1 MNLTIST
8 VAIGMM
14 NVSAAEE
21 YSSEAAVETYAEES
35 AQTYAEDTVAP
46 EQVISETDAAYYSS
60 DIGSEVTDTAVVSAE
75 TDTTA
80 STVSADIETTAVPV
94 PGGENQTEMPTEAP
108 TETPTETSTEIPAI
122 SSTEIE
128 TTAETA
134 DSALSTEESSQIAE
148 IENTTEAAST
158 ETEEVSTEE
167 ETSEEESEE
176 ESTEEETTE
185 EETTEESYELAVL
198 SAENYLDINWFEGY
212 KSETNT
218 VTING
223 NGNEPAQQ
231 LILLSNCDPEQLK
244 DINIDINV
252 AGQIDITEKN
262 KISQGTDLTT
272 ILKNVSNA
280 SVVASD
286 ESVAEE
292 DAESKETTSVTA
304 PREYTFRGFG
314 TKDVPFQGKITG
326 IRPSALYVD
335 HTFFCGL
342 SSKATAI
349 LGGSPLQITWQGKGD
364 IPMIADFY
372 QFDDEKTDG
381 HELPITVKGDSNGT
395 MGSLIGTVKSADTI
409 TAPQKLSI
417 KNNIVDYNNAS
428 AVAVATSEGNAG
440 LICNTLESGS
450 ICLDGYSFTNSNYT
464 VTSSAGYDNNNA
476 SAAGNAGGVIGVMK
490 IGTALEIKSGVNL
503 TGATVTSSNGNAG
516 GLVGLIEKDAKITTS
531 NDAAMTLSNPNITGT
546 VSAGGVVGTA
556 EDVVFA
562 DGDMQSAITVSSPTV
577 TSNTTAGGFIGKY
590 TLNAAS
596 FATEGAE
603 PSLLLPNKVE
613 IETPT
618 LTVSNN
624 GVAGGYFGYL
634 NLNGKL
640 TYTICNSD
648 ATAKRSIAPTYENC
662 SAEAIGAIAGK
673 VTSDTIASTLLIQ
686 NVSVNATNSSGTG
699 IQYHGGLIGEVGQT
713 GENTTNNL
721 PVYLRVDSVDIS
733 VINPKAK
740 DEEKK
745 GFGGI
750 TGLLAQGSIVQANNI
765 TMTTSSTT
773 INRGGGLVGY
783 AEKSVINVSG
793 TTNLSGVIYDKD
805 SGKKAKTGWLVGW
818 QESALIY
825 ANGDGNGNGW
835 TYIRGKEN
843 MTDKQAMNDIGNYG
857 QIIRLHSADTSS
869 AEKSKLSSDL
879 ITIDATNHTVSY
891 GYDTAL
897 MVNGDMITLNS
908 TNAFAR
914 LSICWN
920 TRGYFGG
927 VTGITSENFN
937 NNSPR
942 SKNITL
948 SENIDL
954 TGSGIGGLTRDV
966 KINNDNND
974 TYVGTFEGAAHT
986 ITLSIGETFGFKQ
999 NNDLAQEGDNGYGEV
1014 IAANSNN
1021 TEYHSRQGLFAKV
1034 RNATIKNVTIQ
1045 GAINISNAGK
1055 DILAGGIT
1063 AEAEGNSD
1071 EFLRLLGVTVQ
1082 ENLTADCAG
1091 SSIVAVGGFIGGSYS
1106 GEPQF
1111 GELSKTETLN
1121 TGAATIMLKNC
1132 PGENTESKFYA
1143 GGLIGEINYA
1153 GKVKANNV
1161 KISGTIIT
1169 DAKKYA
1175 YVGGLVGI
1183 VRGGSSDST
1192 PNHWMEIRKVTFEK
1206 FKIDAQ
1212 NASNVCGGLFGSIW
1226 ENVGVY
1232 FMGNSDIDDSPDVTK
1247 LNVIDAEINAPNA
1260 TYVGGLAYRSSGIWE
1275 IRTNGINLQKF
1286 TINAGKNVGLL
1297 VCRGAKST
1305 QYVDV
1310 ETVAGSQN
1318 KTGYGALY
1326 LNTTK
1331 YWDNSYKIDQANVS
1345 ITAASANGVFDEFV
1359 AYTTSAPDKIF
1370 DNDAN
1375 GVISIATR
1383 EVTAEDGTTGR
1394 VGVDPANECTT
1405 YRNRTTYGQNQKTNA
1420 YSRYYYDLDQCLTD
1434 VGNNSANN
1442 KIDTPQELLIWS
1454 VYKYACSNI
1463 KKYFV
1468 NENTDTKLGFRVDI
1482 KDTKNWDMSKYSYY
1496 PIKIIESI
1504 IVKVSD
1510 IKLKFNN
1517 ENIETQEK
1525 DNKSTQG
1532 TDEEHTQHYAM
1543 HCGLFLYFQG
1553 NKLTVDNVEFS
1564 GSIGQV
1570 YESNA
1575 GRDSSNNKYAVKGSG
1590 VLVSSFASGSVNING
1605 TKPNDLEISITN
1617 IRLNGLKVTDCKE
1630 SYAPLLINNIGSRYS
1645 KNYIYGYTK
1654 LTVNTV
1660 IVSGYSTETSTAVAS
1675 SLIGNVG
1682 DSKAKSITMTFTH
1695 IILPDKKADG
1705 TDNGGIFSHATLLEQ
1720 FAYASDDNTSGA
1732 TYNFLSSEDWNGNEH
1747 DHNVTY
1753 GYEITKT
1760 TEFEGLQNWYYD
1772 ESTYKMSEGLVY
1784 DDLNNR
1790 YKFDSSSYLP
1800 YVFTKYNAS
1809 ECMHE
1814 IKVNQRVV
1822 DITTGCGTYGHPY
1835 RITKESEM
1843 NILSDYMATGNPSKD
1858 WRVTI
1863 TKEQTKVHAVTEK
1876 DYQSDQDITYQY
1888 DGSTYWEP
1896 VEKTGIGVNEKW
1908 QVISGGV
1915 KLNKDF
1921 MRYYLLNA
1929 YYDIRGTVVQG
1940 NTVADTNEATQ
1951 VADGEDNSA
1960 SNPELILNNF
1970 KGFGTRDNPF
1980 RGVITSTNNTTLVL
1994 KGAETGNG
2002 LIPYSYGSVVKNL
2015 TILYSGSAGKTLTYT
2030 DQDTV
2035 AYVPSAYFGGAIG
2048 CVLGGDNIIDNVTVS
2063 VADVW
2068 KITLDGNKSHLIQ
2081 IGGYVGSI
2089 AGGGVI
2095 FRDMTDRTGLT
2106 ADWIES
2112 VSDISSYANLYVNP
2126 YVGRVLDGY
2135 AFYEK
2140 KSAEKNV
2147 VDSLNNTN
2155 KNYTINTL
2163 KEGACVSA
2171 TDNSITVN
2179 NAQGLLILSAIVNS
2193 GAASGGSSRA
2203 YSKTGDSDGQAI
2215 TAGTKNYAFG
2225 GKYGKV
2231 RNALYSAI
2239 GSGSDD
2245 ATTSIMED
2253 RKVPGADNLPYLIK
2267 AYCGGNKSIFS
2278 SLTAGNLEI
2287 VLSNKADIF
2296 DMTSYQKGYQGI
2308 GARYVSNAV
2317 QGTNGNNNPEGV
2329 IPELKS
2335 FNGNDKTVT
2344 MNMQVS
2350 EYADDDFHAASV
2362 GGIFNVVRV
2371 SDNETLS
2378 NVIIQQSTNSTSTQ
2392 EDADTSEETKTVS
2405 GISLT
2410 YYNSDGE
2417 KASATWT
2424 SNVDVGVGGLAGSLV
2439 GYTDKNANHD
2449 ITVES
2454 IQVNNLSIT
2463 SPASA
2468 GGIFGNT
2475 GKPVALTGNKSN
2487 ATDMA
2492 VLLQPQNS
2500 QIAYGI
2506 SFNQCSYTG
2515 LTITGKYAAG
2525 GFVGYIGNK
2534 DLNPLSA
2541 VTGFETNPTAS
2552 VADSNESANTVIKN
2566 TGESST
2572 ISATDNSSWAGGLF
2586 GYVAT
2591 RMFINMK
2598 DTGEKKSNKVILKNV
2613 NVNAGTAVGGCIGY
2627 INEKCY
2633 GIHNVIVKGAET
2645 TTDTANT
2652 TGSQL
2657 SGGAQIVIIGTSTGT
2672 FYAGGIVGYAKGVGQ
2687 AWTPNWT
2694 YVGGISNSLI
2704 EKVTINDTNKAANK
2718 DYNGSSII
2726 QTNYITGGII
2736 GQTDGGKTRIEGC
2749 TVTASDIY
2757 GSVASGI
2764 TGQTDSQMEFVN
2776 CEVKGTSAISKTN
2789 IKGFSTAGGI
2799 LGFWQGSQTV
2809 TVQGCKMQYLEVEGK
2824 DWGSGA
2830 IIGDAQSNGKGVLC
2844 LFDTS
2849 VQDSTVT
2856 AVGNRGEAGG
2866 RWPTV
2871 GGITGNLRNKIVAS
2885 NLLFSNVTLDGTRGS
2900 LSNSVPMG
2908 LLFGNVT
2915 SDSIAIN
2922 IAGISIQNIPT
2933 ANKNFKLAGGGKTDS
2948 DNDYIAFADY
2958 SGTALSST
2966 TTDNQATDTQGDAK
2980 TSLVGNSNDLLGSA
2994 YKPAD
2999 TIKTDV
3005 ASPYVVTSPKSTLAL
3020 YDNATSSSKYLYGD
3034 GVSWTTSSSDS
3045 SDSSTTEGGDNSDS
3059 SATGSTSSA
3068 TTSFTVKAQEIWN
3081 ERNGDSSIHYT
3092 YKKIASTSFDFN
3104 SMISTYN
3111 TNQTNKAESDFPVV
3125 QISSGNTEKV
3135 SDYLDILTNGGFSA
3149 ANNVNSKDNAHVTA
3163 TAVVYQYKDGKFV
3176 KALNEDNTPVTPA
3189 FKVNT
3194 DTSRKITFSTTTDYD
3209 NERDRFTLLTVTFT
3223 EEGHHYNVFVPVLVR
3238 RMLEMDFMAT
3248 LTYGTD
3254 FNASDYNGLT
3264 THVLESFGSPIT
3276 GYLTYRY
3283 NSDMGTYTEYGWQSY
3298 INVGGIVMDMKK
3310 SIKFAIDK
3318 TNLPKGTQLTLV
3330 DAKDKRVYYYTTTG
3344 EEANNGNVLIALSSF
3359 VDSEGNPY
3367 QEPSISELI
3376 QAKASDQGGNKL
3388 FIKVGENGKPE
3399 NAKDEDGR
3407 KYPEP
3412 TVRIKNETTGKYEYY
3427 RLAVSGETATHSITV
3442 NEAGLKGTGGVSDI
3456 TENYYL
3462 VINVPKNAAND
3473 ILNGSIQTVVE
3484 SVVPHRVHHL
3494 ERGTSKEDLH
3504 SNTQST
3510 YVLSS
3515 GYQQSLTE
3523 STTISELHKEISA
3536 ADSSLLVDV
3545 VDKITFPN
3553 GQAYN
3558 DSDELYLRIVGSL
3571 QKTLNGT
3578 TSGEQFPSGTTGTAE
3593 FYVYN
3598 EGQTAY
3604 YQYTNGSWSPSSEK
3618 SVAVQYTWTSD
3629 GGNMEL
3635 PLGEQTENG
3644 VEPISLQAV
3653 RTAIKGIQN
3662 TNQSTFYV
3670 EVRMTVNIPASGLDV
3685 IPESKFTE
3693 GSGPMDYVKLAYS
3706 SQLSTV
3712 SRSLAYSNNRASCS
3726 NTKTEYYRIEPTGAK
3741 LTYEADTIDQL
3752 GINLLDPQYLDVSKE
3767 HALIDTTAVYSL
3779 ASMKNLDDALKNSTG
3794 IRFTLTLAPKNTASG
3809 STMED
3814 YADALT
3820 NANDYLA
3827 IELKS
3832 KDSGEVTYDN
3842 GKGTWSWTVP
3852 QSTYWSDGN
3861 IKTDSVFDGSVLTQA
3876 IQLKVNVA
3884 NVESSEH
3891 YYSNYKVVLTAE
3903 IIKKD
3908 KDIISGTHQDDN
3920 IIYTL
3925 ARISMDFVDG
3935 PAK

>member
-1 MNLTIST
+1 MYVKDATIN
-8 VAIGMM
+8 A
-14 NVSAAEE
+14 
-21 YSSEAAVETYAEES
+21 
-35 AQTYAEDTVAP
+35 
-46 EQVISETDAAYYSS
+46 
-60 DIGSEVTDTAVVSAE
+60 
-75 TDTTA
+75 
-80 STVSADIETTAVPV
+80 
-94 PGGENQTEMPTEAP
+94 
-108 TETPTETSTEIPAI
+108 
-122 SSTEIE
+122 
-128 TTAETA
+128 
-134 DSALSTEESSQIAE
+134 
-148 IENTTEAAST
+148 ENT
-158 ETEEVSTEE
+158 
-167 ETSEEESEE
+167 
-176 ESTEEETTE
+176 
-185 EETTEESYELAVL
+185 
-198 SAENYLDINWFEGY
+198 
-212 KSETNT
+212 KS
-218 VTING
+218 
-223 NGNEPAQQ
+223 
-231 LILLSNCDPEQLK
+231 L
-244 DINIDINV
+244 
-252 AGQIDITEKN
+252 
-262 KISQGTDLTT
+262 
-272 ILKNVSNA
+272 
-280 SVVASD
+280 
-286 ESVAEE
+286 
-292 DAESKETTSVTA
+292 
-304 PREYTFRGFG
+304 
-314 TKDVPFQGKITG
+314 
-326 IRPSALYVD
+326 
-335 HTFFCGL
+335 
-342 SSKATAI
+342 
-349 LGGSPLQITWQGKGD
+349 
-364 IPMIADFY
+364 
-372 QFDDEKTDG
+372 
-381 HELPITVKGDSNGT
+381 
-395 MGSLIGTVKSADTI
+395 
-409 TAPQKLSI
+409 
-417 KNNIVDYNNAS
+417 
-428 AVAVATSEGNAG
+428 
-440 LICNTLESGS
+440 
-450 ICLDGYSFTNSNYT
+450 
-464 VTSSAGYDNNNA
+464 
-476 SAAGNAGGVIGVMK
+476 
-490 IGTALEIKSGVNL
+490 
-503 TGATVTSSNGNAG
+503 
-516 GLVGLIEKDAKITTS
+516 
-531 NDAAMTLSNPNITGT
+531 
-546 VSAGGVVGTA
+546 
-556 EDVVFA
+556 
-562 DGDMQSAITVSSPTV
+562 
-577 TSNTTAGGFIGKY
+577 
-590 TLNAAS
+590 
-596 FATEGAE
+596 
-603 PSLLLPNKVE
+603 
-613 IETPT
+613 
-618 LTVSNN
+618 
-624 GVAGGYFGYL
+624 
-634 NLNGKL
+634 
-640 TYTICNSD
+640 
-648 ATAKRSIAPTYENC
+648 
-662 SAEAIGAIAGK
+662 
-673 VTSDTIASTLLIQ
+673 
-686 NVSVNATNSSGTG
+686 
-699 IQYHGGLIGEVGQT
+699 
-713 GENTTNNL
+713 
-721 PVYLRVDSVDIS
+721 
-733 VINPKAK
+733 
-740 DEEKK
+740 
-745 GFGGI
+745 
-750 TGLLAQGSIVQANNI
+750 
-765 TMTTSSTT
+765 
-773 INRGGGLVGY
+773 
-783 AEKSVINVSG
+783 
-793 TTNLSGVIYDKD
+793 
-805 SGKKAKTGWLVGW
+805 
-818 QESALIY
+818 
-825 ANGDGNGNGW
+825 
-835 TYIRGKEN
+835 
-843 MTDKQAMNDIGNYG
+843 
-857 QIIRLHSADTSS
+857 
-869 AEKSKLSSDL
+869 
-879 ITIDATNHTVSY
+879 
-891 GYDTAL
+891 
-897 MVNGDMITLNS
+897 
-908 TNAFAR
+908 
-914 LSICWN
+914 
-920 TRGYFGG
+920 
-927 VTGITSENFN
+927 
-937 NNSPR
+937 
-942 SKNITL
+942 
-948 SENIDL
+948 
-954 TGSGIGGLTRDV
+954 
-966 KINNDNND
+966 
-974 TYVGTFEGAAHT
+974 
-986 ITLSIGETFGFKQ
+986 
-999 NNDLAQEGDNGYGEV
+999 
-1014 IAANSNN
+1014 
-1021 TEYHSRQGLFAKV
+1021 
-1034 RNATIKNVTIQ
+1034 
-1045 GAINISNAGK
+1045 
-1055 DILAGGIT
+1055 
-1063 AEAEGNSD
+1063 
-1071 EFLRLLGVTVQ
+1071 
-1082 ENLTADCAG
+1082 
-1091 SSIVAVGGFIGGSYS
+1091 
-1106 GEPQF
+1106 
-1111 GELSKTETLN
+1111 
-1121 TGAATIMLKNC
+1121 
-1132 PGENTESKFYA
+1132 
-1143 GGLIGEINYA
+1143 
-1153 GKVKANNV
+1153 
-1161 KISGTIIT
+1161 
-1169 DAKKYA
+1169 
-1175 YVGGLVGI
+1175 
-1183 VRGGSSDST
+1183 
-1192 PNHWMEIRKVTFEK
+1192 
-1206 FKIDAQ
+1206 
-1212 NASNVCGGLFGSIW
+1212 
-1226 ENVGVY
+1226 
-1232 FMGNSDIDDSPDVTK
+1232 
-1247 LNVIDAEINAPNA
+1247 
-1260 TYVGGLAYRSSGIWE
+1260 GGLAYRIGGMCE
-1275 IRTNGINLQKF
+1275 IKSNGVNLEKLIIKAK
-1286 TINAGKNVGLL
+1286 TDVGLL
-1297 VCRGAKST
+1297 VCRGEKGK
-1305 QYVDV
+1305 
-1310 ETVAGSQN
+1310 EKIAG
-1318 KTGYGALY
+1318 KDDWELGALY
-1326 LNTTK
+1326 LYTTN
-1331 YWDNSYKIDQANVS
+1331 WDNSYRIGNEVN
-1345 ITAASANGVFDEFV
+1345 ITVTNPGVFDEFV
-1359 AYTTSAPDKIF
+1359 AYTTSKAPEIVDSGK
-1370 DNDAN
+1370 N
-1375 GVISIATR
+1375 GVISIAT
-1383 EVTAEDGTTGR
+1383 EDITADGVTSR

-1405 YRNRTTYGQNQKTNA
+1405 YQNRTTYGQNQKTNA

-1434 VGNNSANN
+1434 VGNSSANS
-1442 KIDTPQELLIWS
+1442 KIDTPQELLLYS

-1463 KKYFV
+1463 KNYFV
-1468 NENTDTKLGFRVDI
+1468 SNKNMDTKLDAGSWVNI
-1482 KDTKNWDMSKYSYY
+1482 QNVENLDMSKYSYY
-1496 PIKIIESI
+1496 PIKIEDT
-1504 IVKVSD
+1504 IVNVND

-1517 ENIETQEK
+1517 ENIEKQEK
-1525 DNKSTQG
+1525 NNKSTQG
-1532 TDEEHTQHYAM
+1532 SDTKHTQHYAM

-1553 NKLTVDNVEFS
+1553 SQLIVNNVEFS

-1575 GRDSSNNKYAVKGSG
+1575 GRDSPNNKYAVGSG

-1605 TKPNDLEISITN
+1605 TTPSFLNISINN
-1617 IRLNGLKVTDCKE
+1617 IILKGLKVTDCKE
-1630 SYAPLLINNIGSRYS
+1630 SYAPLLINNIGSRNS
-1645 KNYIYGYTK
+1645 TNYIYGYTT
-1654 LTVNTV
+1654 LNVDTVNV
-1660 IVSGYSTETSTAVAS
+1660 QGYDKNSTAVAS

-1705 TDNGGIFSHATLLEQ
+1705 TDNGGIFSHATLLER

-1747 DHNVTY
+1747 DHKVTY

-1772 ESTYKMSEGLVY
+1772 ESTYKLPEGLVY

-1790 YKFDSSSYLP
+1790 DKFDSSSYLP
-1800 YVFTKYNAS
+1800 YVSTKYNAS

-1863 TKEQTKVHAVTEK
+1863 TTNQTKVHTGAEK
-1876 DYQSDQDITYQY
+1876 DYTSDQDITYQY
-1888 DGSTYWEP
+1888 DGSTYWEQ
-1896 VEKTGIGVNEKW
+1896 VKKTGTGVNEKW

-1940 NTVADTNEATQ
+1940 NTVTDTNEATQ

-2015 TILYSGSAGKTLTYT
+2015 TILYRGSERKTLTYT

-2048 CVLGGDNIIDNVTVS
+2048 CVLGGDNIIDNVTVG
-2063 VADVW
+2063 VADDW

-2215 TAGTKNYAFG
+2215 KAGTKNYAFG

-2239 GSGSDD
+2239 GSRSYD

-2253 RKVPGADNLPYLIK
+2253 RNVPGADNLPYLIK
-2267 AYCGGNKSIFS
+2267 AYCDGNKSIFS

-2287 VLSNKADIF
+2287 VLSNKADTF

-2317 QGTNGNNNPEGV
+2317 QGTNGSNNPEGV

-2335 FNGNDKTVT
+2335 FNGNGKTVT
-2344 MNMQVS
+2344 MSMQVS

-2392 EDADTSEETKTVS
+2392 EDADTSEETKTIA

-2417 KASATWT
+2417 KGDT
-2424 SNVDVGVGGLAGSLV
+2424 SCNNKKEVGLGGFAGSLV
-2439 GYTDKNANHD
+2439 GYTAKNDSRD
-2449 ITVES
+2449 ITVS
-2454 IQVNNLSIT
+2454 GIRVSNLTID
-2463 SPASA
+2463 SPASV
-2468 GGIFGNT
+2468 GGIFGNV
-2475 GKPVALTGNKSN
+2475 GKPAERKNSN
-2487 ATDMA
+2487 IAI
-2492 VLLQPQNS
+2492 LLQPQDS
-2500 QIAYGI
+2500 QMTYGVA
-2506 SFNQCSYTG
+2506 FNNCSYQN
-2515 LTITGKYAAG
+2515 LNVTGKYAAG
-2525 GFVGYIGNK
+2525 GFAGYIGGCDTKSNGN
-2534 DLNPLSA
+2534 LSVNPATTVSGQ
-2541 VTGFETNPTAS
+2541 T
-2552 VADSNESANTVIKN
+2552 SNQISGQN
-2566 TGESST
+2566 ST
-2572 ISATDNSSWAGGLF
+2572 ISATYNASIAGGLF
-2586 GYVAT
+2586 GYVKT
-2591 RMFINMK
+2591 RLFINM
-2598 DTGEKKSNKVILKNV
+2598 TENGETDNSKETILENVGVSAKSI
-2613 NVNAGTAVGGCIGY
+2613 VGGCVGQIA
-2627 INEKCY
+2627 ERTY
-2633 GIHNVIVKGAET
+2633 GINNVIVKIT
-2645 TTDTANT
+2645 LTD
-2652 TGSQL
+2652 S
-2657 SGGAQIVIIGTSTGT
+2657 SKQIMLNEKTIGT
-2672 FYAGGIVGYAKGVGQ
+2672 FYAGGIIGYAKGSKQWWG
-2687 AWTPNWT
+2687 NWK
-2694 YVGGISNSLI
+2694 YVGWISNSSI
-2704 EKVTINDTNKAANK
+2704 ENATINDIDKAANHN
-2718 DYNGSSII
+2718 YEGSSII
-2726 QTNYITGGII
+2726 QTNYIAGGII
-2736 GQTDGGKTRIEGC
+2736 GQTAGGQTRIESC

-2764 TGQTDSQMEFVN
+2764 TGQTDSQMEFIN
-2776 CEVKGTSAISKTN
+2776 CEVNGTSEDSKTN

-2799 LGFWQGSQTV
+2799 LGFWQGRQTV
-2809 TVQGCKMQYLEVEGK
+2809 TIQGCKIQYLEVEGK

-2830 IIGDAQSNGKGVLC
+2830 IIGDAQSNGAGVLY

-2856 AVGNRGEAGG
+2856 AVGNKGDAGG

-2885 NLLFSNVTLDGTRGS
+2885 NLLFSNVTLNGTNGS
-2900 LSNSVPMG
+2900 ISKKVPMG

-2922 IAGISIQNIPT
+2922 IAGISIQNIPDN
-2933 ANKNFKLAGGGKTDS
+2933 NKKFGLSGSGSVSS

-2980 TSLVGNSNDLLGSA
+2980 TSLVGNSNDLLGSV
-2994 YKPAD
+2994 YKPAY

-3020 YDNATSSSKYLYGD
+3020 YDNATASSKYLYGD

-3059 SATGSTSSA
+3059 SSTGSTSSA
-3068 TTSFTVKAQEIWN
+3068 TTSFKVKAQEIWD
-3081 ERNGDSSIHYT
+3081 EKSKDAGDHYT
-3092 YKKIASTSFDFN
+3092 YKSMGNDTSFDFN

-3125 QISSGNTEKV
+3125 QISSGNTDKV

-3149 ANNVNSKDNAHVTA
+3149 ANKVNSAKDIHVTA
-3163 TAVVYQYKDGKFV
+3163 TAVVYQYEDGKFV

-3194 DTSRKITFSTTTDYD
+3194 DTYGKISFSTTTDYD

-3223 EEGHHYNVFVPVLVR
+3223 EANHHYNVFVPVLVR

-3283 NSDMGTYTEYGWQSY
+3283 NSDMGKYTEYGWQSY
-3298 INVGGIVMDMKK
+3298 INVGGTVMDMKK

-3598 EGQTAY
+3598 EGQTTY

-3884 NVESSEH
+3884 NVELNNH

-3903 IIKKD
+3903 IVKD
-3908 KDIISGTHQDDN
+3908 ENAIDGTHQVDN

-3925 ARISMDFVDG
+3925 ARINMEFVDG

>member
-8 VAIGMM
+8 AATGMM

-21 YSSEAAVETYAEES
+21 YSSEAAFETYAEES

-108 TETPTETSTEIPAI
+108 TDTPTETSTEIPAI

-335 HTFFCGL
+335 HTFFGGL
-342 SSKATAI
+342 SSKAIAI

-516 GLVGLIEKDAKITTS
+516 GLVGLIEKGAKITTS

-562 DGDMQSAITVSSPTV
+562 DSDMLSTITVNSPTV
-577 TSNTTAGGFIGKY
+577 TGNGASGATVGGFIGKY

-596 FATEGAE
+596 FTTESAE
-603 PSLLLPNKVE
+603 QSLSLPNNVK

-640 TYTICNSD
+640 TYTIGNSD

-686 NVSVNATNSSGTG
+686 NVRVNATNSSDTG
-699 IQYHGGLIGEVGQT
+699 IQYHGGLIGEIGQT

-733 VINPKAK
+733 VNNPKAN

-765 TMTTSSTT
+765 KMTTSSTT

-869 AEKSKLSSDL
+869 AEKSKLSADL

-891 GYDTAL
+891 GDNTAPT
-897 MVNGDMITLNS
+897 VSENTITLNS
-908 TNAFAR
+908 TDAFAR

-927 VTGITSENFN
+927 IETISQNTTPS
-937 NNSPR
+937 
-942 SKNITL
+942 SKSITL
-948 SENIDL
+948 NSDIDL
-954 TGSGIGGLTRDV
+954 TGSGITGLSRDSYS
-966 KINNDNND
+966 IDD
-974 TYVGTFEGAAHT
+974 TYAGTFNGGGYT
-986 ITLSIGETFGFKQ
+986 ITLASGETFGFKQ
-999 NNDLAQEGDNGYGEV
+999 DNTGILALSGDDGYGEV
-1014 IAANSNN
+1014 ISAGAS
-1021 TEYHSRQGLFAKV
+1021 YHGRQGLFALV
-1034 RNATIKNVTIQ
+1034 GNNANIQ
-1045 GAINISNAGK
+1045 NLIIAGNIWISNAGQ
-1055 DILAGGIT
+1055 DILAGGIAGEAVKDST
-1063 AEAEGNSD
+1063 VNIKGVKVAENIK
-1071 EFLRLLGVTVQ
+1071 
-1082 ENLTADCAG
+1082 ADCEVNQTLVAG
-1091 SSIVAVGGFIGGSYS
+1091 GFFGGCYNGNVNLNFEKYGEKKILNETATKIEIQSSKTTDDTKIFVGGI
-1106 GEPQF
+1106 
-1111 GELSKTETLN
+1111 
-1121 TGAATIMLKNC
+1121 
-1132 PGENTESKFYA
+1132 
-1143 GGLIGEINYA
+1143 IGEFS
-1153 GKVKANNV
+1153 GKNFKV
-1161 KISGTIIT
+1161 SGLRVTGSIKT
-1169 DAKKYA
+1169 DQKEKA
-1175 YVGGLVGI
+1175 YVGGFAGVMKDTQLKKI
-1183 VRGGSSDST
+1183 
-1192 PNHWMEIRKVTFEK
+1192 EIDNVIFDGFEIEAKNVTD
-1206 FKIDAQ
+1206 I
-1212 NASNVCGGLFGSIW
+1212 CGGLISSICNNA
-1226 ENVGVY
+1226 ELY
-1232 FMGNSDIDDSPDVTK
+1232 FKDANDTGNASLYVK
-1247 LNVIDAEINAPNA
+1247 DATINAEN
-1260 TYVGGLAYRSSGIWE
+1260 TKSLGGLAYRIGGMCE
-1275 IRTNGINLQKF
+1275 IKSNGVNLEKLIIKAK
-1286 TINAGKNVGLL
+1286 TDVGLL
-1297 VCRGAKST
+1297 VCRGEKGK
-1305 QYVDV
+1305 
-1310 ETVAGSQN
+1310 EKIAG
-1318 KTGYGALY
+1318 KDDWELGALY
-1326 LNTTK
+1326 LYTTN
-1331 YWDNSYKIDQANVS
+1331 WDNSYRIGNEVN
-1345 ITAASANGVFDEFV
+1345 ITVTNPGVFDEFV
-1359 AYTTSAPDKIF
+1359 AYTTSKAPEIVDSGK
-1370 DNDAN
+1370 N
-1375 GVISIATR
+1375 GVISIAT
-1383 EVTAEDGTTGR
+1383 EDITADGVTSR

-1405 YRNRTTYGQNQKTNA
+1405 YQNRTTYGQNQKTNA

-1434 VGNNSANN
+1434 VGNSSANS
-1442 KIDTPQELLIWS
+1442 KIDTPQELLLYS

-1463 KKYFV
+1463 KNYFV
-1468 NENTDTKLGFRVDI
+1468 SNKNMDTKLDAGSWVNI
-1482 KDTKNWDMSKYSYY
+1482 QNVENLDMSKYSYY
-1496 PIKIIESI
+1496 PIKIEDT
-1504 IVKVSD
+1504 IVNVND

-1517 ENIETQEK
+1517 ENIEKQEK
-1525 DNKSTQG
+1525 NNKSTQG
-1532 TDEEHTQHYAM
+1532 SDTKHTQHYAM

-1553 NKLTVDNVEFS
+1553 SQLIVNNVEFS

-1575 GRDSSNNKYAVKGSG
+1575 GRDSPNNKYAVGSG

-1605 TKPNDLEISITN
+1605 TTPSFLNISINN
-1617 IRLNGLKVTDCKE
+1617 IILKGLKVTDCKE
-1630 SYAPLLINNIGSRYS
+1630 SYAPLLINNIGSRNS
-1645 KNYIYGYTK
+1645 TNYIYGYTT
-1654 LTVNTV
+1654 LNVDTVNV
-1660 IVSGYSTETSTAVAS
+1660 QGYDKNSTAVAS

-1705 TDNGGIFSHATLLEQ
+1705 TDNGGIFSHATLLER

-1747 DHNVTY
+1747 DHKVTY

-1772 ESTYKMSEGLVY
+1772 ESTYKLPEGLVY

-1790 YKFDSSSYLP
+1790 DKFDSSSYLP
-1800 YVFTKYNAS
+1800 YVSTKYNAS

-1863 TKEQTKVHAVTEK
+1863 TTNQTKVHTGAEK
-1876 DYQSDQDITYQY
+1876 DYTSDQDITYQY
-1888 DGSTYWEP
+1888 DGSTYWEQ
-1896 VEKTGIGVNEKW
+1896 VKKTGTGVNEKW

-1940 NTVADTNEATQ
+1940 NTVTDTNEATQ

-2015 TILYSGSAGKTLTYT
+2015 TILYRGSERKTLTYT

-2048 CVLGGDNIIDNVTVS
+2048 CVLGGDNIIDNVTVG
-2063 VADVW
+2063 VADDW

-2215 TAGTKNYAFG
+2215 KAGTKNYAFG

-2239 GSGSDD
+2239 GSRSYD

-2253 RKVPGADNLPYLIK
+2253 RNVPGADNLPYLIK
-2267 AYCGGNKSIFS
+2267 AYCDGNKSIFS

-2287 VLSNKADIF
+2287 VLSNKADTF

-2317 QGTNGNNNPEGV
+2317 QGTNGSNNPEGV

-2335 FNGNDKTVT
+2335 FNGNGKTVT
-2344 MNMQVS
+2344 MSMQVS

-2362 GGIFNVVRV
+2362 GGIFNVLRV
-2371 SDNETLS
+2371 YSNAEITGTIS
-2378 NVIIQQSTNSTSTQ
+2378 NVVIGSSTAQTSTGQ
-2392 EDADTSEETKTVS
+2392 EGAEQTSEQTGQATTQPT
-2405 GISLT
+2405 ISLN
-2410 YYNSDGE
+2410 YYNTDGQ
-2417 KASATWT
+2417 SADIDKTKW
-2424 SNVDVGVGGLAGSLV
+2424 SSIEDVGVGGLAGSLV
-2439 GYTDKNANHD
+2439 GYTGENENRD

-2500 QIAYGI
+2500 QIVYGI
-2506 SFNQCSYTG
+2506 SFNKCSYTG

-2534 DLNPLSA
+2534 DQNPLSA

-2572 ISATDNSSWAGGLF
+2572 ISATDNSSWVGGLF

-2591 RMFINMK
+2591 RMFINMA
-2598 DTGEKKSNKVILKNV
+2598 DTGDKKNNKVILQNV
-2613 NVNAGTAVGGCIGY
+2613 NVSAGLSAGGCIGF
-2627 INEKCY
+2627 IRRMKTTSKIDGTCY

-2657 SGGAQIVIIGTSTGT
+2657 SGGAQIVITGISTGT
-2672 FYAGGIVGYAKGVGQ
+2672 FYAGGIVGYAKGAGQ
-2687 AWTPNWT
+2687 NWT
-2694 YVGGISNSLI
+2694 ENWKYAGGISNSSI
-2704 EKVTINDTNKAANK
+2704 ENVTINDTKKATSH
-2718 DYNGSSII
+2718 DYIDSNAIKN
-2726 QTNYITGGII
+2726 NYIAGGII

-2776 CEVKGTSAISKTN
+2776 CEVKGTSANSKTN

-2809 TVQGCKMQYLEVEGK
+2809 TIQECKMQHLEVEGK

-2830 IIGDAQSNGKGVLC
+2830 IIGDAQSNGKGVLY

-2856 AVGNRGEAGG
+2856 AVGNKDGAGG

-2885 NLLFSNVTLDGTRGS
+2885 NLLFSNVTLDGENGS
-2900 LSNSVPMG
+2900 KSKLTKG

-2958 SGTALSST
+2958 SGTALSSN

-3059 SATGSTSSA
+3059 SATGSTSSTA
-3068 TTSFTVKAQEIWN
+3068 TSFTVKAQEIWN

-3092 YKKIASTSFDFN
+3092 YKKITSTSFDFN

-3194 DTSRKITFSTTTDYD
+3194 DASGKITFSTTTDYD

-3223 EEGHHYNVFVPVLVR
+3223 EKGHHYNVFVPVLVR

-3283 NSDMGTYTEYGWQSY
+3283 NSDMGKYTEYGWQSY
-3298 INVGGIVMDMKK
+3298 INVGGTVMDMKK

-3578 TSGEQFPSGTTGTAE
+3578 TSGEQFPSGTTGTAA

-3598 EGQTAY
+3598 EGQTTY

-3741 LTYEADTIDQL
+3741 LTYEADTIDQV

-3852 QSTYWSDGN
+3852 QSTYWSNGN

-3876 IQLKVNVA
+3876 IQLKVNAA
-3884 NVESSEH
+3884 NVELNNH

>member
-1 MNLTIST
+1 M
-8 VAIGMM
+8 
-14 NVSAAEE
+14 
-21 YSSEAAVETYAEES
+21 
-35 AQTYAEDTVAP
+35 
-46 EQVISETDAAYYSS
+46 
-60 DIGSEVTDTAVVSAE
+60 
-75 TDTTA
+75 
-80 STVSADIETTAVPV
+80 
-94 PGGENQTEMPTEAP
+94 
-108 TETPTETSTEIPAI
+108 
-122 SSTEIE
+122 
-128 TTAETA
+128 
-134 DSALSTEESSQIAE
+134 
-148 IENTTEAAST
+148 
-158 ETEEVSTEE
+158 
-167 ETSEEESEE
+167 
-176 ESTEEETTE
+176 
-185 EETTEESYELAVL
+185 
-198 SAENYLDINWFEGY
+198 
-212 KSETNT
+212 
-218 VTING
+218 
-223 NGNEPAQQ
+223 
-231 LILLSNCDPEQLK
+231 
-244 DINIDINV
+244 
-252 AGQIDITEKN
+252 
-262 KISQGTDLTT
+262 
-272 ILKNVSNA
+272 
-280 SVVASD
+280 
-286 ESVAEE
+286 
-292 DAESKETTSVTA
+292 
-304 PREYTFRGFG
+304 
-314 TKDVPFQGKITG
+314 
-326 IRPSALYVD
+326 
-335 HTFFCGL
+335 
-342 SSKATAI
+342 
-349 LGGSPLQITWQGKGD
+349 
-364 IPMIADFY
+364 
-372 QFDDEKTDG
+372 
-381 HELPITVKGDSNGT
+381 
-395 MGSLIGTVKSADTI
+395 
-409 TAPQKLSI
+409 
-417 KNNIVDYNNAS
+417 
-428 AVAVATSEGNAG
+428 
-440 LICNTLESGS
+440 
-450 ICLDGYSFTNSNYT
+450 
-464 VTSSAGYDNNNA
+464 
-476 SAAGNAGGVIGVMK
+476 
-490 IGTALEIKSGVNL
+490 
-503 TGATVTSSNGNAG
+503 
-516 GLVGLIEKDAKITTS
+516 
-531 NDAAMTLSNPNITGT
+531 
-546 VSAGGVVGTA
+546 
-556 EDVVFA
+556 
-562 DGDMQSAITVSSPTV
+562 
-577 TSNTTAGGFIGKY
+577 
-590 TLNAAS
+590 
-596 FATEGAE
+596 
-603 PSLLLPNKVE
+603 
-613 IETPT
+613 
-618 LTVSNN
+618 
-624 GVAGGYFGYL
+624 

-686 NVSVNATNSSGTG
+686 NVSVNATNLSGTG
-699 IQYHGGLIGEVGQT
+699 IQYHGGLIGEIGQT

-750 TGLLAQGSIVQANNI
+750 TGLLAQGSIVQTNNI
-765 TMTTSSTT
+765 TVTTSDTT

-805 SGKKAKTGWLVGW
+805 SGKNAKTGWLVGW

-843 MTDKQAMNDIGNYG
+843 TTGKQAMNDIGNYG

-891 GYDTAL
+891 GDNTAPT
-897 MVNGDMITLNS
+897 VSENTITLNS
-908 TNAFAR
+908 TDAFAR

-927 VTGITSENFN
+927 IETISQNTTPS
-937 NNSPR
+937 
-942 SKNITL
+942 SKSITL
-948 SENIDL
+948 NSDIDL
-954 TGSGIGGLTRDV
+954 TGSGITGLSRDSYS
-966 KINNDNND
+966 IDD
-974 TYVGTFEGAAHT
+974 TYAGTFNGGGYT
-986 ITLSIGETFGFKQ
+986 ITLASGETFGFKQ
-999 NNDLAQEGDNGYGEV
+999 DNTGILALSGDDCYGEV
-1014 IAANSNN
+1014 ISAGAS
-1021 TEYHSRQGLFAKV
+1021 YHGRQGLFALV
-1034 RNATIKNVTIQ
+1034 GNNANIQ
-1045 GAINISNAGK
+1045 NLIIAGNIWISNAGQ
-1055 DILAGGIT
+1055 DILAGGIAGEAVKDST
-1063 AEAEGNSD
+1063 VNIKGVKVAENIK
-1071 EFLRLLGVTVQ
+1071 
-1082 ENLTADCAG
+1082 ADCEVNQTLVAG
-1091 SSIVAVGGFIGGSYS
+1091 GFFGGCYNGNVNLNFEKYGEKKILNETATKIEIQSSNTTDDTKIFVGGI
-1106 GEPQF
+1106 
-1111 GELSKTETLN
+1111 
-1121 TGAATIMLKNC
+1121 
-1132 PGENTESKFYA
+1132 
-1143 GGLIGEINYA
+1143 IGEFS
-1153 GKVKANNV
+1153 GKNFKV
-1161 KISGTIIT
+1161 SGLRVTGSIKT
-1169 DAKKYA
+1169 DQKKKA
-1175 YVGGLVGI
+1175 YVGGFAGVMKDTQLKKI
-1183 VRGGSSDST
+1183 
-1192 PNHWMEIRKVTFEK
+1192 EIDNVIFDGFE
-1206 FKIDAQ
+1206 IEAQ
-1212 NASNVCGGLFGSIW
+1212 NVTDICGGLISSICNNA
-1226 ENVGVY
+1226 ELY
-1232 FMGNSDIDDSPDVTK
+1232 FKDANDTGNASLYVK
-1247 LNVIDAEINAPNA
+1247 DATINAEN
-1260 TYVGGLAYRSSGIWE
+1260 TKSLGGLAYRIGGMCE
-1275 IRTNGINLQKF
+1275 IKSNGVNLEKLIIKAK
-1286 TINAGKNVGLL
+1286 TDVGLL
-1297 VCRGAKST
+1297 VCRGEKGK
-1305 QYVDV
+1305 
-1310 ETVAGSQN
+1310 EKIAG
-1318 KTGYGALY
+1318 KDDWELGALY
-1326 LNTTK
+1326 LYTTN
-1331 YWDNSYKIDQANVS
+1331 WDNSYRIGNEVN
-1345 ITAASANGVFDEFV
+1345 ITVTNPGVFDEFV
-1359 AYTTSAPDKIF
+1359 AYTTPKAPEIVDSGK
-1370 DNDAN
+1370 N
-1375 GVISIATR
+1375 GVISIAT
-1383 EVTAEDGTTGR
+1383 EDITADGVTSR

-1405 YRNRTTYGQNQKTNA
+1405 YRNRTTYGQNQKNNA

-1504 IVKVSD
+1504 TVKVSD

-1660 IVSGYSTETSTAVAS
+1660 TVRGYSTETSTAVAS

-1682 DSKAKSITMTFTH
+1682 DSKSKSITMTFTH
-1695 IILPDKKADG
+1695 IVLPDKKADR
-1705 TDNGGIFSHATLLEQ
+1705 TDNGGIFSHATLLER

-1772 ESTYKMSEGLVY
+1772 ESTYKLPEGLVY
-1784 DDLNNR
+1784 DNVNN
-1790 YKFDSSSYLP
+1790 KKNFDSSDYLRYVSTP
-1800 YVFTKYNAS
+1800 YDAS
-1809 ECMHE
+1809 ACMHE

-1822 DITTGCGTYGHPY
+1822 DITNGCGTYGHPY

-1863 TKEQTKVHAVTEK
+1863 TREQTDAHTGVGK
-1876 DYQSDQDITYQY
+1876 DYTSDQDITYQY

-1896 VEKTGIGVNEKW
+1896 VKKTGIGVNEKW
-1908 QVISGGV
+1908 EVISDGV

-1940 NTVADTNEATQ
+1940 NTVTDTNEATQ

-1960 SNPELILNNF
+1960 SNSELILNNF

-2015 TILYSGSAGKTLTYT
+2015 TILYSGSERKTLTYT

-2239 GSGSDD
+2239 GSRSDD

-2287 VLSNKADIF
+2287 VLSNKVDTF

-2317 QGTNGNNNPEGV
+2317 QGTNGSNNPEGV

-2335 FNGNDKTVT
+2335 FNGNGKTVT
-2344 MNMQVS
+2344 MSMQVS
-2350 EYADDDFHAASV
+2350 EYADDDFHAAAV

-2371 SDNETLS
+2371 SDNETNETLS

-2417 KASATWT
+2417 KGDT
-2424 SNVDVGVGGLAGSLV
+2424 SCNNKKEVGLGGFAGSLV
-2439 GYTDKNANHD
+2439 GYTAKNDSRD
-2449 ITVES
+2449 ITVS
-2454 IQVNNLSIT
+2454 GIRVSNLTID
-2463 SPASA
+2463 SPASV
-2468 GGIFGNT
+2468 GGIFGNV
-2475 GKPVALTGNKSN
+2475 GKPAERKNSN
-2487 ATDMA
+2487 IAI
-2492 VLLQPQNS
+2492 LLQPQDS
-2500 QIAYGI
+2500 QMTYGVV
-2506 SFNQCSYTG
+2506 FNNCSYQN
-2515 LTITGKYAAG
+2515 LNVTGKYAAG
-2525 GFVGYIGNK
+2525 GFAGYIGGCDTLDTNK
-2534 DLNPLSA
+2534 HLSVNPA
-2541 VTGFETNPTAS
+2541 TVVNGKADDQITGQNA
-2552 VADSNESANTVIKN
+2552 
-2566 TGESST
+2566 T
-2572 ISATDNSSWAGGLF
+2572 ISATDNTSIAGGLF
-2586 GYVAT
+2586 GYVKT
-2591 RMFINMK
+2591 RLFINM
-2598 DTGEKKSNKVILKNV
+2598 TENGETDNSKKTILENV
-2613 NVNAGTAVGGCIGY
+2613 GVSAKSIVGGCVGQIAERTY
-2627 INEKCY
+2627 SIN
-2633 GIHNVIVKGAET
+2633 NVIVKIT
-2645 TTDTANT
+2645 LTD
-2652 TGSQL
+2652 S
-2657 SGGAQIVIIGTSTGT
+2657 SKQIMLNEKTIGT
-2672 FYAGGIVGYAKGVGQ
+2672 FYAGGIIGYAKGSKQWWG
-2687 AWTPNWT
+2687 NWK
-2694 YVGGISNSLI
+2694 YVGWISNSSI
-2704 EKVTINDTNKAANK
+2704 ENATINDIDKAANHN
-2718 DYNGSSII
+2718 YEGSSII
-2726 QTNYITGGII
+2726 QTNYIAGGII

-2776 CEVKGTSAISKTN
+2776 CEVKGTSANSKTN

-2809 TVQGCKMQYLEVEGK
+2809 TIQECKMQYLEVEGK

-2830 IIGDAQSNGKGVLC
+2830 IIGDAQSNGNGVLY

-2856 AVGNRGEAGG
+2856 AVGNKDGAGG

-2885 NLLFSNVTLDGTRGS
+2885 NLLFSNVTLDGENGS
-2900 LSNSVPMG
+2900 KSKLTKG

-2966 TTDNQATDTQGDAK
+2966 TTDNQATDTQGDAE

-3059 SATGSTSSA
+3059 SSTGSTSSA
-3068 TTSFTVKAQEIWN
+3068 TTSFKVKAQEIWN

-3111 TNQTNKAESDFPVV
+3111 TNQTNKVASDFPVV
-3125 QISSGNTEKV
+3125 QISSGNTDKV

-3149 ANNVNSKDNAHVTA
+3149 ANKVNSSNDIHVTA
-3163 TAVVYQYKDGKFV
+3163 TAVVYRYEDGKFV
-3176 KALNEDNTPVTPA
+3176 KALNGDNTPVTPA

-3194 DTSRKITFSTTTDYD
+3194 DASGKITFSTTTDYD
-3209 NERDRFTLLTVTFT
+3209 NERERFTLLTVTFT

-3298 INVGGIVMDMKK
+3298 INVGGTVMDMKK

-3318 TNLPKGTQLTLV
+3318 ENLPAGTQLTLV
-3330 DAKDKRVYYYTTTG
+3330 DAKDKRAYYYTATG
-3344 EEANNGNVLIALSSF
+3344 KEASNGNVLIALSSF
-3359 VDSEGNPY
+3359 ADSQGNPY

-3376 QAKASDQGGNKL
+3376 QAKASTQGNKL

-3399 NAKDEDGR
+3399 NAPSEDEKG
-3407 KYPEP
+3407 YPKP
-3412 TVRIKNETTGKYEYY
+3412 TVRIKNETTSKYEYY

-3884 NVESSEH
+3884 NVELNNH

-3903 IIKKD
+3903 IVKD
-3908 KDIISGTHQDDN
+3908 ENAIDGTHQVDN

-3925 ARISMDFVDG
+3925 ARINMEFVDG

>member
-8 VAIGMM
+8 VATGMM

-108 TETPTETSTEIPAI
+108 TDTPTETSTEIPAI

-128 TTAETA
+128 TTAETT
-134 DSALSTEESSQIAE
+134 DSTPSIEESSQIADV
-148 IENTTEAAST
+148 ENTTEVNET

-185 EETTEESYELAVL
+185 ESYELAVL
-198 SAENYLDINWFEGY
+198 SAEDYLDINWFRNY
-212 KSETNT
+212 KSDTKT
-218 VTING
+218 VEING
-223 NGNEPAQQ
+223 NGNEVAQQ
-231 LILLSNCDPEQLK
+231 LILLSNCKPEQIQG
-244 DINIDINV
+244 INIYINI
-252 AGQIDITEKN
+252 AGDIDITEKN
-262 KISQGTDLTT
+262 KIPQGTDLTT

-314 TKDVPFQGKITG
+314 TKEIPFQGRITG

-349 LGGSPLQITWQGKGD
+349 LGESPLQITWQGKGD

-450 ICLDGYSFTNSNYT
+450 ICLDGYQFPTGAYT
-464 VTSSAGYDNNNA
+464 IESSASYDIKNT

-516 GLVGLIEKDAKITTS
+516 GLVGLIEKGAKITTS

-699 IQYHGGLIGEVGQT
+699 IQYHGGLIGEIGQT

-750 TGLLAQGSIVQANNI
+750 TGLLAQGSIVQTNNI
-765 TMTTSSTT
+765 TVTTSDTT

-805 SGKKAKTGWLVGW
+805 SGKNAKTGWLVGW

-843 MTDKQAMNDIGNYG
+843 TTGKQAMNDIGNYG

-891 GYDTAL
+891 GDNTAPT
-897 MVNGDMITLNS
+897 VSENTITLNS
-908 TNAFAR
+908 TDAFAR

-927 VTGITSENFN
+927 IETISQNTTPS
-937 NNSPR
+937 
-942 SKNITL
+942 SKSITL
-948 SENIDL
+948 NSDIDL
-954 TGSGIGGLTRDV
+954 TGSGITGLSRDSYS
-966 KINNDNND
+966 IDD
-974 TYVGTFEGAAHT
+974 TYAGTFNGGGYT
-986 ITLSIGETFGFKQ
+986 ITLASGETFGFKQ
-999 NNDLAQEGDNGYGEV
+999 DNTGILALSGDDCYGEV
-1014 IAANSNN
+1014 ISAGAS
-1021 TEYHSRQGLFAKV
+1021 YHGRQGLFALV
-1034 RNATIKNVTIQ
+1034 GNNANIQ
-1045 GAINISNAGK
+1045 NLIIAGNIWISNAGQ
-1055 DILAGGIT
+1055 DILAGGIAGEAVKDST
-1063 AEAEGNSD
+1063 VNIKGVKVAENIK
-1071 EFLRLLGVTVQ
+1071 
-1082 ENLTADCAG
+1082 ADCEVNQTLVAG
-1091 SSIVAVGGFIGGSYS
+1091 GFFGGCYNGNVNLNFEKYGEKKILNETATKIEIQSSNTTDDTKIFVGGI
-1106 GEPQF
+1106 
-1111 GELSKTETLN
+1111 
-1121 TGAATIMLKNC
+1121 
-1132 PGENTESKFYA
+1132 
-1143 GGLIGEINYA
+1143 IGEFS
-1153 GKVKANNV
+1153 GKNFKV
-1161 KISGTIIT
+1161 SGLRVTGSIKT
-1169 DAKKYA
+1169 DQKKKA
-1175 YVGGLVGI
+1175 YVGGFAGVMKDTQLKKI
-1183 VRGGSSDST
+1183 
-1192 PNHWMEIRKVTFEK
+1192 EIDNVIFDGFE
-1206 FKIDAQ
+1206 IEAQ
-1212 NASNVCGGLFGSIW
+1212 NVTDICGGLISSICNNA
-1226 ENVGVY
+1226 ELY
-1232 FMGNSDIDDSPDVTK
+1232 FKDANDTGNASLYVK
-1247 LNVIDAEINAPNA
+1247 DATINAEN
-1260 TYVGGLAYRSSGIWE
+1260 TKSLGGLAYRIGGMCE
-1275 IRTNGINLQKF
+1275 IKSNGVNLEKLIIKAK
-1286 TINAGKNVGLL
+1286 TDVGLL
-1297 VCRGAKST
+1297 VCRGEKGK
-1305 QYVDV
+1305 
-1310 ETVAGSQN
+1310 EKIAG
-1318 KTGYGALY
+1318 KDDWELGALY
-1326 LNTTK
+1326 LYTTN
-1331 YWDNSYKIDQANVS
+1331 WDNSYRIGNEVN
-1345 ITAASANGVFDEFV
+1345 ITVTNPGVFDEFV
-1359 AYTTSAPDKIF
+1359 AYTTPKAPEIVDSGK
-1370 DNDAN
+1370 N
-1375 GVISIATR
+1375 GVISIAT
-1383 EVTAEDGTTGR
+1383 EDITADGVTSR

-1434 VGNNSANN
+1434 VGNSSANS
-1442 KIDTPQELLIWS
+1442 KIDTPQELLLYS

-1463 KKYFV
+1463 KNYFV
-1468 NENTDTKLGFRVDI
+1468 SNKNTDTKLDAGSWVNI
-1482 KDTKNWDMSKYSYY
+1482 IQNVESLDMSKYSYY
-1496 PIKIIESI
+1496 PIKIIEVI
-1504 IVKVSD
+1504 PVKVSN

-1525 DNKSTQG
+1525 YNKSTQG

-1553 NKLTVDNVEFS
+1553 SQLIVNNVEFS

-1575 GRDSSNNKYAVKGSG
+1575 GRDSSNKQYAVKGSG
-1590 VLVSSFASGSVNING
+1590 VLVSSFASGNASIDG
-1605 TKPNDLEISITN
+1605 TKSRYLNIRITN
-1617 IRLNGLKVTDCKE
+1617 ITLNGLKVTDCKE

-1645 KNYIYGYTK
+1645 TNYIYGYTK
-1654 LTVNTV
+1654 LTVDTV
-1660 IVSGYSTETSTAVAS
+1660 TVSRYSTETSTAVAS

-1695 IILPDKKADG
+1695 IVLPDKKADG
-1705 TDNGGIFSHATLLEQ
+1705 TDNGGIFSHATLLER

-1732 TYNFLSSEDWNGNEH
+1732 TYNFLSSEDWTGNEH
-1747 DHNVTY
+1747 KHNVTY

-1772 ESTYKMSEGLVY
+1772 ESTYKLPEGLVY
-1784 DDLNNR
+1784 DNVNN
-1790 YKFDSSSYLP
+1790 KKNFDSSDYLRYVSTP
-1800 YVFTKYNAS
+1800 YDAS
-1809 ECMHE
+1809 ACMHE

-1822 DITTGCGTYGHPY
+1822 DITNGCGTYGHPY

-1863 TKEQTKVHAVTEK
+1863 TKNQTEVHTGAEK
-1876 DYQSDQDITYQY
+1876 DYTSDQDITYQY
-1888 DGSTYWEP
+1888 DGSTYWEQ
-1896 VEKTGIGVNEKW
+1896 VEKTGTGVNEKW

-1940 NTVADTNEATQ
+1940 NTVTDTNEATQ

-2015 TILYSGSAGKTLTYT
+2015 TILYRGSERKTLTYT

-2048 CVLGGDNIIDNVTVS
+2048 CVLGGDNIIDNVTVG
-2063 VADVW
+2063 VADDW

-2095 FRDMTDRTGLT
+2095 FRDMMDGTGLT

-2112 VSDISSYANLYVNP
+2112 VSDISSYTNLYVNP

-2163 KEGACVSA
+2163 KEEACVSA

-2179 NAQGLLILSAIVNS
+2179 NAQGLLVLSAIVNS

-2203 YSKTGDSDGQAI
+2203 YSKTGDSDGKAI

-2231 RNALYSAI
+2231 RNVLYSAI
-2239 GSGSDD
+2239 GNVDND
-2245 ATTSIMED
+2245 AITSITED
-2253 RKVPGADNLPYLIK
+2253 RNVPGADNLPYLIK
-2267 AYCGGNKSIFS
+2267 AYCGESTSIFS
-2278 SLTAGNLEI
+2278 SLTADNLEI
-2287 VLSNKADIF
+2287 VLSNKADTF
-2296 DMTSYQKGYQGI
+2296 DMTSYQNGYQGI

-2317 QGTNGNNNPEGV
+2317 RGTNGSNNPEGV
-2329 IPELKS
+2329 IPEVKS
-2335 FNGNDKTVT
+2335 FNGNNKNVTVD
-2344 MNMQVS
+2344 MQVS
-2350 EYADDDFHAASV
+2350 EYADDDYPAASV

-2378 NVIIQQSTNSTSTQ
+2378 NVIIQQSTNSISTQ
-2392 EDADTSEETKTVS
+2392 EDADTSEETKTIA

-2417 KASATWT
+2417 KGDT
-2424 SNVDVGVGGLAGSLV
+2424 SCNNKKEVGLGGFAGSLV
-2439 GYTDKNANHD
+2439 GYTAKNASRD
-2449 ITVES
+2449 ITVS
-2454 IQVNNLSIT
+2454 GIRVSNLTID
-2463 SPASA
+2463 SPASV
-2468 GGIFGNT
+2468 GGIFGNV
-2475 GKPVALTGNKSN
+2475 GKPAERKNSN
-2487 ATDMA
+2487 IAI
-2492 VLLQPQNS
+2492 LLQPQDS
-2500 QIAYGI
+2500 QMTYGVA
-2506 SFNQCSYTG
+2506 FNNCSYQN
-2515 LTITGKYAAG
+2515 LNVTGKYAAG
-2525 GFVGYIGNK
+2525 GFAGYIGGCDTKSNGN
-2534 DLNPLSA
+2534 LSVNPATTVS
-2541 VTGFETNPTAS
+2541 GQTNNQIS
-2552 VADSNESANTVIKN
+2552 GQN
-2566 TGESST
+2566 ST
-2572 ISATDNSSWAGGLF
+2572 ISATYNASIAGGLF
-2586 GYVAT
+2586 GYVKT
-2591 RMFINMK
+2591 RLFINM
-2598 DTGEKKSNKVILKNV
+2598 TENGETDNSKKTILENV
-2613 NVNAGTAVGGCIGY
+2613 GVSAKSIVGGCVGQIAERTY
-2627 INEKCY
+2627 SIN
-2633 GIHNVIVKGAET
+2633 NVIVKIT
-2645 TTDTANT
+2645 LTD
-2652 TGSQL
+2652 S
-2657 SGGAQIVIIGTSTGT
+2657 SKQIMLNEKTIGT
-2672 FYAGGIVGYAKGVGQ
+2672 FYAGGIIGYAKGSKQWWG
-2687 AWTPNWT
+2687 NWK
-2694 YVGGISNSLI
+2694 YVGWISNSSI
-2704 EKVTINDTNKAANK
+2704 ENATINDIDKAANHN
-2718 DYNGSSII
+2718 YEGSSII
-2726 QTNYITGGII
+2726 QTNYIAGGII
-2736 GQTDGGKTRIEGC
+2736 GQTAGGQTRIESC

-2764 TGQTDSQMEFVN
+2764 TGQTDSQMEFIN
-2776 CEVKGTSAISKTN
+2776 CEVNGTSEDSKTN

-2799 LGFWQGSQTV
+2799 LGFWQGRQTV
-2809 TVQGCKMQYLEVEGK
+2809 TIQGCKIQYLEVEGK

-2830 IIGDAQSNGKGVLC
+2830 IIGDAQSNGAGVLY

-2856 AVGNRGEAGG
+2856 AVGNKGDAGG

-2885 NLLFSNVTLDGTRGS
+2885 NLLFSNVTLNGTKGS
-2900 LSNSVPMG
+2900 ISKKVPMG

-2922 IAGISIQNIPT
+2922 IAGISIQNIPDN
-2933 ANKNFKLAGGGKTDS
+2933 NKKFGLSGSGSVSS

-3059 SATGSTSSA
+3059 SATGSTSSV

-3125 QISSGNTEKV
+3125 QISSGNTDKV

-3149 ANNVNSKDNAHVTA
+3149 ANKVNSAKDIHVTA
-3163 TAVVYQYKDGKFV
+3163 TAVVYQYKGGKFV

-3194 DTSRKITFSTTTDYD
+3194 DASGKITFSTTTDYD

-3254 FNASDYNGLT
+3254 FNASDYNGLI

-3283 NSDMGTYTEYGWQSY
+3283 NSDMGKYTEYGWQSY
-3298 INVGGIVMDMKK
+3298 INVGGNVMDMKK

-3318 TNLPKGTQLTLV
+3318 ENLPAGTQLTLV
-3330 DAKDKRVYYYTTTG
+3330 DAKDKRAYYYTATG
-3344 EEANNGNVLIALSSF
+3344 KEASNGNVLIALSSF
-3359 VDSEGNPY
+3359 ADSQGNPY

-3388 FIKVGENGKPE
+3388 FIKVDENGKPE

-3598 EGQTAY
+3598 EGQTTY

-3852 QSTYWSDGN
+3852 QSTYWSNGN

-3876 IQLKVNVA
+3876 IQLKVNAA
-3884 NVESSEH
+3884 NVELNNH

-3903 IIKKD
+3903 IVKD
-3908 KDIISGTHQDDN
+3908 ENAIDGTHQVDN

-3925 ARISMDFVDG
+3925 ARINMEFVDG

>member
-8 VAIGMM
+8 VATGMM

-108 TETPTETSTEIPAI
+108 TDTPTETSTEIPAI

-128 TTAETA
+128 TTAETT
-134 DSALSTEESSQIAE
+134 DSTPSIEESSQIADV
-148 IENTTEAAST
+148 ENTTEVNET

-185 EETTEESYELAVL
+185 ESYELAVL
-198 SAENYLDINWFEGY
+198 SAEDYLDINWFRNY
-212 KSETNT
+212 KSDTKT
-218 VTING
+218 VEING
-223 NGNEPAQQ
+223 NGNEVAQQ
-231 LILLSNCDPEQLK
+231 LILLSNCKPEQIQG
-244 DINIDINV
+244 INIYINI
-252 AGQIDITEKN
+252 AGDIDITEKN
-262 KISQGTDLTT
+262 KIPQGTDLTT

-314 TKDVPFQGKITG
+314 TKEIPFQGRITG

-349 LGGSPLQITWQGKGD
+349 LGESPLQITWQGKGD

-450 ICLDGYSFTNSNYT
+450 ICLDGYQFPTGAYT
-464 VTSSAGYDNNNA
+464 IESSASYDIKNT

-516 GLVGLIEKDAKITTS
+516 GLVGLIEKGAKITTS

-699 IQYHGGLIGEVGQT
+699 IQYHGGLIGEIGQT

-750 TGLLAQGSIVQANNI
+750 TGLLAQGSIVQTNNI
-765 TMTTSSTT
+765 TVTTSDTT

-805 SGKKAKTGWLVGW
+805 SGKNAKTGWLVGW

-843 MTDKQAMNDIGNYG
+843 TTGKQAMNDIGNYG

-891 GYDTAL
+891 GDNTAPT
-897 MVNGDMITLNS
+897 VSENTITLNS
-908 TNAFAR
+908 TDAFAR

-927 VTGITSENFN
+927 IETISQNTTPS
-937 NNSPR
+937 
-942 SKNITL
+942 SKSITL
-948 SENIDL
+948 NSDIDL
-954 TGSGIGGLTRDV
+954 TGSGITGLSRDSYS
-966 KINNDNND
+966 IDD
-974 TYVGTFEGAAHT
+974 TYAGTFNGGGYT
-986 ITLSIGETFGFKQ
+986 ITLASGETFGFKQ
-999 NNDLAQEGDNGYGEV
+999 DNTGILALSGDDCYGEV
-1014 IAANSNN
+1014 ISAGAS
-1021 TEYHSRQGLFAKV
+1021 YHGRQGLFALV
-1034 RNATIKNVTIQ
+1034 GNNANIQ
-1045 GAINISNAGK
+1045 NLIIAGNIWISNAGQ
-1055 DILAGGIT
+1055 DILAGGIAGEAVKDST
-1063 AEAEGNSD
+1063 VNIKGVKVAENIK
-1071 EFLRLLGVTVQ
+1071 
-1082 ENLTADCAG
+1082 ADCEVNQTLVAG
-1091 SSIVAVGGFIGGSYS
+1091 GFFGGCYNGNVNLNFEKYGEKKILNETATKIEIQSSNTTDDTKIFVGGI
-1106 GEPQF
+1106 
-1111 GELSKTETLN
+1111 
-1121 TGAATIMLKNC
+1121 
-1132 PGENTESKFYA
+1132 
-1143 GGLIGEINYA
+1143 IGEFS
-1153 GKVKANNV
+1153 GKNFKV
-1161 KISGTIIT
+1161 SGLRVTGSIKT
-1169 DAKKYA
+1169 DQKKKA
-1175 YVGGLVGI
+1175 YVGGFAGVMKDTQLKKI
-1183 VRGGSSDST
+1183 
-1192 PNHWMEIRKVTFEK
+1192 EIDNVIFDGFE
-1206 FKIDAQ
+1206 IEAQ
-1212 NASNVCGGLFGSIW
+1212 NVTDICGGLISSICNNA
-1226 ENVGVY
+1226 ELY
-1232 FMGNSDIDDSPDVTK
+1232 FKDANDTGNASLYVK
-1247 LNVIDAEINAPNA
+1247 DATINAEN
-1260 TYVGGLAYRSSGIWE
+1260 TKSLGGLAYRIGGMCE
-1275 IRTNGINLQKF
+1275 IKSNGVNLEKLIIKAK
-1286 TINAGKNVGLL
+1286 TDVGLL
-1297 VCRGAKST
+1297 VCRGEKGK
-1305 QYVDV
+1305 
-1310 ETVAGSQN
+1310 EKIAG
-1318 KTGYGALY
+1318 KDDWELGALY
-1326 LNTTK
+1326 LYTTN
-1331 YWDNSYKIDQANVS
+1331 WDNSYRIGNEVN
-1345 ITAASANGVFDEFV
+1345 ITVTNPGVFDEFV
-1359 AYTTSAPDKIF
+1359 AYTTPKAPEIVDSGK
-1370 DNDAN
+1370 N
-1375 GVISIATR
+1375 GVISIAT
-1383 EVTAEDGTTGR
+1383 EDITADGVTSR

-1434 VGNNSANN
+1434 VGNSSANS
-1442 KIDTPQELLIWS
+1442 KIDTPQELLLYS

-1463 KKYFV
+1463 KNYFV
-1468 NENTDTKLGFRVDI
+1468 SNKNTDTKLDAGSWVNI
-1482 KDTKNWDMSKYSYY
+1482 IQNVESLDMSKYSYY
-1496 PIKIIESI
+1496 PIKIIEVI
-1504 IVKVSD
+1504 PVKVSN

-1525 DNKSTQG
+1525 YNKSTQG

-1553 NKLTVDNVEFS
+1553 SQLIVNNVEFS

-1575 GRDSSNNKYAVKGSG
+1575 GRDSSNKQYAVKGSG
-1590 VLVSSFASGSVNING
+1590 VLVSSFASGNASIDG
-1605 TKPNDLEISITN
+1605 TKSRYLNIRITN
-1617 IRLNGLKVTDCKE
+1617 ITLNGLKVTDCKE

-1645 KNYIYGYTK
+1645 TNYIYGYTK
-1654 LTVNTV
+1654 LTVDTV
-1660 IVSGYSTETSTAVAS
+1660 TVSRYSTETSTAVAS

-1695 IILPDKKADG
+1695 IVLPDKKADG
-1705 TDNGGIFSHATLLEQ
+1705 TDNGGIFSHATLLER

-1732 TYNFLSSEDWNGNEH
+1732 TYNFLSSEDWTGNEH
-1747 DHNVTY
+1747 KHNVTY

-1772 ESTYKMSEGLVY
+1772 ESTYKLPEGLVY
-1784 DDLNNR
+1784 DNVNN
-1790 YKFDSSSYLP
+1790 KKNFDSSDYLRYVSTP
-1800 YVFTKYNAS
+1800 YDAS
-1809 ECMHE
+1809 ACMHE

-1822 DITTGCGTYGHPY
+1822 DITNGCGTYGHPY

-1863 TKEQTKVHAVTEK
+1863 TKNQTEVHTGAEK
-1876 DYQSDQDITYQY
+1876 DYTSDQDITYQY
-1888 DGSTYWEP
+1888 DGSTYWEQ
-1896 VEKTGIGVNEKW
+1896 VEKTGTGVNEKW

-1940 NTVADTNEATQ
+1940 NTVTDTNEATQ

-2015 TILYSGSAGKTLTYT
+2015 TILYRGSERKTLTYT

-2048 CVLGGDNIIDNVTVS
+2048 CVLGGDNIIDNVTVG
-2063 VADVW
+2063 VADDW

-2095 FRDMTDRTGLT
+2095 FRDMMDGTGLT

-2112 VSDISSYANLYVNP
+2112 VSDISSYTNLYVNP

-2163 KEGACVSA
+2163 KEEACVSA

-2179 NAQGLLILSAIVNS
+2179 NAQGLLVLSAIVNS

-2203 YSKTGDSDGQAI
+2203 YSKTGDSDGKAI

-2231 RNALYSAI
+2231 RNVLYSAI
-2239 GSGSDD
+2239 GNVDND
-2245 ATTSIMED
+2245 AITSITED
-2253 RKVPGADNLPYLIK
+2253 RNVPGADNLPYLIK
-2267 AYCGGNKSIFS
+2267 AYCGESTSIFS
-2278 SLTAGNLEI
+2278 SLTADNLEI
-2287 VLSNKADIF
+2287 VLSNKADTF
-2296 DMTSYQKGYQGI
+2296 DMTSYQNGYQGI

-2317 QGTNGNNNPEGV
+2317 RGTNGSNNPEGV
-2329 IPELKS
+2329 IPEVKS
-2335 FNGNDKTVT
+2335 FNGNNKNVTVD
-2344 MNMQVS
+2344 MQVS
-2350 EYADDDFHAASV
+2350 EYADDDYPAASV

-2378 NVIIQQSTNSTSTQ
+2378 NVIIQQSTNSISTQ
-2392 EDADTSEETKTVS
+2392 EDADTSEETKTIA

-2417 KASATWT
+2417 KGDT
-2424 SNVDVGVGGLAGSLV
+2424 SCNNKKEVGLGGFAGSLV
-2439 GYTDKNANHD
+2439 GYTAKNASRD
-2449 ITVES
+2449 ITVS
-2454 IQVNNLSIT
+2454 GIRVSNLTID
-2463 SPASA
+2463 SPASV
-2468 GGIFGNT
+2468 GGIFGNV
-2475 GKPVALTGNKSN
+2475 GKPAERKNSN
-2487 ATDMA
+2487 IAI
-2492 VLLQPQNS
+2492 LLQPQDS
-2500 QIAYGI
+2500 QMTYGVA
-2506 SFNQCSYTG
+2506 FNNCSYQN
-2515 LTITGKYAAG
+2515 LNVTGKYAAG
-2525 GFVGYIGNK
+2525 GFAGYIGGCDTKSNGN
-2534 DLNPLSA
+2534 LSVNPATTVS
-2541 VTGFETNPTAS
+2541 GQTNNQIS
-2552 VADSNESANTVIKN
+2552 GQN
-2566 TGESST
+2566 ST
-2572 ISATDNSSWAGGLF
+2572 ISATYNASIAGGLF
-2586 GYVAT
+2586 GYVKT
-2591 RMFINMK
+2591 RLFINM
-2598 DTGEKKSNKVILKNV
+2598 TENGETDNSKKTILENV
-2613 NVNAGTAVGGCIGY
+2613 GVSAKSIVGGCVGQIAERTY
-2627 INEKCY
+2627 SIN
-2633 GIHNVIVKGAET
+2633 NVIVKIT
-2645 TTDTANT
+2645 LTD
-2652 TGSQL
+2652 S
-2657 SGGAQIVIIGTSTGT
+2657 SKQIMLNEKTIGT
-2672 FYAGGIVGYAKGVGQ
+2672 FYAGGIIGYAKGSKQWWG
-2687 AWTPNWT
+2687 NWK
-2694 YVGGISNSLI
+2694 YVGWISNSSI
-2704 EKVTINDTNKAANK
+2704 ENATINDIDKAANHN
-2718 DYNGSSII
+2718 YEGSSII
-2726 QTNYITGGII
+2726 QTNYIAGGII
-2736 GQTDGGKTRIEGC
+2736 GQTAGGQTRIESC

-2764 TGQTDSQMEFVN
+2764 TGQTDSQMEFIN
-2776 CEVKGTSAISKTN
+2776 CEVNGTSEDSKTN

-2799 LGFWQGSQTV
+2799 LGFWQGRQTV
-2809 TVQGCKMQYLEVEGK
+2809 TIQGCKIQYLEVEGK

-2830 IIGDAQSNGKGVLC
+2830 IIGDAQSNGAGVLY

-2856 AVGNRGEAGG
+2856 AVGNKGDAGG

-2885 NLLFSNVTLDGTRGS
+2885 NLLFSNVTLNGTKGS
-2900 LSNSVPMG
+2900 ISKKVPMG

-2922 IAGISIQNIPT
+2922 IAGISIQNIPDN
-2933 ANKNFKLAGGGKTDS
+2933 NKKFGLSGSGSVSS

-3020 YDNATSSSKYLYGD
+3020 YDNATASSKYLYGD

-3059 SATGSTSSA
+3059 SSTGSTSSA
-3068 TTSFTVKAQEIWN
+3068 TTSFKVKAQEIWD
-3081 ERNGDSSIHYT
+3081 EKSKDAGDHYT
-3092 YKKIASTSFDFN
+3092 YKSMGNDTSFDFN

-3125 QISSGNTEKV
+3125 QISSGNTDKV

-3149 ANNVNSKDNAHVTA
+3149 ANKVNSAKDIHVTA
-3163 TAVVYQYKDGKFV
+3163 TAVVYQYEDGKFV

-3194 DTSRKITFSTTTDYD
+3194 DTYGKISFSTTTDYD

-3223 EEGHHYNVFVPVLVR
+3223 EANHHYNVFVPVLVR

-3283 NSDMGTYTEYGWQSY
+3283 NSDMGKYTEYGWQSY
-3298 INVGGIVMDMKK
+3298 INVGGTVMDMKK

-3318 TNLPKGTQLTLV
+3318 PNLPKGTQLTLV

-3827 IELKS
+3827 IEPKS

-3884 NVESSEH
+3884 NVELNNH

-3903 IIKKD
+3903 IVKD
-3908 KDIISGTHQDDN
+3908 ENAIDGTHQVDN

-3925 ARISMDFVDG
+3925 ARINMEFVDG

>member
-8 VAIGMM
+8 VATGMM

-108 TETPTETSTEIPAI
+108 TDTPTETSTEIPAI

-128 TTAETA
+128 TTAETT
-134 DSALSTEESSQIAE
+134 DSTPSIEESSQIADV
-148 IENTTEAAST
+148 ENTTEVNET

-185 EETTEESYELAVL
+185 ESYELAVL
-198 SAENYLDINWFEGY
+198 SAEDYLDINWFRNY
-212 KSETNT
+212 KSDTKT
-218 VTING
+218 VEING
-223 NGNEPAQQ
+223 NGNEVAQQ
-231 LILLSNCDPEQLK
+231 LILLSNCKPEQIQG
-244 DINIDINV
+244 INIYINI
-252 AGQIDITEKN
+252 AGDIDITEKN
-262 KISQGTDLTT
+262 KIPQGTDLTT

-314 TKDVPFQGKITG
+314 TKEIPFQGRITG

-349 LGGSPLQITWQGKGD
+349 LGESPLQITWQGKGD

-450 ICLDGYSFTNSNYT
+450 ICLDGYQFPTGAYT
-464 VTSSAGYDNNNA
+464 IESSASYDIKNT

-503 TGATVTSSNGNAG
+503 TGVTVTSSNGNAG
-516 GLVGLIEKDAKITTS
+516 GLVGLIEKGAKITTS

-699 IQYHGGLIGEVGQT
+699 IQYHGGLIGEIGQT

-750 TGLLAQGSIVQANNI
+750 TGLLAQGSIVQTNNI
-765 TMTTSSTT
+765 TVTTSDTT

-805 SGKKAKTGWLVGW
+805 SGKNAKTGWLVGW

-843 MTDKQAMNDIGNYG
+843 TTGKQAMNDIGNYG

-891 GYDTAL
+891 GDNTAPT
-897 MVNGDMITLNS
+897 VSENTITLNS
-908 TNAFAR
+908 TDAFAR

-927 VTGITSENFN
+927 IETISQNTTPS
-937 NNSPR
+937 
-942 SKNITL
+942 SKSITL
-948 SENIDL
+948 NSDIDL
-954 TGSGIGGLTRDV
+954 TGSGITGLSRDSYS
-966 KINNDNND
+966 IDD
-974 TYVGTFEGAAHT
+974 TYAGTFNGGGYT
-986 ITLSIGETFGFKQ
+986 ITLASGETFGFKQ
-999 NNDLAQEGDNGYGEV
+999 DNTGILALSGDDCYGEV
-1014 IAANSNN
+1014 ISAGAS
-1021 TEYHSRQGLFAKV
+1021 YHGRQGLFALV
-1034 RNATIKNVTIQ
+1034 GNNANIQ
-1045 GAINISNAGK
+1045 NLIIAGNIWISNAGQ
-1055 DILAGGIT
+1055 DILAGGIAGEAVKDSKVNIKGVKV
-1063 AEAEGNSD
+1063 AENIK
-1071 EFLRLLGVTVQ
+1071 
-1082 ENLTADCAG
+1082 ADCEVNQTLVAG
-1091 SSIVAVGGFIGGSYS
+1091 GFFGGCYNGNVNLNFEKYGEKKILNETATKIEIQSSNTTDDTKIFVGGI
-1106 GEPQF
+1106 
-1111 GELSKTETLN
+1111 
-1121 TGAATIMLKNC
+1121 
-1132 PGENTESKFYA
+1132 
-1143 GGLIGEINYA
+1143 IGEFS
-1153 GKVKANNV
+1153 GKNFKV
-1161 KISGTIIT
+1161 SGLRVTGSIKT
-1169 DAKKYA
+1169 DQKKKA
-1175 YVGGLVGI
+1175 YVGGFAGVMKDTQLKKI
-1183 VRGGSSDST
+1183 
-1192 PNHWMEIRKVTFEK
+1192 EIDNVIFDGFE
-1206 FKIDAQ
+1206 IEAQ
-1212 NASNVCGGLFGSIW
+1212 NVTDICGGLISSICNNA
-1226 ENVGVY
+1226 ELY
-1232 FMGNSDIDDSPDVTK
+1232 FKDANDTGNASLYVK
-1247 LNVIDAEINAPNA
+1247 DATINAEN
-1260 TYVGGLAYRSSGIWE
+1260 TKSLGGLAYRIGGMCE
-1275 IRTNGINLQKF
+1275 IKSNGVNLEKLIIKAK
-1286 TINAGKNVGLL
+1286 TDVGLL
-1297 VCRGAKST
+1297 VCRGEKGK
-1305 QYVDV
+1305 
-1310 ETVAGSQN
+1310 EKIAG
-1318 KTGYGALY
+1318 KDDWELGALY
-1326 LNTTK
+1326 LYTTN
-1331 YWDNSYKIDQANVS
+1331 WDNSYRIGNEVN
-1345 ITAASANGVFDEFV
+1345 ITVTNPGVFDEFV
-1359 AYTTSAPDKIF
+1359 AYTTPKAPEIVDSGK
-1370 DNDAN
+1370 N
-1375 GVISIATR
+1375 GVISIAT
-1383 EVTAEDGTTGR
+1383 EDITADGVTSR

-1434 VGNNSANN
+1434 VGNSSANS
-1442 KIDTPQELLIWS
+1442 KIDTPQELLLYS

-1463 KKYFV
+1463 KNYFV
-1468 NENTDTKLGFRVDI
+1468 SNKNTDTKLDAGSWVNI
-1482 KDTKNWDMSKYSYY
+1482 IQNVESLDMSKYSYY
-1496 PIKIIESI
+1496 PIKIIEVI
-1504 IVKVSD
+1504 PVKVSN

-1525 DNKSTQG
+1525 YNKSTQG

-1553 NKLTVDNVEFS
+1553 SQLIVNNVEFS

-1575 GRDSSNNKYAVKGSG
+1575 GRDSSNKQYAVKGSG
-1590 VLVSSFASGSVNING
+1590 VLVSSFASGNASIDG
-1605 TKPNDLEISITN
+1605 TKSRYLNIRITN
-1617 IRLNGLKVTDCKE
+1617 ITLNGLKVTDCKE

-1645 KNYIYGYTK
+1645 TNYIYGYTK
-1654 LTVNTV
+1654 LTVDTV
-1660 IVSGYSTETSTAVAS
+1660 TVSRYSTETSTAVAS

-1695 IILPDKKADG
+1695 IVLPDKKADG
-1705 TDNGGIFSHATLLEQ
+1705 TDNGGIFSHATLLER

-1732 TYNFLSSEDWNGNEH
+1732 TYNFLSSEDWTGNEH
-1747 DHNVTY
+1747 KHNVTY

-1772 ESTYKMSEGLVY
+1772 ESTYKLPEGLVY
-1784 DDLNNR
+1784 DNVNN
-1790 YKFDSSSYLP
+1790 KKNFDSSDYLRYVSTP
-1800 YVFTKYNAS
+1800 YDAS
-1809 ECMHE
+1809 ACMHE

-1822 DITTGCGTYGHPY
+1822 DITNGCGTYGHPY

-1863 TKEQTKVHAVTEK
+1863 TKNQTEVHTGAEK
-1876 DYQSDQDITYQY
+1876 DYTSDQDITYQY
-1888 DGSTYWEP
+1888 DGSTYWEQ
-1896 VEKTGIGVNEKW
+1896 VEKTGTGVNEKW

-1940 NTVADTNEATQ
+1940 NTVTDTNEATQ

-2015 TILYSGSAGKTLTYT
+2015 TILYRGSERKTLTYT

-2048 CVLGGDNIIDNVTVS
+2048 CVLGGDNIIDNVTVG
-2063 VADVW
+2063 VADDW

-2095 FRDMTDRTGLT
+2095 FRDMMDGTGLT

-2112 VSDISSYANLYVNP
+2112 VSDISSYTNLYVNP

-2163 KEGACVSA
+2163 KEEACVSA

-2179 NAQGLLILSAIVNS
+2179 NAQGLLVLSAIVNS

-2203 YSKTGDSDGQAI
+2203 YSKTGDSDGKAI

-2231 RNALYSAI
+2231 RNVLYSAI
-2239 GSGSDD
+2239 GNVDND
-2245 ATTSIMED
+2245 AITSITED
-2253 RKVPGADNLPYLIK
+2253 RNVPGADNLPYLIK
-2267 AYCGGNKSIFS
+2267 AYCGESTSIFS
-2278 SLTAGNLEI
+2278 SLTADNLEI
-2287 VLSNKADIF
+2287 VLSNKADTF
-2296 DMTSYQKGYQGI
+2296 DMTSYQNGYQGI

-2317 QGTNGNNNPEGV
+2317 RGTNGSNNPEGV
-2329 IPELKS
+2329 IPEVKS
-2335 FNGNDKTVT
+2335 FNGNNKNVTVD
-2344 MNMQVS
+2344 MQVS
-2350 EYADDDFHAASV
+2350 EYADDDYPAASV

-2378 NVIIQQSTNSTSTQ
+2378 NVIIQQSTNSISTQ
-2392 EDADTSEETKTVS
+2392 EDADTSEETKTIA

-2417 KASATWT
+2417 KGDT
-2424 SNVDVGVGGLAGSLV
+2424 SCNNKKEVGLGGFAGSLV
-2439 GYTDKNANHD
+2439 GYAAKNASRD
-2449 ITVES
+2449 ITVS
-2454 IQVNNLSIT
+2454 GIRVSNLTID
-2463 SPASA
+2463 SPASV
-2468 GGIFGNT
+2468 GGIFGNV
-2475 GKPVALTGNKSN
+2475 GKPAERKNSN
-2487 ATDMA
+2487 IAI
-2492 VLLQPQNS
+2492 LLQPQDS
-2500 QIAYGI
+2500 QMTYGVA
-2506 SFNQCSYTG
+2506 FNNCSYQN
-2515 LTITGKYAAG
+2515 LNVTGKYAAG
-2525 GFVGYIGNK
+2525 GFAGYIGGCDTKSNGN
-2534 DLNPLSA
+2534 LSVNPATTVS
-2541 VTGFETNPTAS
+2541 GQTNNQIS
-2552 VADSNESANTVIKN
+2552 GQN
-2566 TGESST
+2566 ST
-2572 ISATDNSSWAGGLF
+2572 ISATYNASIAGGLF
-2586 GYVAT
+2586 GYVKT
-2591 RMFINMK
+2591 RLFINM
-2598 DTGEKKSNKVILKNV
+2598 TENGETDNSKKTILENV
-2613 NVNAGTAVGGCIGY
+2613 GVSAKSIVGGCVGQIAERTY
-2627 INEKCY
+2627 SIN
-2633 GIHNVIVKGAET
+2633 NVIVKIT
-2645 TTDTANT
+2645 LTD
-2652 TGSQL
+2652 S
-2657 SGGAQIVIIGTSTGT
+2657 SKQIMLNEKTIGT
-2672 FYAGGIVGYAKGVGQ
+2672 FYAGGIIGYAKGSKQWWG
-2687 AWTPNWT
+2687 NWK
-2694 YVGGISNSLI
+2694 YVGWISNSSI
-2704 EKVTINDTNKAANK
+2704 ENATINDIDKAANHN
-2718 DYNGSSII
+2718 YEGSSII
-2726 QTNYITGGII
+2726 QTNYIAGGII
-2736 GQTDGGKTRIEGC
+2736 GQTAGGQTRIESC

-2764 TGQTDSQMEFVN
+2764 TGQTDSQMEFIN
-2776 CEVKGTSAISKTN
+2776 CEVNGTSEDSKTN

-2799 LGFWQGSQTV
+2799 LGFWQGRQTV
-2809 TVQGCKMQYLEVEGK
+2809 TIQGCKIQYLEVEGK

-2830 IIGDAQSNGKGVLC
+2830 IIGDAQSNGAGVLY

-2856 AVGNRGEAGG
+2856 AVGNKGDAGG

-2885 NLLFSNVTLDGTRGS
+2885 NLLFSNVTLNGTKGS
-2900 LSNSVPMG
+2900 ISKKVPMG

-2922 IAGISIQNIPT
+2922 IAGISIQNIPDN
-2933 ANKNFKLAGGGKTDS
+2933 NKKFGLSGSGSVSS

-3059 SATGSTSSA
+3059 SATGSTSSV

-3125 QISSGNTEKV
+3125 QISSGNTDKV

-3149 ANNVNSKDNAHVTA
+3149 ANKVNSAKDIHVTA
-3163 TAVVYQYKDGKFV
+3163 TAVVYQYKGGKFV

-3194 DTSRKITFSTTTDYD
+3194 DASGKITFSTTTDYD

-3254 FNASDYNGLT
+3254 FNASDYNGLI

-3283 NSDMGTYTEYGWQSY
+3283 NSDMGKYTEYGWQSY
-3298 INVGGIVMDMKK
+3298 INVGGNVMDMKK

-3318 TNLPKGTQLTLV
+3318 ENLPAGTQLTLV
-3330 DAKDKRVYYYTTTG
+3330 DAKDKRAYYYTATG
-3344 EEANNGNVLIALSSF
+3344 KEASNGNVLIALSSF
-3359 VDSEGNPY
+3359 ADSQGNPY

-3388 FIKVGENGKPE
+3388 FIKVDENGKPE

-3598 EGQTAY
+3598 EGQTTY

-3852 QSTYWSDGN
+3852 QSTYWSNGN

-3876 IQLKVNVA
+3876 IQLKVNAA
-3884 NVESSEH
+3884 NVELNNH

-3903 IIKKD
+3903 IVKD
-3908 KDIISGTHQDDN
+3908 ENAIDGTHQVDN

-3925 ARISMDFVDG
+3925 ARINMEFVDG

>member
-1 MNLTIST
+1 MYFKDANDTGNASLYVKDATIN
-8 VAIGMM
+8 A
-14 NVSAAEE
+14 
-21 YSSEAAVETYAEES
+21 
-35 AQTYAEDTVAP
+35 
-46 EQVISETDAAYYSS
+46 
-60 DIGSEVTDTAVVSAE
+60 
-75 TDTTA
+75 
-80 STVSADIETTAVPV
+80 
-94 PGGENQTEMPTEAP
+94 
-108 TETPTETSTEIPAI
+108 
-122 SSTEIE
+122 
-128 TTAETA
+128 
-134 DSALSTEESSQIAE
+134 
-148 IENTTEAAST
+148 ENT
-158 ETEEVSTEE
+158 
-167 ETSEEESEE
+167 
-176 ESTEEETTE
+176 
-185 EETTEESYELAVL
+185 
-198 SAENYLDINWFEGY
+198 
-212 KSETNT
+212 KS
-218 VTING
+218 
-223 NGNEPAQQ
+223 
-231 LILLSNCDPEQLK
+231 L
-244 DINIDINV
+244 
-252 AGQIDITEKN
+252 
-262 KISQGTDLTT
+262 
-272 ILKNVSNA
+272 
-280 SVVASD
+280 
-286 ESVAEE
+286 
-292 DAESKETTSVTA
+292 
-304 PREYTFRGFG
+304 
-314 TKDVPFQGKITG
+314 
-326 IRPSALYVD
+326 
-335 HTFFCGL
+335 
-342 SSKATAI
+342 
-349 LGGSPLQITWQGKGD
+349 
-364 IPMIADFY
+364 
-372 QFDDEKTDG
+372 
-381 HELPITVKGDSNGT
+381 
-395 MGSLIGTVKSADTI
+395 
-409 TAPQKLSI
+409 
-417 KNNIVDYNNAS
+417 
-428 AVAVATSEGNAG
+428 
-440 LICNTLESGS
+440 
-450 ICLDGYSFTNSNYT
+450 
-464 VTSSAGYDNNNA
+464 
-476 SAAGNAGGVIGVMK
+476 
-490 IGTALEIKSGVNL
+490 
-503 TGATVTSSNGNAG
+503 
-516 GLVGLIEKDAKITTS
+516 
-531 NDAAMTLSNPNITGT
+531 
-546 VSAGGVVGTA
+546 
-556 EDVVFA
+556 
-562 DGDMQSAITVSSPTV
+562 
-577 TSNTTAGGFIGKY
+577 
-590 TLNAAS
+590 
-596 FATEGAE
+596 
-603 PSLLLPNKVE
+603 
-613 IETPT
+613 
-618 LTVSNN
+618 
-624 GVAGGYFGYL
+624 
-634 NLNGKL
+634 
-640 TYTICNSD
+640 
-648 ATAKRSIAPTYENC
+648 
-662 SAEAIGAIAGK
+662 
-673 VTSDTIASTLLIQ
+673 
-686 NVSVNATNSSGTG
+686 
-699 IQYHGGLIGEVGQT
+699 
-713 GENTTNNL
+713 
-721 PVYLRVDSVDIS
+721 
-733 VINPKAK
+733 
-740 DEEKK
+740 
-745 GFGGI
+745 
-750 TGLLAQGSIVQANNI
+750 
-765 TMTTSSTT
+765 
-773 INRGGGLVGY
+773 
-783 AEKSVINVSG
+783 
-793 TTNLSGVIYDKD
+793 
-805 SGKKAKTGWLVGW
+805 
-818 QESALIY
+818 
-825 ANGDGNGNGW
+825 
-835 TYIRGKEN
+835 
-843 MTDKQAMNDIGNYG
+843 
-857 QIIRLHSADTSS
+857 
-869 AEKSKLSSDL
+869 
-879 ITIDATNHTVSY
+879 
-891 GYDTAL
+891 
-897 MVNGDMITLNS
+897 
-908 TNAFAR
+908 
-914 LSICWN
+914 
-920 TRGYFGG
+920 
-927 VTGITSENFN
+927 
-937 NNSPR
+937 
-942 SKNITL
+942 
-948 SENIDL
+948 
-954 TGSGIGGLTRDV
+954 
-966 KINNDNND
+966 
-974 TYVGTFEGAAHT
+974 
-986 ITLSIGETFGFKQ
+986 
-999 NNDLAQEGDNGYGEV
+999 
-1014 IAANSNN
+1014 
-1021 TEYHSRQGLFAKV
+1021 
-1034 RNATIKNVTIQ
+1034 
-1045 GAINISNAGK
+1045 
-1055 DILAGGIT
+1055 
-1063 AEAEGNSD
+1063 
-1071 EFLRLLGVTVQ
+1071 
-1082 ENLTADCAG
+1082 
-1091 SSIVAVGGFIGGSYS
+1091 
-1106 GEPQF
+1106 
-1111 GELSKTETLN
+1111 
-1121 TGAATIMLKNC
+1121 
-1132 PGENTESKFYA
+1132 
-1143 GGLIGEINYA
+1143 
-1153 GKVKANNV
+1153 
-1161 KISGTIIT
+1161 
-1169 DAKKYA
+1169 
-1175 YVGGLVGI
+1175 
-1183 VRGGSSDST
+1183 
-1192 PNHWMEIRKVTFEK
+1192 
-1206 FKIDAQ
+1206 
-1212 NASNVCGGLFGSIW
+1212 
-1226 ENVGVY
+1226 
-1232 FMGNSDIDDSPDVTK
+1232 
-1247 LNVIDAEINAPNA
+1247 
-1260 TYVGGLAYRSSGIWE
+1260 GGLAYRIGGMCE
-1275 IRTNGINLQKF
+1275 IKSNGVNLEKLIIKAK
-1286 TINAGKNVGLL
+1286 TDVGLL
-1297 VCRGAKST
+1297 VCRGEKGK
-1305 QYVDV
+1305 
-1310 ETVAGSQN
+1310 EKIAG
-1318 KTGYGALY
+1318 KDDWELGALY
-1326 LNTTK
+1326 LYTTN
-1331 YWDNSYKIDQANVS
+1331 WDNSYRIGNEVN
-1345 ITAASANGVFDEFV
+1345 ITVTNPGVFDEFV
-1359 AYTTSAPDKIF
+1359 AYTTPKAPEIVDSGK
-1370 DNDAN
+1370 N
-1375 GVISIATR
+1375 GVISIAT
-1383 EVTAEDGTTGR
+1383 EDITADGVTSR

-1405 YRNRTTYGQNQKTNA
+1405 YRNRTTYGQNQKNNA

-1504 IVKVSD
+1504 TVKVSD

-1660 IVSGYSTETSTAVAS
+1660 TVRGYSTETSTAVAS

-1682 DSKAKSITMTFTH
+1682 DSKSKSITMTFTH
-1695 IILPDKKADG
+1695 IVLPDKKADR
-1705 TDNGGIFSHATLLEQ
+1705 TDNGGIFSHATLLER

-1772 ESTYKMSEGLVY
+1772 ESTYKLPEGLVY
-1784 DDLNNR
+1784 DNVNN
-1790 YKFDSSSYLP
+1790 KKNFDSSDYLRYVSTP
-1800 YVFTKYNAS
+1800 YDAS
-1809 ECMHE
+1809 ACMHE

-1822 DITTGCGTYGHPY
+1822 DITNGCGTYGHPY

-1863 TKEQTKVHAVTEK
+1863 TREQTDAHTGVGK
-1876 DYQSDQDITYQY
+1876 DYTSDQDITYQY

-1896 VEKTGIGVNEKW
+1896 VKKTGIGVNEKW
-1908 QVISGGV
+1908 EVISDGV

-1940 NTVADTNEATQ
+1940 NTVTDTNEATQ

-1960 SNPELILNNF
+1960 SNSELILNNF

-2015 TILYSGSAGKTLTYT
+2015 TILYSGSERKTLTYT

-2239 GSGSDD
+2239 GSRSDD

-2287 VLSNKADIF
+2287 VLSNKVDTF

-2317 QGTNGNNNPEGV
+2317 QGTNGSNNPEGV

-2335 FNGNDKTVT
+2335 FNGNGKTVT
-2344 MNMQVS
+2344 MSMQVS

-2371 SDNETLS
+2371 SDNETNETLS

-2417 KASATWT
+2417 KGDT
-2424 SNVDVGVGGLAGSLV
+2424 SCNNKKEVGLGGFAGSLV
-2439 GYTDKNANHD
+2439 GYTAKNDSRD
-2449 ITVES
+2449 ITVS
-2454 IQVNNLSIT
+2454 GIRVSNLTID
-2463 SPASA
+2463 SPASV
-2468 GGIFGNT
+2468 GGIFGNV
-2475 GKPVALTGNKSN
+2475 GKPAERKNSN
-2487 ATDMA
+2487 IAI
-2492 VLLQPQNS
+2492 LLQPQDS
-2500 QIAYGI
+2500 QMTYGVV
-2506 SFNQCSYTG
+2506 FNNCSYQN
-2515 LTITGKYAAG
+2515 LNVTGKYAAG
-2525 GFVGYIGNK
+2525 GFAGYIGGCDTLDTNK
-2534 DLNPLSA
+2534 HLSVNPA
-2541 VTGFETNPTAS
+2541 TVVNGKADDQITGQNA
-2552 VADSNESANTVIKN
+2552 
-2566 TGESST
+2566 T
-2572 ISATDNSSWAGGLF
+2572 ISATDNTSIAGGLF
-2586 GYVAT
+2586 GYVKT
-2591 RMFINMK
+2591 RLFINM
-2598 DTGEKKSNKVILKNV
+2598 TENGETDNSKKTILENV
-2613 NVNAGTAVGGCIGY
+2613 GVSAKSIVGGCVGQIAERTY
-2627 INEKCY
+2627 SIN
-2633 GIHNVIVKGAET
+2633 NVIVKIT
-2645 TTDTANT
+2645 LTD
-2652 TGSQL
+2652 S
-2657 SGGAQIVIIGTSTGT
+2657 SKQIMLNEKTIGT
-2672 FYAGGIVGYAKGVGQ
+2672 FYAGGIIGYAKGSKQWWG
-2687 AWTPNWT
+2687 NWK
-2694 YVGGISNSLI
+2694 YVGWISNSSI
-2704 EKVTINDTNKAANK
+2704 ENATINDIDKAANHN
-2718 DYNGSSII
+2718 YEGSSII
-2726 QTNYITGGII
+2726 QTNYIAGGII

-2776 CEVKGTSAISKTN
+2776 CEVKGTSANSKTN

-2809 TVQGCKMQYLEVEGK
+2809 TIQECKMQYLEVEGK

-2830 IIGDAQSNGKGVLC
+2830 IIGDAQSNGNGVLY

-2856 AVGNRGEAGG
+2856 AVGNKDGAGG

-2885 NLLFSNVTLDGTRGS
+2885 NLLFSNVTLDGENGS
-2900 LSNSVPMG
+2900 KSKLTKG

-2966 TTDNQATDTQGDAK
+2966 TTDNQATDTQGDAE

-3059 SATGSTSSA
+3059 SSTGSTSSA
-3068 TTSFTVKAQEIWN
+3068 TTSFKVKAQEIWN

-3111 TNQTNKAESDFPVV
+3111 TNQTNKVASDFPVV
-3125 QISSGNTEKV
+3125 QISSGNTDKV

-3149 ANNVNSKDNAHVTA
+3149 ANKVNSSNDIHVTA
-3163 TAVVYQYKDGKFV
+3163 TAVVYRYEDGKFV
-3176 KALNEDNTPVTPA
+3176 KALNGDNTPVTPA

-3194 DTSRKITFSTTTDYD
+3194 DASGKITFSTTTDYD
-3209 NERDRFTLLTVTFT
+3209 NERERFTLLTVTFT

-3298 INVGGIVMDMKK
+3298 INVGGTVMDMKK

-3318 TNLPKGTQLTLV
+3318 ENLPAGTQLTLV
-3330 DAKDKRVYYYTTTG
+3330 DAKDKRAYYYTATG
-3344 EEANNGNVLIALSSF
+3344 KEASNGNVLIALSSF
-3359 VDSEGNPY
+3359 ADSQGNPY

-3376 QAKASDQGGNKL
+3376 QAKASTQGNKL

-3399 NAKDEDGR
+3399 NAPSEDEKG
-3407 KYPEP
+3407 YPKP
-3412 TVRIKNETTGKYEYY
+3412 TVRIKNETTSKYEYY

-3884 NVESSEH
+3884 NVELNNH

-3903 IIKKD
+3903 IVKD
-3908 KDIISGTHQDDN
+3908 ENAIDGTHQVDN

-3925 ARISMDFVDG
+3925 ARINMEFVDG

>member
-8 VAIGMM
+8 VATGMM

-108 TETPTETSTEIPAI
+108 TDTPTETSTEIPAI

-128 TTAETA
+128 TTAETT
-134 DSALSTEESSQIAE
+134 DSTPSIEESSQIADV
-148 IENTTEAAST
+148 ENTTEVNET

-185 EETTEESYELAVL
+185 ESYELAVL
-198 SAENYLDINWFEGY
+198 SAEDYLDINWFRNY
-212 KSETNT
+212 KSDTKT
-218 VTING
+218 VEING
-223 NGNEPAQQ
+223 NGNEVAQQ
-231 LILLSNCDPEQLK
+231 LILLSNCKPEQIQG
-244 DINIDINV
+244 INIYINI
-252 AGQIDITEKN
+252 AGDIDITEKN
-262 KISQGTDLTT
+262 KIPQGTDLTT

-314 TKDVPFQGKITG
+314 TKEIPFQGRITG

-349 LGGSPLQITWQGKGD
+349 LGESPLQITWQGKGD

-450 ICLDGYSFTNSNYT
+450 ICLDGYQFPTGAYT
-464 VTSSAGYDNNNA
+464 IESSASYDIKNT

-516 GLVGLIEKDAKITTS
+516 GLVGLIEKGAKITTS

-699 IQYHGGLIGEVGQT
+699 IQYHGGLIGEIGQT

-750 TGLLAQGSIVQANNI
+750 TGLLAQGSIVQTNNI
-765 TMTTSSTT
+765 TVTTSDTT

-805 SGKKAKTGWLVGW
+805 SGKNAKTGWLVGW

-825 ANGDGNGNGW
+825 ANGDENGNGW

-843 MTDKQAMNDIGNYG
+843 TTGKQAMNDIGNYG

-891 GYDTAL
+891 GDNTAPT
-897 MVNGDMITLNS
+897 VSENTITLNS
-908 TNAFAR
+908 TDAFAR

-927 VTGITSENFN
+927 IETISQNTTPS
-937 NNSPR
+937 
-942 SKNITL
+942 SKSITL
-948 SENIDL
+948 NSDIDL
-954 TGSGIGGLTRDV
+954 TGSGITGLSRDSYS
-966 KINNDNND
+966 IDD
-974 TYVGTFEGAAHT
+974 TYAGTFNGGGYT
-986 ITLSIGETFGFKQ
+986 ITLASGETFGFKQ
-999 NNDLAQEGDNGYGEV
+999 DNTGILALSGDDCYGEV
-1014 IAANSNN
+1014 ISAGAS
-1021 TEYHSRQGLFAKV
+1021 YHGRQGLFALV
-1034 RNATIKNVTIQ
+1034 GNNANIQ
-1045 GAINISNAGK
+1045 NLIIAGNIWISNAGQ
-1055 DILAGGIT
+1055 DILAGGIAGEAVKDST
-1063 AEAEGNSD
+1063 VNIKGVKVAENIK
-1071 EFLRLLGVTVQ
+1071 
-1082 ENLTADCAG
+1082 ADCEVNQTLVAG
-1091 SSIVAVGGFIGGSYS
+1091 GFFGGCYNGNVNLNFEKYGEKKILNETATKIEIQSSNTTDDTKIFVGGI
-1106 GEPQF
+1106 
-1111 GELSKTETLN
+1111 
-1121 TGAATIMLKNC
+1121 
-1132 PGENTESKFYA
+1132 
-1143 GGLIGEINYA
+1143 IGEFS
-1153 GKVKANNV
+1153 GKNFKV
-1161 KISGTIIT
+1161 SGLRVTGSIKT
-1169 DAKKYA
+1169 DQKKKA
-1175 YVGGLVGI
+1175 YVGGFAGVMKDTQLKKI
-1183 VRGGSSDST
+1183 
-1192 PNHWMEIRKVTFEK
+1192 EIDNVIFDGFE
-1206 FKIDAQ
+1206 IEAQ
-1212 NASNVCGGLFGSIW
+1212 NVTDICGGLISSICNNA
-1226 ENVGVY
+1226 ELY
-1232 FMGNSDIDDSPDVTK
+1232 FKDANDTGNASLYVK
-1247 LNVIDAEINAPNA
+1247 DATINAEN
-1260 TYVGGLAYRSSGIWE
+1260 TKSLGGLAYRIGGMCE
-1275 IRTNGINLQKF
+1275 IKSNGVNLEKLIIKAK
-1286 TINAGKNVGLL
+1286 TDVGLL
-1297 VCRGAKST
+1297 VCRGEKGK
-1305 QYVDV
+1305 
-1310 ETVAGSQN
+1310 EKIAG
-1318 KTGYGALY
+1318 KDDWELGALY
-1326 LNTTK
+1326 LYTTN
-1331 YWDNSYKIDQANVS
+1331 WDNSYRIGNEVN
-1345 ITAASANGVFDEFV
+1345 ITVTNPGVFDEFV
-1359 AYTTSAPDKIF
+1359 AYTTPKAPEIVDSGK
-1370 DNDAN
+1370 N
-1375 GVISIATR
+1375 GVISIAT
-1383 EVTAEDGTTGR
+1383 EDITADGVTSR

-1434 VGNNSANN
+1434 VGNSSANS
-1442 KIDTPQELLIWS
+1442 KIDTPQELLLYS

-1463 KKYFV
+1463 KNYFV
-1468 NENTDTKLGFRVDI
+1468 SNKNTDTKLDAGSWVNI
-1482 KDTKNWDMSKYSYY
+1482 IQNVESLDMSKYSYY
-1496 PIKIIESI
+1496 PIKIIEVI
-1504 IVKVSD
+1504 PVKVSN

-1525 DNKSTQG
+1525 YNKSTQG

-1553 NKLTVDNVEFS
+1553 SQLIVNNVEFS

-1575 GRDSSNNKYAVKGSG
+1575 GRDSSNKQYAVKGSG
-1590 VLVSSFASGSVNING
+1590 VLVSSFASGNASIDG
-1605 TKPNDLEISITN
+1605 TKSRYLNIRITN
-1617 IRLNGLKVTDCKE
+1617 ITLNGLKVTDCKE

-1645 KNYIYGYTK
+1645 TNYIYGYTK
-1654 LTVNTV
+1654 LTVDTV
-1660 IVSGYSTETSTAVAS
+1660 TVSRYSTETSTAVAS

-1695 IILPDKKADG
+1695 IVLPDKKADG
-1705 TDNGGIFSHATLLEQ
+1705 TDNGGIFSHATLLER

-1732 TYNFLSSEDWNGNEH
+1732 TYNFLSSEDWTGNEH
-1747 DHNVTY
+1747 KHNVTY

-1772 ESTYKMSEGLVY
+1772 ESTYKLPEGLVY
-1784 DDLNNR
+1784 DNVNN
-1790 YKFDSSSYLP
+1790 KKNFDSSDYLRYVSTP
-1800 YVFTKYNAS
+1800 YDAS
-1809 ECMHE
+1809 ACMHE

-1822 DITTGCGTYGHPY
+1822 DITNGCGTYGHPY

-1863 TKEQTKVHAVTEK
+1863 TKNQTEVHTGAEK
-1876 DYQSDQDITYQY
+1876 DYTSDQDITYQY
-1888 DGSTYWEP
+1888 DGSTYWEQ
-1896 VEKTGIGVNEKW
+1896 VEKTGTGVNEKW

-1940 NTVADTNEATQ
+1940 NTVTDTNEATQ

-2015 TILYSGSAGKTLTYT
+2015 TILYRGSERKTLTYT

-2048 CVLGGDNIIDNVTVS
+2048 CVLGGDNIIDNVTVG
-2063 VADVW
+2063 VADDW

-2095 FRDMTDRTGLT
+2095 FRDMMDGTGLT

-2112 VSDISSYANLYVNP
+2112 VSDISSYTNLYVNP

-2163 KEGACVSA
+2163 KEEACVSA

-2179 NAQGLLILSAIVNS
+2179 NAQGLLVLSAIVNS

-2203 YSKTGDSDGQAI
+2203 YSKTGDSDGKAI

-2231 RNALYSAI
+2231 RNVLYSAI
-2239 GSGSDD
+2239 GNVDND
-2245 ATTSIMED
+2245 AITSITED
-2253 RKVPGADNLPYLIK
+2253 RNVPGADNLPYLIK
-2267 AYCGGNKSIFS
+2267 AYCGESTSIFS
-2278 SLTAGNLEI
+2278 SLTADNLEI
-2287 VLSNKADIF
+2287 VLSNKADTF
-2296 DMTSYQKGYQGI
+2296 DMTSYQNGYQGI

-2317 QGTNGNNNPEGV
+2317 RGTNGSNNPEGV
-2329 IPELKS
+2329 IPEVKS
-2335 FNGNDKTVT
+2335 FNGNNKNVTVD
-2344 MNMQVS
+2344 MQVS
-2350 EYADDDFHAASV
+2350 EYADDDYPAASV

-2378 NVIIQQSTNSTSTQ
+2378 NVIIQQSTNSISTQ
-2392 EDADTSEETKTVS
+2392 EDADTSEETKTIA

-2417 KASATWT
+2417 KGDT
-2424 SNVDVGVGGLAGSLV
+2424 SCNNKKEVGLGGFAGSLV
-2439 GYTDKNANHD
+2439 GYTAKNASRD
-2449 ITVES
+2449 ITVS
-2454 IQVNNLSIT
+2454 GIRVSNLTID
-2463 SPASA
+2463 SPASV
-2468 GGIFGNT
+2468 GGIFGNV
-2475 GKPVALTGNKSN
+2475 GKPAERKNSN
-2487 ATDMA
+2487 IAI
-2492 VLLQPQNS
+2492 LLQPQDS
-2500 QIAYGI
+2500 QMTYGVA
-2506 SFNQCSYTG
+2506 FNNCSYQN
-2515 LTITGKYAAG
+2515 LNVTGKYAAG
-2525 GFVGYIGNK
+2525 GFAGYIGGCDTKSNGN
-2534 DLNPLSA
+2534 LSVNPATTVS
-2541 VTGFETNPTAS
+2541 GQTNNQIS
-2552 VADSNESANTVIKN
+2552 GQN
-2566 TGESST
+2566 ST
-2572 ISATDNSSWAGGLF
+2572 ISATYNASIAGGLF
-2586 GYVAT
+2586 GYVKT
-2591 RMFINMK
+2591 RLFINM
-2598 DTGEKKSNKVILKNV
+2598 TENGETDNSKKTILENV
-2613 NVNAGTAVGGCIGY
+2613 GVSAKSIVGGCVGQIAERTY
-2627 INEKCY
+2627 SIN
-2633 GIHNVIVKGAET
+2633 NVIVKIT
-2645 TTDTANT
+2645 LTD
-2652 TGSQL
+2652 S
-2657 SGGAQIVIIGTSTGT
+2657 SKQIMLNEKTIGT
-2672 FYAGGIVGYAKGVGQ
+2672 FYAGGIIGYAKGSKQWWG
-2687 AWTPNWT
+2687 NWK
-2694 YVGGISNSLI
+2694 YVGWISNSSI
-2704 EKVTINDTNKAANK
+2704 ENATINDIDKAANHN
-2718 DYNGSSII
+2718 YEGSSII
-2726 QTNYITGGII
+2726 QTNYIAGGII
-2736 GQTDGGKTRIEGC
+2736 GQTAGGQTRIESC

-2764 TGQTDSQMEFVN
+2764 TGQTDSQMEFIN
-2776 CEVKGTSAISKTN
+2776 CEVNGTSEDSKTN

-2799 LGFWQGSQTV
+2799 LGFWQGRQTV
-2809 TVQGCKMQYLEVEGK
+2809 TIQGCKIQYLEVEGK

-2830 IIGDAQSNGKGVLC
+2830 IIGDAQSNGAGVLY

-2856 AVGNRGEAGG
+2856 AVGNKGDAGG

-2885 NLLFSNVTLDGTRGS
+2885 NLLFSNVTLNGTKGS
-2900 LSNSVPMG
+2900 ISKKVPMG

-2922 IAGISIQNIPT
+2922 IAGISIQNIPDN
-2933 ANKNFKLAGGGKTDS
+2933 NKKFGLSGSGSVSS

-3020 YDNATSSSKYLYGD
+3020 YDNATASSKYLYGD

-3059 SATGSTSSA
+3059 SSTGSTSSA
-3068 TTSFTVKAQEIWN
+3068 TTSFKVKAQEIWD
-3081 ERNGDSSIHYT
+3081 EKSKDAGDHYT
-3092 YKKIASTSFDFN
+3092 YKSMGNDTSFDFN

-3125 QISSGNTEKV
+3125 QISSGNTDKV

-3149 ANNVNSKDNAHVTA
+3149 ANKVNSAKDIHVTA
-3163 TAVVYQYKDGKFV
+3163 TAVVYQYEDGKFV

-3194 DTSRKITFSTTTDYD
+3194 DTYGKISFSTTTDYD

-3223 EEGHHYNVFVPVLVR
+3223 EANHHYNVFVPVLVR

-3283 NSDMGTYTEYGWQSY
+3283 NSDMGKYTEYGWQSY
-3298 INVGGIVMDMKK
+3298 INVGGTVMDMKK

-3318 TNLPKGTQLTLV
+3318 PNLPKGTQLTLV

-3884 NVESSEH
+3884 NVELNNH

-3903 IIKKD
+3903 IVKD
-3908 KDIISGTHQDDN
+3908 ENAIDGTHQVDN

-3925 ARISMDFVDG
+3925 ARINMEFVDG

>member
-8 VAIGMM
+8 VATGMM

-21 YSSEAAVETYAEES
+21 YSSEAAVETYAEEI

-128 TTAETA
+128 MTAETT
-134 DSALSTEESSQIAE
+134 DSTPSTEESSQIADV
-148 IENTTEAAST
+148 ENTTEVNET

-185 EETTEESYELAVL
+185 ESYELAVL
-198 SAENYLDINWFEGY
+198 SAEDYLDINWFRNY
-212 KSETNT
+212 KSDTKT
-218 VTING
+218 VEING
-223 NGNEPAQQ
+223 NGNEVAQQ
-231 LILLSNCDPEQLK
+231 LILLSNCKPEQIQG
-244 DINIDINV
+244 INIYINI
-252 AGQIDITEKN
+252 AGDIDITEKN
-262 KISQGTDLTT
+262 KIPQGTDLTT

-314 TKDVPFQGKITG
+314 TKEIPFQGRITG

-450 ICLDGYSFTNSNYT
+450 ICLDGYSFQNSNYT

-516 GLVGLIEKDAKITTS
+516 GLVGLIEKGAKITIS

-562 DGDMQSAITVSSPTV
+562 DSDMLSTITVNSPTV
-577 TSNTTAGGFIGKY
+577 TGNGASGATVGGFIGKY

-596 FATEGAE
+596 FTTESAE
-603 PSLLLPNKVE
+603 QSLSLPNNVK

-640 TYTICNSD
+640 TYTIGNSD

-686 NVSVNATNSSGTG
+686 NVRVNATNSSDTG
-699 IQYHGGLIGEVGQT
+699 IQYHGGLIGEIGQT

-733 VINPKAK
+733 VNNPKAN

-765 TMTTSSTT
+765 KMTTSSTT

-869 AEKSKLSSDL
+869 AEKSKLSADL

-891 GYDTAL
+891 GDNTAPT
-897 MVNGDMITLNS
+897 VSENTITLNS
-908 TNAFAR
+908 TDAFAR

-927 VTGITSENFN
+927 IETISQNTTPS
-937 NNSPR
+937 
-942 SKNITL
+942 SKSITL
-948 SENIDL
+948 NSDIDL
-954 TGSGIGGLTRDV
+954 TGSGITGLSRDSYS
-966 KINNDNND
+966 IDD
-974 TYVGTFEGAAHT
+974 TYAGTFNGGGYT
-986 ITLSIGETFGFKQ
+986 ITLASGETFGFKQ
-999 NNDLAQEGDNGYGEV
+999 DNTGILALSGDDGYGEV
-1014 IAANSNN
+1014 ISAGAS
-1021 TEYHSRQGLFAKV
+1021 YHGRQGLFALV
-1034 RNATIKNVTIQ
+1034 GNNANIQ
-1045 GAINISNAGK
+1045 NLIIAGNIWISNAGQ
-1055 DILAGGIT
+1055 DILAGGIAGEAVKDST
-1063 AEAEGNSD
+1063 VNIKGVKVAENIK
-1071 EFLRLLGVTVQ
+1071 
-1082 ENLTADCAG
+1082 ADCEVNQTLVAG
-1091 SSIVAVGGFIGGSYS
+1091 GFFGGCYNGNVNLNFEKYGEKKILNETATKIEIQSSNTTDDTKIFVGGI
-1106 GEPQF
+1106 
-1111 GELSKTETLN
+1111 
-1121 TGAATIMLKNC
+1121 
-1132 PGENTESKFYA
+1132 
-1143 GGLIGEINYA
+1143 IGEFS
-1153 GKVKANNV
+1153 GKNFKV
-1161 KISGTIIT
+1161 SGLRVTGSIKT
-1169 DAKKYA
+1169 DQKKKA
-1175 YVGGLVGI
+1175 YVGGFAGVMKDTQLKKI
-1183 VRGGSSDST
+1183 
-1192 PNHWMEIRKVTFEK
+1192 EIDNVIFDGFEIEAKNVTD
-1206 FKIDAQ
+1206 I
-1212 NASNVCGGLFGSIW
+1212 CGGLISSICNNA
-1226 ENVGVY
+1226 ELY
-1232 FMGNSDIDDSPDVTK
+1232 FKDANDTGNASLYVK
-1247 LNVIDAEINAPNA
+1247 DATINAEN
-1260 TYVGGLAYRSSGIWE
+1260 TKSLGGLAYRIGGMCE
-1275 IRTNGINLQKF
+1275 IKSNGVNLEKLIIKAK
-1286 TINAGKNVGLL
+1286 TDVGLL
-1297 VCRGAKST
+1297 VCRGEKGK
-1305 QYVDV
+1305 
-1310 ETVAGSQN
+1310 EKIAG
-1318 KTGYGALY
+1318 KDDWELGALY
-1326 LNTTK
+1326 LYTTN
-1331 YWDNSYKIDQANVS
+1331 WDNSYRIGNEVN
-1345 ITAASANGVFDEFV
+1345 ITVTNPGVFDEFV
-1359 AYTTSAPDKIF
+1359 AYTTSKAPEIVDSGK
-1370 DNDAN
+1370 N
-1375 GVISIATR
+1375 GVISIAT
-1383 EVTAEDGTTGR
+1383 EDITADGVTSR

-1405 YRNRTTYGQNQKTNA
+1405 YQNRTTYGQNQKTNA

-1434 VGNNSANN
+1434 VGNSSANS
-1442 KIDTPQELLIWS
+1442 KIDTPQELLLYS

-1463 KKYFV
+1463 KNYFV
-1468 NENTDTKLGFRVDI
+1468 SNKNMDTKLDAGSWVNI
-1482 KDTKNWDMSKYSYY
+1482 QNVENLDMSKYSYY
-1496 PIKIIESI
+1496 PIKIEDT
-1504 IVKVSD
+1504 IVNVND

-1517 ENIETQEK
+1517 ENIEKQEK
-1525 DNKSTQG
+1525 NNKSTQG
-1532 TDEEHTQHYAM
+1532 SDTKHTQHYAM

-1553 NKLTVDNVEFS
+1553 SQLIVNNVEFS

-1575 GRDSSNNKYAVKGSG
+1575 GRDSPNNKYAVGSG

-1605 TKPNDLEISITN
+1605 TTPSFLNISINN
-1617 IRLNGLKVTDCKE
+1617 IILKGLKVTDCKE
-1630 SYAPLLINNIGSRYS
+1630 SYAPLLINNIGSRNS
-1645 KNYIYGYTK
+1645 TNYIYGYTT
-1654 LTVNTV
+1654 LNVDTVNV
-1660 IVSGYSTETSTAVAS
+1660 QGYDKNSTAVAS

-1705 TDNGGIFSHATLLEQ
+1705 TDNGGIFSHATLLER

-1747 DHNVTY
+1747 DHKVTY

-1772 ESTYKMSEGLVY
+1772 ESTYKLPEGLVY

-1790 YKFDSSSYLP
+1790 DKFDSSSYLP
-1800 YVFTKYNAS
+1800 YVSTKYNAS

-1863 TKEQTKVHAVTEK
+1863 TTNQTKVHTGAEK
-1876 DYQSDQDITYQY
+1876 DYTSDQDITYQY
-1888 DGSTYWEP
+1888 DGSTYWEQ
-1896 VEKTGIGVNEKW
+1896 VKKTGTGVNEKW

-1940 NTVADTNEATQ
+1940 NTVTDTNEATQ

-2015 TILYSGSAGKTLTYT
+2015 TILYRGSERKTLTYT

-2048 CVLGGDNIIDNVTVS
+2048 CVLGGDNIIDNVTVG
-2063 VADVW
+2063 VADDW

-2095 FRDMTDRTGLT
+2095 FRDMMDGTGLT

-2112 VSDISSYANLYVNP
+2112 VSDISSYTNLYVNP

-2179 NAQGLLILSAIVNS
+2179 NAQGLLVLSAIVNS

-2215 TAGTKNYAFG
+2215 KAGTKNYAFG

-2231 RNALYSAI
+2231 RNVLYSAI
-2239 GSGSDD
+2239 GNVDND
-2245 ATTSIMED
+2245 AITSITED
-2253 RKVPGADNLPYLIK
+2253 RNVPGADNLPYLIK
-2267 AYCGGNKSIFS
+2267 AYCGKSTSIFS

-2287 VLSNKADIF
+2287 VLSNEADTF
-2296 DMTSYQKGYQGI
+2296 DMTSYQNGYQGI

-2317 QGTNGNNNPEGV
+2317 QGTNGSNNPEGV

-2335 FNGNDKTVT
+2335 FNGNNKNVTVD
-2344 MNMQVS
+2344 MQVS

-2371 SDNETLS
+2371 SDNETNETNETLS

-2392 EDADTSEETKTVS
+2392 EDADTSEETKTIA

-2417 KASATWT
+2417 KGDT
-2424 SNVDVGVGGLAGSLV
+2424 SCNNKKEVGLGGFAGSLV
-2439 GYTDKNANHD
+2439 GYTAKNDSRD
-2449 ITVES
+2449 ITVS
-2454 IQVNNLSIT
+2454 GIRVSNLTID
-2463 SPASA
+2463 SPASV
-2468 GGIFGNT
+2468 GGIFGNV
-2475 GKPVALTGNKSN
+2475 GKPAERKNSN
-2487 ATDMA
+2487 IAI
-2492 VLLQPQNS
+2492 LLQPQDS
-2500 QIAYGI
+2500 QMTYGVA
-2506 SFNQCSYTG
+2506 FNNCSYQN
-2515 LTITGKYAAG
+2515 LNVTGKYAAG
-2525 GFVGYIGNK
+2525 GFAGYIGGCDTKSNGN
-2534 DLNPLSA
+2534 LSVNPATTVSGQ
-2541 VTGFETNPTAS
+2541 T
-2552 VADSNESANTVIKN
+2552 SNQISGQN
-2566 TGESST
+2566 ST
-2572 ISATDNSSWAGGLF
+2572 ISATYNASIAGGLF
-2586 GYVAT
+2586 GYVKT
-2591 RMFINMK
+2591 RLFINM
-2598 DTGEKKSNKVILKNV
+2598 TENGETDNSKETILENVGVSAKSI
-2613 NVNAGTAVGGCIGY
+2613 VGGCVGQIA
-2627 INEKCY
+2627 ERTY
-2633 GIHNVIVKGAET
+2633 GINNVIVKIT
-2645 TTDTANT
+2645 LTD
-2652 TGSQL
+2652 S
-2657 SGGAQIVIIGTSTGT
+2657 SKQIMLNEKTIGT
-2672 FYAGGIVGYAKGVGQ
+2672 FYAGGIIGYAKGSKQWWG
-2687 AWTPNWT
+2687 NWK
-2694 YVGGISNSLI
+2694 YVGWISNSSI
-2704 EKVTINDTNKAANK
+2704 ENATINDIDKAANHN
-2718 DYNGSSII
+2718 YEGSSII
-2726 QTNYITGGII
+2726 QTNYIAGGII
-2736 GQTDGGKTRIEGC
+2736 GQTAGGQTRIESC

-2764 TGQTDSQMEFVN
+2764 TGQTDSQMEFIN
-2776 CEVKGTSAISKTN
+2776 CEVNGTSEDSKTN

-2799 LGFWQGSQTV
+2799 LGFWQGRQTV
-2809 TVQGCKMQYLEVEGK
+2809 TIQGCKIQYLEVEGK

-2830 IIGDAQSNGKGVLC
+2830 IIGDAQSNGAGVLY

-2856 AVGNRGEAGG
+2856 AVGNKGDAGG

-2885 NLLFSNVTLDGTRGS
+2885 NLLFSNVTLNGTNGS
-2900 LSNSVPMG
+2900 ISKKVPMG

-2922 IAGISIQNIPT
+2922 IAGISIQNIPDN
-2933 ANKNFKLAGGGKTDS
+2933 NKKFGLSGSGSVSS

-2980 TSLVGNSNDLLGSA
+2980 TSLVGNSNDLLGSV
-2994 YKPAD
+2994 YKPAY

-3020 YDNATSSSKYLYGD
+3020 YDNATASSKYLYGD

-3059 SATGSTSSA
+3059 SSTGSTSSA
-3068 TTSFTVKAQEIWN
+3068 TTSFKVKAQEIWD
-3081 ERNGDSSIHYT
+3081 EKSKDAGDHYT
-3092 YKKIASTSFDFN
+3092 YKSMGNDTSFDFN

-3125 QISSGNTEKV
+3125 QISSGNTDKV

-3149 ANNVNSKDNAHVTA
+3149 ANKVNSAKDIHVTA
-3163 TAVVYQYKDGKFV
+3163 TAVVYQYEDGKFV

-3194 DTSRKITFSTTTDYD
+3194 DTYGKISFSTTTDYD

-3223 EEGHHYNVFVPVLVR
+3223 EANHHYNVFVPVLVR

-3283 NSDMGTYTEYGWQSY
+3283 NSDMGKYTEYGWQSY
-3298 INVGGIVMDMKK
+3298 INVGGTVMDMKK

-3598 EGQTAY
+3598 EGQTTY

-3884 NVESSEH
+3884 NVELNNH

-3903 IIKKD
+3903 IVKD
-3908 KDIISGTHQDDN
+3908 ENAIDGTHQVDN

-3925 ARISMDFVDG
+3925 ARINMEFVDG

>member
-490 IGTALEIKSGVNL
+490 IGTALEIKSEVNL
-503 TGATVTSSNGNAG
+503 TGVTVTSSNGNAG
-516 GLVGLIEKDAKITTS
+516 GLVGLIEKGAKITTS

-699 IQYHGGLIGEVGQT
+699 IQYHGGLIGEIGQT

-750 TGLLAQGSIVQANNI
+750 TGLLAQGSIVQTNNI
-765 TMTTSSTT
+765 TVTTSDTT

-805 SGKKAKTGWLVGW
+805 SGKNAKTGWLVGW

-843 MTDKQAMNDIGNYG
+843 TTGKQAMNDIGNYG

-891 GYDTAL
+891 GDNTAPT
-897 MVNGDMITLNS
+897 VSENTITLNS
-908 TNAFAR
+908 TDAFAR

-927 VTGITSENFN
+927 IETISQNTTPS
-937 NNSPR
+937 
-942 SKNITL
+942 SKSITL
-948 SENIDL
+948 NSDIDL
-954 TGSGIGGLTRDV
+954 TGSGITGLSRDSYS
-966 KINNDNND
+966 IDD
-974 TYVGTFEGAAHT
+974 TYAGTFNGGGYT
-986 ITLSIGETFGFKQ
+986 ITLASGETFGFKQ
-999 NNDLAQEGDNGYGEV
+999 DNTGILALSGDDCYGEV
-1014 IAANSNN
+1014 ISAGAS
-1021 TEYHSRQGLFAKV
+1021 YHGRQGLFALV
-1034 RNATIKNVTIQ
+1034 GNNANIQ
-1045 GAINISNAGK
+1045 NLIIAGNIWISNAGQ
-1055 DILAGGIT
+1055 DILAGGIAGEAVKDST
-1063 AEAEGNSD
+1063 VNIKGVKVAENIK
-1071 EFLRLLGVTVQ
+1071 
-1082 ENLTADCAG
+1082 ADCEVNQTLVAG
-1091 SSIVAVGGFIGGSYS
+1091 GFFGGCYNGNVNLNFEKYGEKKILNETATKIEIQSSNTTDDTKIFVGGI
-1106 GEPQF
+1106 
-1111 GELSKTETLN
+1111 
-1121 TGAATIMLKNC
+1121 
-1132 PGENTESKFYA
+1132 
-1143 GGLIGEINYA
+1143 IGEFS
-1153 GKVKANNV
+1153 GKNFKV
-1161 KISGTIIT
+1161 SGLRVTGSIKT
-1169 DAKKYA
+1169 DQKKKA
-1175 YVGGLVGI
+1175 YVGGFAGVMKDTQLKKI
-1183 VRGGSSDST
+1183 
-1192 PNHWMEIRKVTFEK
+1192 EIDNVIFDGFE
-1206 FKIDAQ
+1206 IEAQ
-1212 NASNVCGGLFGSIW
+1212 NVTDICGGLISSICNNA
-1226 ENVGVY
+1226 ELY
-1232 FMGNSDIDDSPDVTK
+1232 FKDANDTGNASLYVK
-1247 LNVIDAEINAPNA
+1247 DATINAEN
-1260 TYVGGLAYRSSGIWE
+1260 TKSLGGLAYRIGGMCE
-1275 IRTNGINLQKF
+1275 IKSNGVNLEKLIIKAK
-1286 TINAGKNVGLL
+1286 TDVGLL
-1297 VCRGAKST
+1297 VCRGEKGK
-1305 QYVDV
+1305 
-1310 ETVAGSQN
+1310 EKIAG
-1318 KTGYGALY
+1318 KDDWELGALY
-1326 LNTTK
+1326 LYTTN
-1331 YWDNSYKIDQANVS
+1331 WDNSYRIGNEVN
-1345 ITAASANGVFDEFV
+1345 ITVTNPGVFDEFV
-1359 AYTTSAPDKIF
+1359 AYTTPKAPEIVDSGK
-1370 DNDAN
+1370 N
-1375 GVISIATR
+1375 GVISIAT
-1383 EVTAEDGTTGR
+1383 EDITADGVTSR

-1434 VGNNSANN
+1434 VGNSSANS
-1442 KIDTPQELLIWS
+1442 KIDTPQELLLYS

-1463 KKYFV
+1463 KNYFV
-1468 NENTDTKLGFRVDI
+1468 SNKNTDTKLDAGSWVNI
-1482 KDTKNWDMSKYSYY
+1482 IQNVESLDMSKYSYY
-1496 PIKIIESI
+1496 PIKIIEVI
-1504 IVKVSD
+1504 PVKVSN

-1525 DNKSTQG
+1525 YNKSTQG

-1553 NKLTVDNVEFS
+1553 SQLIVNNVEFS

-1575 GRDSSNNKYAVKGSG
+1575 GRDSSNKQYAVKGSG
-1590 VLVSSFASGSVNING
+1590 VLVSSFASGNASIDG
-1605 TKPNDLEISITN
+1605 TKSRYLNIRITN
-1617 IRLNGLKVTDCKE
+1617 ITLNGLKVTDCKE

-1645 KNYIYGYTK
+1645 TNYIYGYTK
-1654 LTVNTV
+1654 LTVDTV
-1660 IVSGYSTETSTAVAS
+1660 TVSRYSTETSTAVAS

-1695 IILPDKKADG
+1695 IVLPDKKADG
-1705 TDNGGIFSHATLLEQ
+1705 TDNGGIFSHATLLER

-1732 TYNFLSSEDWNGNEH
+1732 TYNFLSSEDWTGNEH
-1747 DHNVTY
+1747 KHNVTY

-1772 ESTYKMSEGLVY
+1772 ESTYKLPEGLVY
-1784 DDLNNR
+1784 DNVNN
-1790 YKFDSSSYLP
+1790 KKNFDSSDYLRYVSTP
-1800 YVFTKYNAS
+1800 YDAS
-1809 ECMHE
+1809 ACMHE

-1822 DITTGCGTYGHPY
+1822 DITNGCGTYGHPY

-1863 TKEQTKVHAVTEK
+1863 TKNQTEVHTGAEK
-1876 DYQSDQDITYQY
+1876 DYTSDQDITYQY
-1888 DGSTYWEP
+1888 DGSTYWEQ
-1896 VEKTGIGVNEKW
+1896 VEKTGTGVNEKW

-1940 NTVADTNEATQ
+1940 NTVTDTNEATQ

-2015 TILYSGSAGKTLTYT
+2015 TILYRGSERKTLTYT

-2048 CVLGGDNIIDNVTVS
+2048 CVLGGDNIIDNVTVG
-2063 VADVW
+2063 VADDW

-2095 FRDMTDRTGLT
+2095 FRDMMDGTGLT

-2112 VSDISSYANLYVNP
+2112 VSDISSYTNLYVNP

-2163 KEGACVSA
+2163 KEEACVSA

-2179 NAQGLLILSAIVNS
+2179 NAQGLLVLSAIVNS

-2203 YSKTGDSDGQAI
+2203 YSKTGDSDGKAI

-2231 RNALYSAI
+2231 RNVLYSAI
-2239 GSGSDD
+2239 GNVDND
-2245 ATTSIMED
+2245 AITSITED
-2253 RKVPGADNLPYLIK
+2253 RNVPGADNLPYLIK
-2267 AYCGGNKSIFS
+2267 AYCGESTSIFS
-2278 SLTAGNLEI
+2278 SLTADNLEI
-2287 VLSNKADIF
+2287 VLSNKADTF
-2296 DMTSYQKGYQGI
+2296 DMTSYQNGYQGI

-2317 QGTNGNNNPEGV
+2317 RGTNGSNNPEGV
-2329 IPELKS
+2329 IPEVKS
-2335 FNGNDKTVT
+2335 FNGNNKNVTVD
-2344 MNMQVS
+2344 MQVS
-2350 EYADDDFHAASV
+2350 EYADDDYPAASV

-2378 NVIIQQSTNSTSTQ
+2378 NVIIQQSTNSISTQ
-2392 EDADTSEETKTVS
+2392 EDADTSEETKTIA

-2417 KASATWT
+2417 KGDT
-2424 SNVDVGVGGLAGSLV
+2424 SCNNKKEVGLGGFAGSLV
-2439 GYTDKNANHD
+2439 GYTAKNASRD
-2449 ITVES
+2449 ITVS
-2454 IQVNNLSIT
+2454 GIRVSNLTID
-2463 SPASA
+2463 SPASV
-2468 GGIFGNT
+2468 GGIFGNV
-2475 GKPVALTGNKSN
+2475 GKPAERKNSN
-2487 ATDMA
+2487 IAI
-2492 VLLQPQNS
+2492 LLQPQDS
-2500 QIAYGI
+2500 QMTYGVA
-2506 SFNQCSYTG
+2506 FNNCSYQN
-2515 LTITGKYAAG
+2515 LNVTGKYAAG
-2525 GFVGYIGNK
+2525 GFAGYIGGCDTKSNGN
-2534 DLNPLSA
+2534 LSVNPATTVS
-2541 VTGFETNPTAS
+2541 GQTNNQIS
-2552 VADSNESANTVIKN
+2552 GQN
-2566 TGESST
+2566 ST
-2572 ISATDNSSWAGGLF
+2572 ISATYNASIAGGLF
-2586 GYVAT
+2586 GYVKT
-2591 RMFINMK
+2591 RLFINM
-2598 DTGEKKSNKVILKNV
+2598 TENGETDNSKKTILENV
-2613 NVNAGTAVGGCIGY
+2613 GVSAKSIVGGCVGQIAERTY
-2627 INEKCY
+2627 SIN
-2633 GIHNVIVKGAET
+2633 NVIVKIT
-2645 TTDTANT
+2645 LTD
-2652 TGSQL
+2652 S
-2657 SGGAQIVIIGTSTGT
+2657 SKQIMLNEKTIGT
-2672 FYAGGIVGYAKGVGQ
+2672 FYAGGIIGYAKGSKQWWG
-2687 AWTPNWT
+2687 NWK
-2694 YVGGISNSLI
+2694 YVGWISNSSI
-2704 EKVTINDTNKAANK
+2704 ENATINDIDKAANHN
-2718 DYNGSSII
+2718 YEGSSII
-2726 QTNYITGGII
+2726 QTNYIAGGII
-2736 GQTDGGKTRIEGC
+2736 GQTAGGQTRIESC

-2764 TGQTDSQMEFVN
+2764 TGQTDSQMEFIN
-2776 CEVKGTSAISKTN
+2776 CEVNGTSEDSKTN

-2799 LGFWQGSQTV
+2799 LGFWQGRQTV
-2809 TVQGCKMQYLEVEGK
+2809 TIQGCKIQYLEVEGK

-2830 IIGDAQSNGKGVLC
+2830 IIGDAQSNGAGVLY

-2856 AVGNRGEAGG
+2856 AVGNKGDAGG

-2885 NLLFSNVTLDGTRGS
+2885 NLLFSNVTLNGTKGS
-2900 LSNSVPMG
+2900 ISKKVPMG

-2922 IAGISIQNIPT
+2922 IAGISIQNIPDN
-2933 ANKNFKLAGGGKTDS
+2933 NKKFGLSGSGSVSS

-3059 SATGSTSSA
+3059 SATGSTSSV

-3125 QISSGNTEKV
+3125 QISSGNTDKV

-3149 ANNVNSKDNAHVTA
+3149 ANKVNSAKDIHVTA
-3163 TAVVYQYKDGKFV
+3163 TAVVYQYKGGKFV

-3194 DTSRKITFSTTTDYD
+3194 DASGKITFSTTTDYD

-3254 FNASDYNGLT
+3254 FNASDYNGLI

-3283 NSDMGTYTEYGWQSY
+3283 NSDMGKYTEYGWQSY
-3298 INVGGIVMDMKK
+3298 INVGGNVMDMKK

-3318 TNLPKGTQLTLV
+3318 ENLPAGTQLTLV
-3330 DAKDKRVYYYTTTG
+3330 DAKDKRAYYYTATG
-3344 EEANNGNVLIALSSF
+3344 KEASNGNVLIALSSF
-3359 VDSEGNPY
+3359 ADSQGNPY

-3388 FIKVGENGKPE
+3388 FIKVDENGKPE

-3598 EGQTAY
+3598 EGQTTY

-3852 QSTYWSDGN
+3852 QSTYWSNGN

-3876 IQLKVNVA
+3876 IQLKVNAA
-3884 NVESSEH
+3884 NVELNNH

-3903 IIKKD
+3903 IVKD
-3908 KDIISGTHQDDN
+3908 ENAIDGTHQVDN

-3925 ARISMDFVDG
+3925 ARINMEFVDG

>member
-8 VAIGMM
+8 VATGMM

-108 TETPTETSTEIPAI
+108 TDTPTETSTEIPAI

-128 TTAETA
+128 TTAETT
-134 DSALSTEESSQIAE
+134 DSTPSIEESSQIADV
-148 IENTTEAAST
+148 ENTTEVNET

-185 EETTEESYELAVL
+185 ESYELAVL
-198 SAENYLDINWFEGY
+198 SAEDYLDINWFRNY
-212 KSETNT
+212 KSDTKT
-218 VTING
+218 VEING
-223 NGNEPAQQ
+223 NGNEVAQQ
-231 LILLSNCDPEQLK
+231 LILLSNCKPEQIQG
-244 DINIDINV
+244 INIYINI
-252 AGQIDITEKN
+252 AGDIDITEKN
-262 KISQGTDLTT
+262 KIPQGTDLTT

-314 TKDVPFQGKITG
+314 TKEIPFQGRITG

-349 LGGSPLQITWQGKGD
+349 LGESPLQITWQGKGD

-450 ICLDGYSFTNSNYT
+450 ICLDGYQFPTGAYT
-464 VTSSAGYDNNNA
+464 IESSASYDIKNT

-503 TGATVTSSNGNAG
+503 TGVTVTSSNGNAG
-516 GLVGLIEKDAKITTS
+516 GLVGLIEKGAKITTS

-596 FATEGAE
+596 FTTESAE
-603 PSLLLPNKVE
+603 QSLSLPNNVK

-640 TYTICNSD
+640 TYTIGNSD

-686 NVSVNATNSSGTG
+686 NVRVNATNSSDTG
-699 IQYHGGLIGEVGQT
+699 IQYHGGLIGEIGQT

-733 VINPKAK
+733 VNNPKAN

-843 MTDKQAMNDIGNYG
+843 TTGKQAMNDIGNYG

-891 GYDTAL
+891 GDNTAPT
-897 MVNGDMITLNS
+897 VSENTITLNS
-908 TNAFAR
+908 TDAFAR

-927 VTGITSENFN
+927 IETISQNTTPS
-937 NNSPR
+937 
-942 SKNITL
+942 SKSITL
-948 SENIDL
+948 NSDIDL
-954 TGSGIGGLTRDV
+954 TGSGITGLSRDSYS
-966 KINNDNND
+966 IDD
-974 TYVGTFEGAAHT
+974 TYAGTFNGGGYT
-986 ITLSIGETFGFKQ
+986 ITLASGETFGFKQ
-999 NNDLAQEGDNGYGEV
+999 DNTGILALSGDDCYGEV
-1014 IAANSNN
+1014 ISAGAS
-1021 TEYHSRQGLFAKV
+1021 YHGRQGLFALV
-1034 RNATIKNVTIQ
+1034 GNNANIQ
-1045 GAINISNAGK
+1045 NLIIAGNIWISNAGQ
-1055 DILAGGIT
+1055 DILAGGIAGEAVKDST
-1063 AEAEGNSD
+1063 VNIKGVKVAENIK
-1071 EFLRLLGVTVQ
+1071 
-1082 ENLTADCAG
+1082 ADCEVNQTLVAG
-1091 SSIVAVGGFIGGSYS
+1091 GFFGGCYNGNVNLNFEKYGEKKILNETATKIEIQSSNTTDDTKIFVGGI
-1106 GEPQF
+1106 
-1111 GELSKTETLN
+1111 
-1121 TGAATIMLKNC
+1121 
-1132 PGENTESKFYA
+1132 
-1143 GGLIGEINYA
+1143 IGEFS
-1153 GKVKANNV
+1153 GKNFKV
-1161 KISGTIIT
+1161 SGLRVTGSIKT
-1169 DAKKYA
+1169 DQKKKA
-1175 YVGGLVGI
+1175 YVGGFAGVMKDTQLKKI
-1183 VRGGSSDST
+1183 
-1192 PNHWMEIRKVTFEK
+1192 EIDNVIFDGFE
-1206 FKIDAQ
+1206 IEAQ
-1212 NASNVCGGLFGSIW
+1212 NVTDICGGLISSICNNA
-1226 ENVGVY
+1226 ELY
-1232 FMGNSDIDDSPDVTK
+1232 FKDANDTGNASLYVK
-1247 LNVIDAEINAPNA
+1247 DATINAEN
-1260 TYVGGLAYRSSGIWE
+1260 TKSLGGLAYRIGGMCE
-1275 IRTNGINLQKF
+1275 IKSNGVNLEKLIIKAK
-1286 TINAGKNVGLL
+1286 TDVGLL
-1297 VCRGAKST
+1297 VCRGEKGK
-1305 QYVDV
+1305 
-1310 ETVAGSQN
+1310 EKIAG
-1318 KTGYGALY
+1318 KDDWELGALY
-1326 LNTTK
+1326 LYTTN
-1331 YWDNSYKIDQANVS
+1331 WDNSYRIGNEVN
-1345 ITAASANGVFDEFV
+1345 ITVTNPGVFDEFV
-1359 AYTTSAPDKIF
+1359 AYTTPKAPEIVDSGK
-1370 DNDAN
+1370 N
-1375 GVISIATR
+1375 GVISIAT
-1383 EVTAEDGTTGR
+1383 EDITADGVTSR

-1434 VGNNSANN
+1434 VGNSSANS
-1442 KIDTPQELLIWS
+1442 KIDTPQELLLYS

-1463 KKYFV
+1463 KNYFV
-1468 NENTDTKLGFRVDI
+1468 SNKNTDTKLDAGSWVNI
-1482 KDTKNWDMSKYSYY
+1482 IQNVESLDMSKYSYY
-1496 PIKIIESI
+1496 PIKIIEVI
-1504 IVKVSD
+1504 PVKVSN

-1525 DNKSTQG
+1525 YNKSTQG

-1553 NKLTVDNVEFS
+1553 SQLIVNNVEFS

-1575 GRDSSNNKYAVKGSG
+1575 GRDSSNKQYAVKGSG
-1590 VLVSSFASGSVNING
+1590 VLVSSFASGNASIDG
-1605 TKPNDLEISITN
+1605 TKSRYLNIRITN
-1617 IRLNGLKVTDCKE
+1617 ITLNGLKVTDCKE

-1645 KNYIYGYTK
+1645 TNYIYGYTK
-1654 LTVNTV
+1654 LTVDTV
-1660 IVSGYSTETSTAVAS
+1660 TVSRYSTETSTAVAS

-1695 IILPDKKADG
+1695 IVLPDKKADG
-1705 TDNGGIFSHATLLEQ
+1705 TDNGGIFSHATLLER

-1732 TYNFLSSEDWNGNEH
+1732 TYNFLSSEDWTGNEH
-1747 DHNVTY
+1747 KHNVTY

-1772 ESTYKMSEGLVY
+1772 ESTYKLPEGLVY
-1784 DDLNNR
+1784 DNVNN
-1790 YKFDSSSYLP
+1790 KKNFDSSDYLRYVSTP
-1800 YVFTKYNAS
+1800 YDAS
-1809 ECMHE
+1809 ACMHE

-1822 DITTGCGTYGHPY
+1822 DITNGCGTYGHPY

-1863 TKEQTKVHAVTEK
+1863 TTNQTKVHTGAEK
-1876 DYQSDQDITYQY
+1876 DYTSDQDITYQY
-1888 DGSTYWEP
+1888 DGSTYWEQ
-1896 VEKTGIGVNEKW
+1896 VEKTGTGVNEKW

-1940 NTVADTNEATQ
+1940 NTVTDTNEATQ

-2015 TILYSGSAGKTLTYT
+2015 TILYRGSERKTLTYT

-2048 CVLGGDNIIDNVTVS
+2048 CVLGGDNIIDNVTVG
-2063 VADVW
+2063 VADDW

-2095 FRDMTDRTGLT
+2095 FRDMMDGTGLT

-2112 VSDISSYANLYVNP
+2112 VSDISSYTNLYVNP

-2163 KEGACVSA
+2163 KEEACVSA

-2179 NAQGLLILSAIVNS
+2179 NAQGLLVLSAIVNS

-2203 YSKTGDSDGQAI
+2203 YSKTGDSDGKAI

-2231 RNALYSAI
+2231 RNVLYSAI
-2239 GSGSDD
+2239 GNVDND
-2245 ATTSIMED
+2245 AITSITED
-2253 RKVPGADNLPYLIK
+2253 RNVPGADNLPYLIK
-2267 AYCGGNKSIFS
+2267 AYCGESTSIFS
-2278 SLTAGNLEI
+2278 SLTADNLEI
-2287 VLSNKADIF
+2287 VLSNKADTF
-2296 DMTSYQKGYQGI
+2296 DMTSYQNGYQGI

-2317 QGTNGNNNPEGV
+2317 RGTNGSNNPEGV
-2329 IPELKS
+2329 IPEVKS
-2335 FNGNDKTVT
+2335 FNGNNKNVTVD
-2344 MNMQVS
+2344 MQVS
-2350 EYADDDFHAASV
+2350 EYADDDYPAASV

-2378 NVIIQQSTNSTSTQ
+2378 NVIIQQSTNSISTQ
-2392 EDADTSEETKTVS
+2392 EDADTSEETKTIA

-2417 KASATWT
+2417 KGDT
-2424 SNVDVGVGGLAGSLV
+2424 SCNNKKEVGLGGFAGSLV
-2439 GYTDKNANHD
+2439 GYTAKNASRD
-2449 ITVES
+2449 ITVS
-2454 IQVNNLSIT
+2454 GIRVSNLTID
-2463 SPASA
+2463 SPASV
-2468 GGIFGNT
+2468 GGIFGNV
-2475 GKPVALTGNKSN
+2475 GKPAERKNSN
-2487 ATDMA
+2487 IAI
-2492 VLLQPQNS
+2492 LLQPQDS
-2500 QIAYGI
+2500 QMTYGVA
-2506 SFNQCSYTG
+2506 FNNCSYQN
-2515 LTITGKYAAG
+2515 LNVTGKYAAG
-2525 GFVGYIGNK
+2525 GFAGYIGGCDTKSNGN
-2534 DLNPLSA
+2534 LSVNPATTVS
-2541 VTGFETNPTAS
+2541 GQTNNQIS
-2552 VADSNESANTVIKN
+2552 GQN
-2566 TGESST
+2566 ST
-2572 ISATDNSSWAGGLF
+2572 ISATYNASIAGGLF
-2586 GYVAT
+2586 GYVKT
-2591 RMFINMK
+2591 RLFINM
-2598 DTGEKKSNKVILKNV
+2598 TENGETDNSKKTILENV
-2613 NVNAGTAVGGCIGY
+2613 GVSAKSIVGGCVGQIAERTY
-2627 INEKCY
+2627 SIN
-2633 GIHNVIVKGAET
+2633 NVIVKIT
-2645 TTDTANT
+2645 LTD
-2652 TGSQL
+2652 S
-2657 SGGAQIVIIGTSTGT
+2657 SKQIMLNEKTIGT
-2672 FYAGGIVGYAKGVGQ
+2672 FYAGGIIGYAKGSKQWWG
-2687 AWTPNWT
+2687 NWK
-2694 YVGGISNSLI
+2694 YVGWISNSSI
-2704 EKVTINDTNKAANK
+2704 ENATINDIDKAANHN
-2718 DYNGSSII
+2718 YEGSSII
-2726 QTNYITGGII
+2726 QTNYIAGGII
-2736 GQTDGGKTRIEGC
+2736 GQTAGGQTRIESC

-2764 TGQTDSQMEFVN
+2764 TGQTDSQMEFIN
-2776 CEVKGTSAISKTN
+2776 CEVNGTSEDSKTN

-2799 LGFWQGSQTV
+2799 LGFWQGRQTV
-2809 TVQGCKMQYLEVEGK
+2809 TIQGCKIQYLEVEGK

-2830 IIGDAQSNGKGVLC
+2830 IIGDAQSNGAGVLY

-2856 AVGNRGEAGG
+2856 AVGNKGDAGG

-2871 GGITGNLRNKIVAS
+2871 GGITGNLRKKIVAS
-2885 NLLFSNVTLDGTRGS
+2885 NLLFSNVTLNGTKGS
-2900 LSNSVPMG
+2900 ISKKVPMG

-2922 IAGISIQNIPT
+2922 IAGISIQNIPDN
-2933 ANKNFKLAGGGKTDS
+2933 NKKFGLSGSGSVSS

-3059 SATGSTSSA
+3059 SATGSTSSV

-3125 QISSGNTEKV
+3125 QISSGNTDKV

-3149 ANNVNSKDNAHVTA
+3149 ANKVNSAKDIHVTA
-3163 TAVVYQYKDGKFV
+3163 TAVVYQYKGGKFV

-3194 DTSRKITFSTTTDYD
+3194 DASGKITFSTTTDYD

-3254 FNASDYNGLT
+3254 FNASDYNGLI

-3283 NSDMGTYTEYGWQSY
+3283 NSDMGKYTEYGWQSY
-3298 INVGGIVMDMKK
+3298 INVGGNVMDMKK

-3318 TNLPKGTQLTLV
+3318 ENLPAGTQLTLV
-3330 DAKDKRVYYYTTTG
+3330 DAKDKRAYYYTATG
-3344 EEANNGNVLIALSSF
+3344 KEASNGNVLIALSSF
-3359 VDSEGNPY
+3359 ADSQGNPY

-3388 FIKVGENGKPE
+3388 FIKVDENGKPE

-3598 EGQTAY
+3598 EGQTTY

-3852 QSTYWSDGN
+3852 QSTYWSNGN

-3876 IQLKVNVA
+3876 IQLKVNAA
-3884 NVESSEH
+3884 NVELNNH

-3903 IIKKD
+3903 IVKD
-3908 KDIISGTHQDDN
+3908 ENAIDGTHQVDN

-3925 ARISMDFVDG
+3925 ARINMEFVDG

>member
-8 VAIGMM
+8 VATGMM

-108 TETPTETSTEIPAI
+108 TDTPTETSTEIPAI

-335 HTFFCGL
+335 HTFFGGL
-342 SSKATAI
+342 SSKAIAI

-516 GLVGLIEKDAKITTS
+516 GLVGLIEKGAKITTS

-562 DGDMQSAITVSSPTV
+562 DSDMLSTITVNSPTV
-577 TSNTTAGGFIGKY
+577 TGNGASGATVGGFIGKY

-596 FATEGAE
+596 FTTESAE
-603 PSLLLPNKVE
+603 QSLSLPNNVK

-640 TYTICNSD
+640 TYTIGNSD
-648 ATAKRSIAPTYENC
+648 ATAKRSIALTYENC

-686 NVSVNATNSSGTG
+686 NVRVNATNSSDTG
-699 IQYHGGLIGEVGQT
+699 IQYHGGLIGEIGQT

-733 VINPKAK
+733 VNNPKAN

-891 GYDTAL
+891 GDNTAPT
-897 MVNGDMITLNS
+897 VSENTITLNS
-908 TNAFAR
+908 TDAFAR

-927 VTGITSENFN
+927 IETISQNTTPS
-937 NNSPR
+937 
-942 SKNITL
+942 SKSITL
-948 SENIDL
+948 NSDIDL
-954 TGSGIGGLTRDV
+954 TGSGITGLSRDSYS
-966 KINNDNND
+966 IDD
-974 TYVGTFEGAAHT
+974 TYAGTFNGGGYT
-986 ITLSIGETFGFKQ
+986 ITLASGETFGFKQ
-999 NNDLAQEGDNGYGEV
+999 DNTGILALSGDDGYGEV
-1014 IAANSNN
+1014 ISAGAS
-1021 TEYHSRQGLFAKV
+1021 YHGRQGLFALV
-1034 RNATIKNVTIQ
+1034 GNNANIQ
-1045 GAINISNAGK
+1045 NLIIAGNIWISNAGQ
-1055 DILAGGIT
+1055 DILAGGIAGEAVKDST
-1063 AEAEGNSD
+1063 VNIKGVKVAENIK
-1071 EFLRLLGVTVQ
+1071 
-1082 ENLTADCAG
+1082 ADCEVNQTLVAG
-1091 SSIVAVGGFIGGSYS
+1091 GFFGGCYNGNVNLNFEKYGEKKILNETATKIEIQSSKTTDDTKIFVGGI
-1106 GEPQF
+1106 
-1111 GELSKTETLN
+1111 
-1121 TGAATIMLKNC
+1121 
-1132 PGENTESKFYA
+1132 
-1143 GGLIGEINYA
+1143 IGEFS
-1153 GKVKANNV
+1153 GKNFKV
-1161 KISGTIIT
+1161 SGLRVTGSIKT
-1169 DAKKYA
+1169 DQKEKA
-1175 YVGGLVGI
+1175 YVGGFAGVMKDTQLKKI
-1183 VRGGSSDST
+1183 
-1192 PNHWMEIRKVTFEK
+1192 EIDNVIFDGFEIEAKNVTD
-1206 FKIDAQ
+1206 I
-1212 NASNVCGGLFGSIW
+1212 CGGLISSICNNA
-1226 ENVGVY
+1226 ELY
-1232 FMGNSDIDDSPDVTK
+1232 FKDANDTGNASLYVK
-1247 LNVIDAEINAPNA
+1247 DATINAEN
-1260 TYVGGLAYRSSGIWE
+1260 TKSLGGLAYRIGGMCE
-1275 IRTNGINLQKF
+1275 IKSNGVNLEKLIIKAK
-1286 TINAGKNVGLL
+1286 TDVGLL
-1297 VCRGAKST
+1297 VCRGEKGK
-1305 QYVDV
+1305 
-1310 ETVAGSQN
+1310 EKIAG
-1318 KTGYGALY
+1318 KDDWELGALY
-1326 LNTTK
+1326 LYTTN
-1331 YWDNSYKIDQANVS
+1331 WDNSYRIGNEVN
-1345 ITAASANGVFDEFV
+1345 ITVTNPGVFDEFV
-1359 AYTTSAPDKIF
+1359 AYTTSKAPEIVDSGK
-1370 DNDAN
+1370 N
-1375 GVISIATR
+1375 GVISIAT
-1383 EVTAEDGTTGR
+1383 EDITADGVTSR

-1405 YRNRTTYGQNQKTNA
+1405 YQNRTTYGQNQKTNA

-1434 VGNNSANN
+1434 VGNSSANS
-1442 KIDTPQELLIWS
+1442 KIDTPQELLLYS

-1463 KKYFV
+1463 KNYFV
-1468 NENTDTKLGFRVDI
+1468 SNKNMDTKLDAGSWVNI
-1482 KDTKNWDMSKYSYY
+1482 QNVENLDMSKYSYY
-1496 PIKIIESI
+1496 PIKIEDT
-1504 IVKVSD
+1504 IVNVND

-1517 ENIETQEK
+1517 ENIEKQEK
-1525 DNKSTQG
+1525 NNKSTQG
-1532 TDEEHTQHYAM
+1532 SDTKHTQHYAM

-1553 NKLTVDNVEFS
+1553 SQLIVNNVEFS

-1575 GRDSSNNKYAVKGSG
+1575 GRDSPNNKYAVGSG
-1590 VLVSSFASGSVNING
+1590 MLVSSFASGSVNING
-1605 TKPNDLEISITN
+1605 TTPSFLNISINN
-1617 IRLNGLKVTDCKE
+1617 IILKGLKVTDCKE
-1630 SYAPLLINNIGSRYS
+1630 SYAPLLINNIGSRNS
-1645 KNYIYGYTK
+1645 TNYIYGYTT
-1654 LTVNTV
+1654 LNVDTVNV
-1660 IVSGYSTETSTAVAS
+1660 QGYDKNSTAVAS

-1705 TDNGGIFSHATLLEQ
+1705 TDNGGIFSHATLLER

-1747 DHNVTY
+1747 DHKVTY

-1772 ESTYKMSEGLVY
+1772 ESTYKLPEGLVY

-1790 YKFDSSSYLP
+1790 DKFDSSSYLP
-1800 YVFTKYNAS
+1800 YVSTKYNAS

-1863 TKEQTKVHAVTEK
+1863 TTNQTKVHTGAEK
-1876 DYQSDQDITYQY
+1876 DYTSDQDITYQY
-1888 DGSTYWEP
+1888 DGSTYWEQ
-1896 VEKTGIGVNEKW
+1896 VKKTGTGVNEKW

-1940 NTVADTNEATQ
+1940 NTVTDTNEATQ

-2015 TILYSGSAGKTLTYT
+2015 TILYRGSERKTLTYT

-2048 CVLGGDNIIDNVTVS
+2048 CVLGGDNIIDNVTVG
-2063 VADVW
+2063 VADDW

-2095 FRDMTDRTGLT
+2095 FRDMMDGTGLT

-2112 VSDISSYANLYVNP
+2112 VSDISSYTNLYVNP

-2179 NAQGLLILSAIVNS
+2179 NAQGLLVLSAIVNS

-2215 TAGTKNYAFG
+2215 KAGTKNYAFG

-2231 RNALYSAI
+2231 RNVLYSAI
-2239 GSGSDD
+2239 GNVDND
-2245 ATTSIMED
+2245 AITSITED
-2253 RKVPGADNLPYLIK
+2253 RNVPGADNLPYLIK
-2267 AYCGGNKSIFS
+2267 AYCGKSTSIFS

-2287 VLSNKADIF
+2287 VLSNEADTF
-2296 DMTSYQKGYQGI
+2296 DMTSYQNGYQGI

-2317 QGTNGNNNPEGV
+2317 QGTNGSNNPEGV

-2335 FNGNDKTVT
+2335 FNGNNKNVTVD
-2344 MNMQVS
+2344 MQVS
-2350 EYADDDFHAASV
+2350 EYADDDYPAASV

-2392 EDADTSEETKTVS
+2392 EDADTSEETKTIA

-2417 KASATWT
+2417 KGDT
-2424 SNVDVGVGGLAGSLV
+2424 SCNNKKEVGLGGFAGSLV
-2439 GYTDKNANHD
+2439 GYTAKNDSRD
-2449 ITVES
+2449 ITVS
-2454 IQVNNLSIT
+2454 GIRVSNLTID
-2463 SPASA
+2463 SPASV
-2468 GGIFGNT
+2468 GGIFGNV
-2475 GKPVALTGNKSN
+2475 GKPAERKNSN
-2487 ATDMA
+2487 IAI
-2492 VLLQPQNS
+2492 LLQPQDS
-2500 QIAYGI
+2500 QMTYGVA
-2506 SFNQCSYTG
+2506 FNNCSYQN
-2515 LTITGKYAAG
+2515 LNVTGKYAAG
-2525 GFVGYIGNK
+2525 GFAGYIGGCDTKSNGN
-2534 DLNPLSA
+2534 LSVNPATTVSGQ
-2541 VTGFETNPTAS
+2541 T
-2552 VADSNESANTVIKN
+2552 SNQISGQN
-2566 TGESST
+2566 ST
-2572 ISATDNSSWAGGLF
+2572 ISATYNASIAGGLF
-2586 GYVAT
+2586 GYVKT
-2591 RMFINMK
+2591 RLFINM
-2598 DTGEKKSNKVILKNV
+2598 TENGETDNSKETILENVGVSAKSI
-2613 NVNAGTAVGGCIGY
+2613 VGGCVGQIA
-2627 INEKCY
+2627 ERTY
-2633 GIHNVIVKGAET
+2633 GINNVIVKIT
-2645 TTDTANT
+2645 LTD
-2652 TGSQL
+2652 S
-2657 SGGAQIVIIGTSTGT
+2657 SKQIMLNEKTIGT
-2672 FYAGGIVGYAKGVGQ
+2672 FYAGGIIGYAKGSKQWWG
-2687 AWTPNWT
+2687 NWK
-2694 YVGGISNSLI
+2694 YVGWISNSSI
-2704 EKVTINDTNKAANK
+2704 ENATINDIDKAANHN
-2718 DYNGSSII
+2718 YEGSSII
-2726 QTNYITGGII
+2726 QTNYIAGGII
-2736 GQTDGGKTRIEGC
+2736 GQTAGGQTRIESC

-2764 TGQTDSQMEFVN
+2764 TGQTDSQMEFIN
-2776 CEVKGTSAISKTN
+2776 CEVNGTSEDSKTN

-2799 LGFWQGSQTV
+2799 LGFWQGRQTV
-2809 TVQGCKMQYLEVEGK
+2809 TIQGCKIQYLEVEGK

-2830 IIGDAQSNGKGVLC
+2830 IIGDAQSNGAGVLY

-2856 AVGNRGEAGG
+2856 AVGNKGDAGG

-2885 NLLFSNVTLDGTRGS
+2885 NLLFSNVTLNGTNGS
-2900 LSNSVPMG
+2900 ISKKVPMG

-2922 IAGISIQNIPT
+2922 IAGISIQNIPDN
-2933 ANKNFKLAGGGKTDS
+2933 NKKFGLSGSGSVSS

-2980 TSLVGNSNDLLGSA
+2980 TSLVGNSNDLLGSV
-2994 YKPAD
+2994 YKPAY

-3020 YDNATSSSKYLYGD
+3020 YDNATASSKYLYGD

-3059 SATGSTSSA
+3059 SSTGSTSSA
-3068 TTSFTVKAQEIWN
+3068 TTSFKVKAQEIWD
-3081 ERNGDSSIHYT
+3081 EKSKDAGDHYT
-3092 YKKIASTSFDFN
+3092 YKSMGNDTSFDFN

-3125 QISSGNTEKV
+3125 QISSGNTDKV

-3149 ANNVNSKDNAHVTA
+3149 ANKVNSAKDIHVTA
-3163 TAVVYQYKDGKFV
+3163 TAVVYQYEDGKFV

-3194 DTSRKITFSTTTDYD
+3194 DTYGKISFSTTTDYD

-3223 EEGHHYNVFVPVLVR
+3223 EANHHYNVFVPVLVR

-3283 NSDMGTYTEYGWQSY
+3283 NSDMGKYTEYGWQSY
-3298 INVGGIVMDMKK
+3298 INVGGTVMDMKK

-3359 VDSEGNPY
+3359 ADSQGNPY

-3376 QAKASDQGGNKL
+3376 QAKASTQGNKL

-3399 NAKDEDGR
+3399 NAPSEDEKG
-3407 KYPEP
+3407 YPKP
-3412 TVRIKNETTGKYEYY
+3412 TVRIKNETTGEYEYY
-3427 RLAVSGETATHSITV
+3427 RLADSSLNEIATHSIIV
-3442 NEAGLKGTGGVSDI
+3442 DEASLKGTDEVSNI

-3462 VINVPKNAAND
+3462 VINVPKNATSE

-3484 SVVPHRVHHL
+3484 SVVPHQVHHL
-3494 ERGTSKEDLH
+3494 ERGTSKEDPH

-3726 NTKTEYYRIEPTGAK
+3726 NTKTEYYRIEPTGTK

-3884 NVESSEH
+3884 NVELNNH

-3903 IIKKD
+3903 IVKD
-3908 KDIISGTHQDDN
+3908 ENAIDGTHQVDN

-3925 ARISMDFVDG
+3925 ARINMEFVDG

>member
-8 VAIGMM
+8 VATGMM

-35 AQTYAEDTVAP
+35 AHTYAEDTVAP
-46 EQVISETDAAYYSS
+46 EQVISETDDAYYSS

-94 PGGENQTEMPTEAP
+94 PEGENQTEIPTEAP

-335 HTFFCGL
+335 HTFFGGL
-342 SSKATAI
+342 SSKAIAI

-516 GLVGLIEKDAKITTS
+516 GLVGLIEKGAKITTS

-562 DGDMQSAITVSSPTV
+562 DSDMLSTITVNSPTV
-577 TSNTTAGGFIGKY
+577 TGNGASGATVGGFIGKY

-596 FATEGAE
+596 FTTESAE
-603 PSLLLPNKVE
+603 QSLSLPNKVE

-640 TYTICNSD
+640 TYTIGNSD

-686 NVSVNATNSSGTG
+686 NVRVNATNSSDTG
-699 IQYHGGLIGEVGQT
+699 IQYHGGLIGEIGQT

-733 VINPKAK
+733 VNNPKAN

-825 ANGDGNGNGW
+825 ANGDGNRNGW
-835 TYIRGKEN
+835 TYIRGKET

-891 GYDTAL
+891 GDNTAPT
-897 MVNGDMITLNS
+897 VSENAITLNS
-908 TNAFAR
+908 TDAFAR

-927 VTGITSENFN
+927 IETISQNTTPS
-937 NNSPR
+937 
-942 SKNITL
+942 SKSITL
-948 SENIDL
+948 NSDIDL
-954 TGSGIGGLTRDV
+954 TGSGITGLSRDSYS
-966 KINNDNND
+966 IDD
-974 TYVGTFEGAAHT
+974 TYAGTFNGGGYT
-986 ITLSIGETFGFKQ
+986 ITLASGETFGFKQ
-999 NNDLAQEGDNGYGEV
+999 DNTGILALSGDDGYGEV
-1014 IAANSNN
+1014 ISAGAS
-1021 TEYHSRQGLFAKV
+1021 YHGRQGLFALV
-1034 RNATIKNVTIQ
+1034 GNNANIQ
-1045 GAINISNAGK
+1045 NLIIAGNIWISNAGQ
-1055 DILAGGIT
+1055 DILAGGIAGEAVKDST
-1063 AEAEGNSD
+1063 VNIKGVKVAENIK
-1071 EFLRLLGVTVQ
+1071 
-1082 ENLTADCAG
+1082 ADCEVNQTLVAG
-1091 SSIVAVGGFIGGSYS
+1091 GFFGGCYNGNVNLNFEKYGEKKILNETATKIEIQSSKTTDDTKIFVGGI
-1106 GEPQF
+1106 
-1111 GELSKTETLN
+1111 
-1121 TGAATIMLKNC
+1121 
-1132 PGENTESKFYA
+1132 
-1143 GGLIGEINYA
+1143 IGEFS
-1153 GKVKANNV
+1153 GKNFKV
-1161 KISGTIIT
+1161 SGLRVTGSIKT
-1169 DAKKYA
+1169 DQKEKA
-1175 YVGGLVGI
+1175 YVGGFAGVMKDTQLKKI
-1183 VRGGSSDST
+1183 
-1192 PNHWMEIRKVTFEK
+1192 EIDNVIFDGFEIEAKNVTD
-1206 FKIDAQ
+1206 I
-1212 NASNVCGGLFGSIW
+1212 CGGLISSICNNA
-1226 ENVGVY
+1226 ELY
-1232 FMGNSDIDDSPDVTK
+1232 FKDANDTGNASLYVK
-1247 LNVIDAEINAPNA
+1247 DATINAEN
-1260 TYVGGLAYRSSGIWE
+1260 TKSLGGLAYRIGGMCE
-1275 IRTNGINLQKF
+1275 IKSNGVNLEKLIIKAK
-1286 TINAGKNVGLL
+1286 TDVGLL
-1297 VCRGAKST
+1297 VCRGEKGK
-1305 QYVDV
+1305 
-1310 ETVAGSQN
+1310 EKIAG
-1318 KTGYGALY
+1318 KDDWELGALY
-1326 LNTTK
+1326 LYTTN
-1331 YWDNSYKIDQANVS
+1331 WDNSYRIGNEVN
-1345 ITAASANGVFDEFV
+1345 ITVTNPGVFDEFV
-1359 AYTTSAPDKIF
+1359 AYTTSKAPEIVDSGK
-1370 DNDAN
+1370 N
-1375 GVISIATR
+1375 GVISIAT
-1383 EVTAEDGTTGR
+1383 EDITADGVTSR

-1405 YRNRTTYGQNQKTNA
+1405 YQNRTTYGQNQKTNA

-1434 VGNNSANN
+1434 VGNSSANS
-1442 KIDTPQELLIWS
+1442 KIDTPQELLLYS

-1463 KKYFV
+1463 KNYFV
-1468 NENTDTKLGFRVDI
+1468 SNKNMDTKLDAGSWVNI
-1482 KDTKNWDMSKYSYY
+1482 QNVENLDMSKYSYY
-1496 PIKIIESI
+1496 PIKIEDT
-1504 IVKVSD
+1504 IVNVND

-1517 ENIETQEK
+1517 ENIEKQEK
-1525 DNKSTQG
+1525 NNKSTQG
-1532 TDEEHTQHYAM
+1532 SDTKHTQHYAM

-1553 NKLTVDNVEFS
+1553 SQLIVNNVEFS

-1575 GRDSSNNKYAVKGSG
+1575 GRDSPNNKYAVGSG

-1605 TKPNDLEISITN
+1605 TTPSFLNISINN
-1617 IRLNGLKVTDCKE
+1617 IILKGLKVTDCKE
-1630 SYAPLLINNIGSRYS
+1630 SYAPLLINNIGSRNS
-1645 KNYIYGYTK
+1645 TNYIYGYTT
-1654 LTVNTV
+1654 LNVDTVNV
-1660 IVSGYSTETSTAVAS
+1660 QGYDKNSTAVAS

-1705 TDNGGIFSHATLLEQ
+1705 TDNGGIFSHATLLER

-1747 DHNVTY
+1747 DHKVTY

-1772 ESTYKMSEGLVY
+1772 ESTYKLPEGLVY

-1790 YKFDSSSYLP
+1790 DKFDSSSYLP
-1800 YVFTKYNAS
+1800 YVSTKYNAS

-1863 TKEQTKVHAVTEK
+1863 TTNQTKVHTGAEK
-1876 DYQSDQDITYQY
+1876 DYTSDQDITYQY
-1888 DGSTYWEP
+1888 DGSTYWEQ
-1896 VEKTGIGVNEKW
+1896 VKKTGTGVNEKW

-1940 NTVADTNEATQ
+1940 NTVTDTNEATQ

-2015 TILYSGSAGKTLTYT
+2015 TILYRGSERKTLTYT

-2048 CVLGGDNIIDNVTVS
+2048 CVLGGDNIIDNVTVG
-2063 VADVW
+2063 VADDW

-2095 FRDMTDRTGLT
+2095 FRDMMDGTGLT

-2112 VSDISSYANLYVNP
+2112 VSDISSYTNLYVNP

-2179 NAQGLLILSAIVNS
+2179 NAQGLLVLSAIVNS

-2215 TAGTKNYAFG
+2215 KAGTKNYAFG

-2231 RNALYSAI
+2231 RNVLYSAI
-2239 GSGSDD
+2239 GNVDND
-2245 ATTSIMED
+2245 AITSITED
-2253 RKVPGADNLPYLIK
+2253 RNVPGADNLPYLIK
-2267 AYCGGNKSIFS
+2267 AYCGKSTSIFS

-2287 VLSNKADIF
+2287 VLSNEADTF
-2296 DMTSYQKGYQGI
+2296 DMTSYQNGYQGI

-2317 QGTNGNNNPEGV
+2317 QGTNGSNNPEGV

-2335 FNGNDKTVT
+2335 FNGNNKNVTVD
-2344 MNMQVS
+2344 MQVS

-2371 SDNETLS
+2371 SDNETNETNETLS

-2417 KASATWT
+2417 KGDT
-2424 SNVDVGVGGLAGSLV
+2424 SCNNKKEVGLGGFAGSLV
-2439 GYTDKNANHD
+2439 GYTAKNDSRD
-2449 ITVES
+2449 ITVS
-2454 IQVNNLSIT
+2454 GIRVSNLTID
-2463 SPASA
+2463 SPASV
-2468 GGIFGNT
+2468 GGIFGNV
-2475 GKPVALTGNKSN
+2475 GKPAERKNSN
-2487 ATDMA
+2487 IAI
-2492 VLLQPQNS
+2492 LLQPQDS
-2500 QIAYGI
+2500 QMTYGVA
-2506 SFNQCSYTG
+2506 FNNCSYQN
-2515 LTITGKYAAG
+2515 LNVTGKYAAG
-2525 GFVGYIGNK
+2525 GFAGYIGGCDTKSNGN
-2534 DLNPLSA
+2534 LSVNPATTVS
-2541 VTGFETNPTAS
+2541 GQTNNQIS
-2552 VADSNESANTVIKN
+2552 GQN
-2566 TGESST
+2566 ST
-2572 ISATDNSSWAGGLF
+2572 ISATYNASIAGGLF
-2586 GYVAT
+2586 GYVKT
-2591 RMFINMK
+2591 RLFINM
-2598 DTGEKKSNKVILKNV
+2598 TENGETDNSKKTILENV
-2613 NVNAGTAVGGCIGY
+2613 GVSAKSIVGGCVGQIA
-2627 INEKCY
+2627 ERTY
-2633 GIHNVIVKGAET
+2633 GINNVIVKIT
-2645 TTDTANT
+2645 LTD
-2652 TGSQL
+2652 S
-2657 SGGAQIVIIGTSTGT
+2657 SKQIMLNEKTIGT
-2672 FYAGGIVGYAKGVGQ
+2672 FYAGGIIGYAKGSKQWWG
-2687 AWTPNWT
+2687 NWK
-2694 YVGGISNSLI
+2694 YVGWISNSSI
-2704 EKVTINDTNKAANK
+2704 ENATINDIDKAANHN
-2718 DYNGSSII
+2718 YEGSSII
-2726 QTNYITGGII
+2726 QTNYIAGGII
-2736 GQTDGGKTRIEGC
+2736 GQTAGGQTRIESC

-2764 TGQTDSQMEFVN
+2764 TGQTDSQMEFIN
-2776 CEVKGTSAISKTN
+2776 CEVNGTSEDSKTN

-2799 LGFWQGSQTV
+2799 LGFWQGRQTV
-2809 TVQGCKMQYLEVEGK
+2809 TIQGCKIQYLEVEGK

-2830 IIGDAQSNGKGVLC
+2830 IIGDAQSNGAGVLY

-2856 AVGNRGEAGG
+2856 AVGNKGDAGG

-2885 NLLFSNVTLDGTRGS
+2885 NLLFSNVTLNGTNGS
-2900 LSNSVPMG
+2900 ISKKVPMG

-3298 INVGGIVMDMKK
+3298 INVGGTVMDMKK
-3310 SIKFAIDK
+3310 FIKFAIDK
-3318 TNLPKGTQLTLV
+3318 ENLPAGTQLTLV
-3330 DAKDKRVYYYTTTG
+3330 DAKDKRAYYYTATG
-3344 EEANNGNVLIALSSF
+3344 KEASNGNVLIALSSF
-3359 VDSEGNPY
+3359 ADSQGNPY

-3376 QAKASDQGGNKL
+3376 QAKASTQGNKL

-3399 NAKDEDGR
+3399 NAPSEDEKG
-3407 KYPEP
+3407 YPKP
-3412 TVRIKNETTGKYEYY
+3412 TVRIKNETTGEYEYY
-3427 RLAVSGETATHSITV
+3427 RLADSSLNEIATHSIIV
-3442 NEAGLKGTGGVSDI
+3442 DEASLKGTDEVSNI

-3462 VINVPKNAAND
+3462 VINVPKNATSE

-3484 SVVPHRVHHL
+3484 SVVPHQVHHL
-3494 ERGTSKEDLH
+3494 ERGTSKEDPH

-3558 DSDELYLRIVGSL
+3558 DSDKLYLRIVGSL

-3884 NVESSEH
+3884 NVELNNH

-3903 IIKKD
+3903 IVKD
-3908 KDIISGTHQDDN
+3908 ENAIDGTHQVDN

-3925 ARISMDFVDG
+3925 ARINMEFVDG

>member
-8 VAIGMM
+8 VATGMM

-108 TETPTETSTEIPAI
+108 TDTPTETSTEIPAI

-128 TTAETA
+128 TTAETT
-134 DSALSTEESSQIAE
+134 DSTPSIEESSQIADV
-148 IENTTEAAST
+148 ENTTEANET

-185 EETTEESYELAVL
+185 ESYELAVL
-198 SAENYLDINWFEGY
+198 SVEDYLDINWFRNY
-212 KSETNT
+212 KSDTKT
-218 VTING
+218 VEING
-223 NGNEPAQQ
+223 NGNEVAQQ
-231 LILLSNCDPEQLK
+231 LILLSNCKPEQIQG
-244 DINIDINV
+244 INIYINI
-252 AGQIDITEKN
+252 AGDIDITEKN
-262 KISQGTDLTT
+262 KIPQGTDLTT

-314 TKDVPFQGKITG
+314 TKEIPFQGRITG

-349 LGGSPLQITWQGKGD
+349 LGESPLQITWQGKGD

-450 ICLDGYSFTNSNYT
+450 ICLDGYQFPTGAYT
-464 VTSSAGYDNNNA
+464 IESSASYDIKNT

-516 GLVGLIEKDAKITTS
+516 GLVGLIEKGAKITTS

-699 IQYHGGLIGEVGQT
+699 IQYHGGLIGEIGQT

-750 TGLLAQGSIVQANNI
+750 TGLLAQGSIVQTNNI
-765 TMTTSSTT
+765 TVTTSDTT

-805 SGKKAKTGWLVGW
+805 SGKNAKTGWLVGW

-843 MTDKQAMNDIGNYG
+843 TTGKQAMNDIGNYG

-891 GYDTAL
+891 GDNTAPT
-897 MVNGDMITLNS
+897 VSENTITLNS
-908 TNAFAR
+908 TDAFAR

-927 VTGITSENFN
+927 IETISQNTTPS
-937 NNSPR
+937 
-942 SKNITL
+942 SKSITL
-948 SENIDL
+948 NSDIDL
-954 TGSGIGGLTRDV
+954 TGSGITGLSRDSYS
-966 KINNDNND
+966 IDD
-974 TYVGTFEGAAHT
+974 TYAGTFNGGGYT
-986 ITLSIGETFGFKQ
+986 ITLASGETFGFKQ
-999 NNDLAQEGDNGYGEV
+999 DNTGILALSGDDCYGEV
-1014 IAANSNN
+1014 ISAGAS
-1021 TEYHSRQGLFAKV
+1021 YHGRQGLFALV
-1034 RNATIKNVTIQ
+1034 GNNANIQ
-1045 GAINISNAGK
+1045 NLIIAGNIWISNAGQ
-1055 DILAGGIT
+1055 DILAGGIAGEAVKDST
-1063 AEAEGNSD
+1063 VNIKGVKVAENIK
-1071 EFLRLLGVTVQ
+1071 
-1082 ENLTADCAG
+1082 ADCEVNQTLVAG
-1091 SSIVAVGGFIGGSYS
+1091 GFFGGCYNGNVNLNFEKYGEKKILNETATKIEIQSSNTTDDTKIFVGGI
-1106 GEPQF
+1106 
-1111 GELSKTETLN
+1111 
-1121 TGAATIMLKNC
+1121 
-1132 PGENTESKFYA
+1132 
-1143 GGLIGEINYA
+1143 IGEFS
-1153 GKVKANNV
+1153 GKNFKV
-1161 KISGTIIT
+1161 SGLRVTGSIKT
-1169 DAKKYA
+1169 DQKKKA
-1175 YVGGLVGI
+1175 YVGGFAGVMKDTQLKKI
-1183 VRGGSSDST
+1183 
-1192 PNHWMEIRKVTFEK
+1192 EIDNVIFDGFE
-1206 FKIDAQ
+1206 IEAQ
-1212 NASNVCGGLFGSIW
+1212 NVTDICGGLISSICNNA
-1226 ENVGVY
+1226 ELY
-1232 FMGNSDIDDSPDVTK
+1232 FKDANDTGNASLYVK
-1247 LNVIDAEINAPNA
+1247 DATINAEN
-1260 TYVGGLAYRSSGIWE
+1260 TKSLGGLAYRIGGMCE
-1275 IRTNGINLQKF
+1275 IKSNGVNLEKLIIKAK
-1286 TINAGKNVGLL
+1286 TDVGLL
-1297 VCRGAKST
+1297 VCRGEKGK
-1305 QYVDV
+1305 
-1310 ETVAGSQN
+1310 EKIAG
-1318 KTGYGALY
+1318 KDDWELGALY
-1326 LNTTK
+1326 LYTTN
-1331 YWDNSYKIDQANVS
+1331 WDNSYRIGNEVN
-1345 ITAASANGVFDEFV
+1345 ITVTNPGVFDEFV
-1359 AYTTSAPDKIF
+1359 AYTTPKAPEIVDSGK
-1370 DNDAN
+1370 N
-1375 GVISIATR
+1375 GVISIAT
-1383 EVTAEDGTTGR
+1383 EDITADGVTSR

-1434 VGNNSANN
+1434 VGNSSANS
-1442 KIDTPQELLIWS
+1442 KIDTPQELLLYS

-1463 KKYFV
+1463 KNYFV
-1468 NENTDTKLGFRVDI
+1468 SNKNTDTKLDAGSWVNI
-1482 KDTKNWDMSKYSYY
+1482 IQNVESLDMSKYSYY
-1496 PIKIIESI
+1496 PIKIIEVI
-1504 IVKVSD
+1504 PVKVSN

-1525 DNKSTQG
+1525 YNKSTQG

-1553 NKLTVDNVEFS
+1553 SQLIVNNVEFS

-1575 GRDSSNNKYAVKGSG
+1575 GRDSSNKQYAVKGSG
-1590 VLVSSFASGSVNING
+1590 VLVSSFASGNASIDG
-1605 TKPNDLEISITN
+1605 TKSRYLNIRITN
-1617 IRLNGLKVTDCKE
+1617 ITLNGLKVTDCKE

-1645 KNYIYGYTK
+1645 TNYIYGYTK
-1654 LTVNTV
+1654 LTVDTV
-1660 IVSGYSTETSTAVAS
+1660 TVSRYSTETSTAVAS

-1695 IILPDKKADG
+1695 IVLPDKKADG
-1705 TDNGGIFSHATLLEQ
+1705 TDNGGIFSHATLLER

-1732 TYNFLSSEDWNGNEH
+1732 TYNFLSSEDWTGNEH
-1747 DHNVTY
+1747 KHNVTY

-1772 ESTYKMSEGLVY
+1772 ESTYKLPEGLVY
-1784 DDLNNR
+1784 DNVNN
-1790 YKFDSSSYLP
+1790 KKNFDSSDYLRYVSTP
-1800 YVFTKYNAS
+1800 YDAS
-1809 ECMHE
+1809 ACMHE

-1822 DITTGCGTYGHPY
+1822 DITNGCGTYGHPY

-1863 TKEQTKVHAVTEK
+1863 TKNQTEVHTGAEK
-1876 DYQSDQDITYQY
+1876 DYTSDQDITYQY
-1888 DGSTYWEP
+1888 DGSTYWEQ
-1896 VEKTGIGVNEKW
+1896 VEKTGTGVNEKW

-1940 NTVADTNEATQ
+1940 NTVTDTNEATQ

-2015 TILYSGSAGKTLTYT
+2015 TILYRGSERKTLTYT

-2048 CVLGGDNIIDNVTVS
+2048 CVLGGDNIIDNVTVG
-2063 VADVW
+2063 VADDW

-2095 FRDMTDRTGLT
+2095 FRDMMDGTGLT

-2112 VSDISSYANLYVNP
+2112 VSDISSYTNLYVNP

-2163 KEGACVSA
+2163 KEEACVSA

-2179 NAQGLLILSAIVNS
+2179 NAQGLLVLSAIVNS

-2203 YSKTGDSDGQAI
+2203 YSKTGDSDGKAI

-2239 GSGSDD
+2239 GSRSDD

-2267 AYCGGNKSIFS
+2267 AYCGESTSIFS
-2278 SLTAGNLEI
+2278 SLTADNLEI
-2287 VLSNKADIF
+2287 VLSNKVDTF

-2317 QGTNGNNNPEGV
+2317 QGTNGSNNPEGV

-2335 FNGNDKTVT
+2335 FNGNGKTVT
-2344 MNMQVS
+2344 MSMQVS

-2378 NVIIQQSTNSTSTQ
+2378 NVIIQQSTNSISTQ
-2392 EDADTSEETKTVS
+2392 EDADTSEETKTIA

-2417 KASATWT
+2417 KGDT
-2424 SNVDVGVGGLAGSLV
+2424 SCNNKKEVGLGGFAGSLV
-2439 GYTDKNANHD
+2439 GYTAKNASRD
-2449 ITVES
+2449 ITVS
-2454 IQVNNLSIT
+2454 GIRVSNLTID
-2463 SPASA
+2463 SPASV
-2468 GGIFGNT
+2468 GGIFGNV
-2475 GKPVALTGNKSN
+2475 GKPAERKNSN
-2487 ATDMA
+2487 IAI
-2492 VLLQPQNS
+2492 LLQPQDS
-2500 QIAYGI
+2500 QMTYGVA
-2506 SFNQCSYTG
+2506 FNNCSYQN
-2515 LTITGKYAAG
+2515 LNVTGKYAAG
-2525 GFVGYIGNK
+2525 GFAGYIGGCDTKSNGN
-2534 DLNPLSA
+2534 LSVNPATTVS
-2541 VTGFETNPTAS
+2541 GQTNNQIS
-2552 VADSNESANTVIKN
+2552 GQN
-2566 TGESST
+2566 ST
-2572 ISATDNSSWAGGLF
+2572 ISATYNASIAGGLF
-2586 GYVAT
+2586 GYVKT
-2591 RMFINMK
+2591 RLFINM
-2598 DTGEKKSNKVILKNV
+2598 TENGETDNSKKTILENV
-2613 NVNAGTAVGGCIGY
+2613 GVSAKSIVGGCVGQIAERTY
-2627 INEKCY
+2627 SIN
-2633 GIHNVIVKGAET
+2633 NVIVKIT
-2645 TTDTANT
+2645 LTD
-2652 TGSQL
+2652 S
-2657 SGGAQIVIIGTSTGT
+2657 SKQIMLNEKTIGT
-2672 FYAGGIVGYAKGVGQ
+2672 FYAGGIIGYAKGSKQWWG
-2687 AWTPNWT
+2687 NWK
-2694 YVGGISNSLI
+2694 YVGWISNSSI
-2704 EKVTINDTNKAANK
+2704 ENATINDIDKAANHN
-2718 DYNGSSII
+2718 YEGSSII
-2726 QTNYITGGII
+2726 QTNYIAGGII
-2736 GQTDGGKTRIEGC
+2736 GQTAGGQTRIESC

-2764 TGQTDSQMEFVN
+2764 TGQTDSQMEFIN
-2776 CEVKGTSAISKTN
+2776 CEVNGTSEDSKTN

-2799 LGFWQGSQTV
+2799 LGFWQGRQTV
-2809 TVQGCKMQYLEVEGK
+2809 TIQGCKIQYLEVEGK

-2830 IIGDAQSNGKGVLC
+2830 IIGDAQSNGAGVLY

-2856 AVGNRGEAGG
+2856 AVGNKGDAGG

-2885 NLLFSNVTLDGTRGS
+2885 NLLFSNVTLNGTKGS
-2900 LSNSVPMG
+2900 ISKKVPMG

-3020 YDNATSSSKYLYGD
+3020 YDNATASSKYLYGD

-3059 SATGSTSSA
+3059 SSTGSTSSA
-3068 TTSFTVKAQEIWN
+3068 TTSFKVKAQEIWD
-3081 ERNGDSSIHYT
+3081 EKSKDAGDHYT
-3092 YKKIASTSFDFN
+3092 YKSMGNDTSFDFN

-3125 QISSGNTEKV
+3125 QISSGNTDKV

-3149 ANNVNSKDNAHVTA
+3149 ANKVNSAKDIHVTA
-3163 TAVVYQYKDGKFV
+3163 TAVVYQYEDGKFV

-3194 DTSRKITFSTTTDYD
+3194 DTYGKISFSTTTDYD

-3223 EEGHHYNVFVPVLVR
+3223 EANHHYNVFVPVLVR

-3283 NSDMGTYTEYGWQSY
+3283 NSDMGKYTEYGWQSY
-3298 INVGGIVMDMKK
+3298 INVGGTVMDMKK

-3318 TNLPKGTQLTLV
+3318 PNLPKGTQLTLV

-3884 NVESSEH
+3884 NVELNNH

-3903 IIKKD
+3903 IVKD
-3908 KDIISGTHQDDN
+3908 ENAIDGTHQVDN

-3925 ARISMDFVDG
+3925 ARINMEFVDG

>member
-8 VAIGMM
+8 VATGMM

-108 TETPTETSTEIPAI
+108 TDTPTETSTEIPAI

-335 HTFFCGL
+335 HTFFGGL
-342 SSKATAI
+342 SSKAIAI

-516 GLVGLIEKDAKITTS
+516 GLVGLIEKGAKITTS

-562 DGDMQSAITVSSPTV
+562 DSDMLSTITVNSPTV
-577 TSNTTAGGFIGKY
+577 TGNGASGATVGGFIGKY

-596 FATEGAE
+596 FTTESAE
-603 PSLLLPNKVE
+603 QSLSLPNNVK

-640 TYTICNSD
+640 TYTIGNSD
-648 ATAKRSIAPTYENC
+648 ATAKRSIALTYENC

-686 NVSVNATNSSGTG
+686 NVRVNATNSSDTG
-699 IQYHGGLIGEVGQT
+699 IQYHGGLIGEIGQT

-733 VINPKAK
+733 VNNPKAN

-891 GYDTAL
+891 GDNTAPT
-897 MVNGDMITLNS
+897 VSENTITLNS
-908 TNAFAR
+908 TDAFAR

-927 VTGITSENFN
+927 IETISQNTTPS
-937 NNSPR
+937 
-942 SKNITL
+942 SKSITL
-948 SENIDL
+948 NSDIDL
-954 TGSGIGGLTRDV
+954 TGSGITGLSRDSYS
-966 KINNDNND
+966 IDD
-974 TYVGTFEGAAHT
+974 TYAGTFNGGGYT
-986 ITLSIGETFGFKQ
+986 ITLASGETFGFKQ
-999 NNDLAQEGDNGYGEV
+999 DNTGILALSGDDGYGEV
-1014 IAANSNN
+1014 ISAGAS
-1021 TEYHSRQGLFAKV
+1021 YHGRQGLFALV
-1034 RNATIKNVTIQ
+1034 GNNANIQ
-1045 GAINISNAGK
+1045 NLIIAGNIWISNAGQ
-1055 DILAGGIT
+1055 DILAGGIAGEAVKDST
-1063 AEAEGNSD
+1063 VNIKGVKVAENIK
-1071 EFLRLLGVTVQ
+1071 
-1082 ENLTADCAG
+1082 ADCEVNQTLVAG
-1091 SSIVAVGGFIGGSYS
+1091 GFFGGCYNGNVNLNFEKYGEKKILNETATKIEIQSSKTTDDTKIFVGGI
-1106 GEPQF
+1106 
-1111 GELSKTETLN
+1111 
-1121 TGAATIMLKNC
+1121 
-1132 PGENTESKFYA
+1132 
-1143 GGLIGEINYA
+1143 IGEFS
-1153 GKVKANNV
+1153 GKNFKV
-1161 KISGTIIT
+1161 SGLRVTGSIKT
-1169 DAKKYA
+1169 DQKEKA
-1175 YVGGLVGI
+1175 YVGGFAGVMKDTQLKKI
-1183 VRGGSSDST
+1183 
-1192 PNHWMEIRKVTFEK
+1192 EIDNVIFDGFEIEAKNVTD
-1206 FKIDAQ
+1206 I
-1212 NASNVCGGLFGSIW
+1212 CGGLISSICNNA
-1226 ENVGVY
+1226 ELY
-1232 FMGNSDIDDSPDVTK
+1232 FKDANDTGNASLYVK
-1247 LNVIDAEINAPNA
+1247 DATINAEN
-1260 TYVGGLAYRSSGIWE
+1260 TKSLGGLAYRIGGMCE
-1275 IRTNGINLQKF
+1275 IKSNGVNLEKLIIKAK
-1286 TINAGKNVGLL
+1286 TDVGLL
-1297 VCRGAKST
+1297 VCRGEKGK
-1305 QYVDV
+1305 
-1310 ETVAGSQN
+1310 EKIAG
-1318 KTGYGALY
+1318 KDDWELGALY
-1326 LNTTK
+1326 LYTTN
-1331 YWDNSYKIDQANVS
+1331 WDNSYRIGNEVN
-1345 ITAASANGVFDEFV
+1345 ITVTNPGVFDEFV
-1359 AYTTSAPDKIF
+1359 AYTTSKAPEIVDSGK
-1370 DNDAN
+1370 N
-1375 GVISIATR
+1375 GVISIAT
-1383 EVTAEDGTTGR
+1383 EDITADGVTSR

-1405 YRNRTTYGQNQKTNA
+1405 YQNRTTYGQNQKTNA

-1434 VGNNSANN
+1434 VGNSSANS
-1442 KIDTPQELLIWS
+1442 KIDTPQELLLYS

-1463 KKYFV
+1463 KNYFV
-1468 NENTDTKLGFRVDI
+1468 SNKNMDTKLDAGSWVNI
-1482 KDTKNWDMSKYSYY
+1482 QNVENLDMSKYSYY
-1496 PIKIIESI
+1496 PIKIEDT
-1504 IVKVSD
+1504 IVNVND

-1517 ENIETQEK
+1517 ENIEKQEK
-1525 DNKSTQG
+1525 NNKSTQG
-1532 TDEEHTQHYAM
+1532 SDTKHTQHYAM

-1553 NKLTVDNVEFS
+1553 SQLIVNNVEFS

-1575 GRDSSNNKYAVKGSG
+1575 GRDSPNNKYAVGSG

-1605 TKPNDLEISITN
+1605 TTPSFLNISINN
-1617 IRLNGLKVTDCKE
+1617 IILKGLKVTDCKE
-1630 SYAPLLINNIGSRYS
+1630 SYAPLLINNIGSRNS
-1645 KNYIYGYTK
+1645 TNYIYGYTT
-1654 LTVNTV
+1654 LNVDTVNV
-1660 IVSGYSTETSTAVAS
+1660 QGYDKNSTAVAS

-1705 TDNGGIFSHATLLEQ
+1705 TDNGGIFSHATLLER

-1747 DHNVTY
+1747 DHKVTY

-1772 ESTYKMSEGLVY
+1772 ESTYKLPEGLVY

-1790 YKFDSSSYLP
+1790 DKFDSSSYLP
-1800 YVFTKYNAS
+1800 YVSTKYNAS

-1863 TKEQTKVHAVTEK
+1863 TTNQTKVHTGAEK
-1876 DYQSDQDITYQY
+1876 DYTSDQDITYQY
-1888 DGSTYWEP
+1888 DGSTYWEQ
-1896 VEKTGIGVNEKW
+1896 VKKTGTGVNEKW

-1940 NTVADTNEATQ
+1940 NTVTDTNEATQ

-2015 TILYSGSAGKTLTYT
+2015 TILYRGSERKTLTYT

-2048 CVLGGDNIIDNVTVS
+2048 CVLGGDNIIDNVTVG
-2063 VADVW
+2063 VADDW

-2095 FRDMTDRTGLT
+2095 FRDMMDGTGLT

-2112 VSDISSYANLYVNP
+2112 VSDISSYTNLYVNP

-2179 NAQGLLILSAIVNS
+2179 NAQGLLVLSAIVNS

-2215 TAGTKNYAFG
+2215 KAGTKNYAFG

-2231 RNALYSAI
+2231 RNVLYSAI
-2239 GSGSDD
+2239 GNVDND
-2245 ATTSIMED
+2245 AITSITED
-2253 RKVPGADNLPYLIK
+2253 RNVPGADNLPYLIK
-2267 AYCGGNKSIFS
+2267 AYCGKSTSIFS

-2287 VLSNKADIF
+2287 VLSNEADTF
-2296 DMTSYQKGYQGI
+2296 DMTSYQNGYQGI

-2317 QGTNGNNNPEGV
+2317 QGTNGSNNPEGV

-2335 FNGNDKTVT
+2335 FNGNNKNVTVD
-2344 MNMQVS
+2344 MQVS
-2350 EYADDDFHAASV
+2350 EYADDDYPAASV

-2392 EDADTSEETKTVS
+2392 EDADTSEETKTIA

-2417 KASATWT
+2417 KGDT
-2424 SNVDVGVGGLAGSLV
+2424 SCNNKKEVGLGGFAGSLV
-2439 GYTDKNANHD
+2439 GYTAKNDSRD
-2449 ITVES
+2449 ITVS
-2454 IQVNNLSIT
+2454 GIRVSNLTID
-2463 SPASA
+2463 SPASV
-2468 GGIFGNT
+2468 GGIFGNV
-2475 GKPVALTGNKSN
+2475 GKPAERKNSN
-2487 ATDMA
+2487 IAI
-2492 VLLQPQNS
+2492 LLQPQDS
-2500 QIAYGI
+2500 QMTYGVA
-2506 SFNQCSYTG
+2506 FNNCSYQN
-2515 LTITGKYAAG
+2515 LNVTGKYAAG
-2525 GFVGYIGNK
+2525 GFAGYIGGCDTKSNGN
-2534 DLNPLSA
+2534 LSVNPATTVSGQ
-2541 VTGFETNPTAS
+2541 T
-2552 VADSNESANTVIKN
+2552 SNQISGQN
-2566 TGESST
+2566 ST
-2572 ISATDNSSWAGGLF
+2572 ISATYNASIAGGLF
-2586 GYVAT
+2586 GYVKT
-2591 RMFINMK
+2591 RLFINM
-2598 DTGEKKSNKVILKNV
+2598 TENGETDNSKETILENVGVSAKSI
-2613 NVNAGTAVGGCIGY
+2613 VGGCVGQIA
-2627 INEKCY
+2627 ERTY
-2633 GIHNVIVKGAET
+2633 GINNVIVKIT
-2645 TTDTANT
+2645 LTD
-2652 TGSQL
+2652 S
-2657 SGGAQIVIIGTSTGT
+2657 SKQIMLNEKTIGT
-2672 FYAGGIVGYAKGVGQ
+2672 FYAGGIIGYAKGSKQWWG
-2687 AWTPNWT
+2687 NWK
-2694 YVGGISNSLI
+2694 YVGWISNSSI
-2704 EKVTINDTNKAANK
+2704 ENATINDIDKAANHN
-2718 DYNGSSII
+2718 YEGSSII
-2726 QTNYITGGII
+2726 QTNYIAGGII
-2736 GQTDGGKTRIEGC
+2736 GQTAGGQTRIESC

-2764 TGQTDSQMEFVN
+2764 TGQTDSQMEFIN
-2776 CEVKGTSAISKTN
+2776 CEVNGTSEDSKTN

-2799 LGFWQGSQTV
+2799 LGFWQGRQTV
-2809 TVQGCKMQYLEVEGK
+2809 TIQGCKIQYLEVEGK

-2830 IIGDAQSNGKGVLC
+2830 IIGDAQSNGAGVLY

-2856 AVGNRGEAGG
+2856 AVGNKGDAGG

-2885 NLLFSNVTLDGTRGS
+2885 NLLFSNVTLNGTNGS
-2900 LSNSVPMG
+2900 ISKKVPMG

-2922 IAGISIQNIPT
+2922 IAGISIQNIPDN
-2933 ANKNFKLAGGGKTDS
+2933 NKKFGLSGSGSVSS

-2980 TSLVGNSNDLLGSA
+2980 TSLVGNSNDLLGSV
-2994 YKPAD
+2994 YKPAY

-3020 YDNATSSSKYLYGD
+3020 YDNATASSKYLYGD

-3059 SATGSTSSA
+3059 SSTGSTSSA
-3068 TTSFTVKAQEIWN
+3068 TTSFKVKAQEIWD
-3081 ERNGDSSIHYT
+3081 EKSKDAGDHYT
-3092 YKKIASTSFDFN
+3092 YKSMGNDTSFDFN

-3125 QISSGNTEKV
+3125 QISSGNTDKV

-3149 ANNVNSKDNAHVTA
+3149 ANKVNSAKDIHVTA
-3163 TAVVYQYKDGKFV
+3163 TAVVYQYEDGKFL

-3194 DTSRKITFSTTTDYD
+3194 DTYGKISFSTTTDYD

-3223 EEGHHYNVFVPVLVR
+3223 EANHHYNVFVPVLVR

-3283 NSDMGTYTEYGWQSY
+3283 NSDMGKYTEYGWQSY
-3298 INVGGIVMDMKK
+3298 INVGGTVMDMKK

-3359 VDSEGNPY
+3359 ADSQGNPY

-3376 QAKASDQGGNKL
+3376 QAKASTQGNKL

-3399 NAKDEDGR
+3399 NAPSEDEKG
-3407 KYPEP
+3407 YPKP
-3412 TVRIKNETTGKYEYY
+3412 TVRIKNETTGEYEYY
-3427 RLAVSGETATHSITV
+3427 RLADSSLNEIATHSIIV
-3442 NEAGLKGTGGVSDI
+3442 DEASLKGTDEVSNI

-3462 VINVPKNAAND
+3462 VINVPKNATSE

-3484 SVVPHRVHHL
+3484 SVVPHQVHHL
-3494 ERGTSKEDLH
+3494 ERGTSKEDPH

-3726 NTKTEYYRIEPTGAK
+3726 NTKTEYYRIEPTGTK

-3884 NVESSEH
+3884 NVELNNH

-3903 IIKKD
+3903 IVKD
-3908 KDIISGTHQDDN
+3908 ENAIDGTHQVDN

-3925 ARISMDFVDG
+3925 ARINMEFVDG

>member
-8 VAIGMM
+8 VATGMM

-108 TETPTETSTEIPAI
+108 TDTPTETSTEIPAI

-128 TTAETA
+128 TTAETT
-134 DSALSTEESSQIAE
+134 DSTPSIEESSQIADV
-148 IENTTEAAST
+148 ENTTEVNET

-185 EETTEESYELAVL
+185 ESYELAVL
-198 SAENYLDINWFEGY
+198 SAEDYLDINWFRNY
-212 KSETNT
+212 KSDTKT
-218 VTING
+218 VEING
-223 NGNEPAQQ
+223 NGNEVAQQ
-231 LILLSNCDPEQLK
+231 LILLSNCKPEQIQG
-244 DINIDINV
+244 INIYINI
-252 AGQIDITEKN
+252 AGDIDITEKN
-262 KISQGTDLTT
+262 KIPQGTDLTT

-314 TKDVPFQGKITG
+314 TKEIPFQGRITG

-349 LGGSPLQITWQGKGD
+349 LGESPLQITWQGKGD

-450 ICLDGYSFTNSNYT
+450 ICLDGYQFPTGAYT
-464 VTSSAGYDNNNA
+464 IESSASYDIKNT

-516 GLVGLIEKDAKITTS
+516 GLVGLIEKGAKITTS

-686 NVSVNATNSSGTG
+686 NVSVNATNLSGTG
-699 IQYHGGLIGEVGQT
+699 IQYHGGLIGEIGQT

-750 TGLLAQGSIVQANNI
+750 TGLLAQGSIVQTNNI
-765 TMTTSSTT
+765 TVTTSDTT

-805 SGKKAKTGWLVGW
+805 SGKNAKTGWLVGW

-843 MTDKQAMNDIGNYG
+843 TTGKQAMNDIGNYG

-891 GYDTAL
+891 GDNTAPT
-897 MVNGDMITLNS
+897 VSENTITLNS
-908 TNAFAR
+908 TDAFAR

-927 VTGITSENFN
+927 IETISQNTTPS
-937 NNSPR
+937 
-942 SKNITL
+942 SKSITL
-948 SENIDL
+948 NSDIDL
-954 TGSGIGGLTRDV
+954 TGSGITGLSRDSYS
-966 KINNDNND
+966 IDD
-974 TYVGTFEGAAHT
+974 TYAGTFNGGGYT
-986 ITLSIGETFGFKQ
+986 ITLASGETFGFKQ
-999 NNDLAQEGDNGYGEV
+999 DNTGILALSGDDCYGEV
-1014 IAANSNN
+1014 ISAGAS
-1021 TEYHSRQGLFAKV
+1021 YHGRQGLFALV
-1034 RNATIKNVTIQ
+1034 GNNANIQ
-1045 GAINISNAGK
+1045 NLIIAGNIWISNAGQ
-1055 DILAGGIT
+1055 DILAGGIAGEAVKDST
-1063 AEAEGNSD
+1063 VNIKGVKVAENIK
-1071 EFLRLLGVTVQ
+1071 
-1082 ENLTADCAG
+1082 ADCEVNQTLVAG
-1091 SSIVAVGGFIGGSYS
+1091 GFFGGCYNGNVNLNFEKYGEKKILNETATKIEIQSSNTTDDTKIFVGGI
-1106 GEPQF
+1106 
-1111 GELSKTETLN
+1111 
-1121 TGAATIMLKNC
+1121 
-1132 PGENTESKFYA
+1132 
-1143 GGLIGEINYA
+1143 IGEFS
-1153 GKVKANNV
+1153 GKNFKV
-1161 KISGTIIT
+1161 SGLRVTGSIKT
-1169 DAKKYA
+1169 DQKKKA
-1175 YVGGLVGI
+1175 YVGGFAGVMKDTQLKKI
-1183 VRGGSSDST
+1183 
-1192 PNHWMEIRKVTFEK
+1192 EIDNVIFDGFE
-1206 FKIDAQ
+1206 IEAQ
-1212 NASNVCGGLFGSIW
+1212 NVTDICGGLISSICNNA
-1226 ENVGVY
+1226 ELY
-1232 FMGNSDIDDSPDVTK
+1232 FKDANDTGNASLYVK
-1247 LNVIDAEINAPNA
+1247 DATINAEN
-1260 TYVGGLAYRSSGIWE
+1260 TKSLGGLAYRIGGMCE
-1275 IRTNGINLQKF
+1275 IKSNGVNLEKLIIKAK
-1286 TINAGKNVGLL
+1286 TDVGLL
-1297 VCRGAKST
+1297 VCRGEKGK
-1305 QYVDV
+1305 
-1310 ETVAGSQN
+1310 EKIAG
-1318 KTGYGALY
+1318 KDDWELGALY
-1326 LNTTK
+1326 LYTTN
-1331 YWDNSYKIDQANVS
+1331 WDNSYRIGNEVN
-1345 ITAASANGVFDEFV
+1345 ITVTNPGVFDEFV
-1359 AYTTSAPDKIF
+1359 AYTTPKAPEIVDSGK
-1370 DNDAN
+1370 N
-1375 GVISIATR
+1375 GVISIAT
-1383 EVTAEDGTTGR
+1383 EDITADGVTSR

-1405 YRNRTTYGQNQKTNA
+1405 YRNRTTYGQNQKNNA

-1504 IVKVSD
+1504 TVKVSD

-1660 IVSGYSTETSTAVAS
+1660 TVRGYSTETSTAVAS

-1682 DSKAKSITMTFTH
+1682 DSKSKSITMTFTH
-1695 IILPDKKADG
+1695 IVLPDKKADR
-1705 TDNGGIFSHATLLEQ
+1705 TDNGGIFSHATLLER

-1772 ESTYKMSEGLVY
+1772 ESTYKLPEGLVY
-1784 DDLNNR
+1784 DNVNN
-1790 YKFDSSSYLP
+1790 KKNFDSSDYLRYVSTP
-1800 YVFTKYNAS
+1800 YDAS
-1809 ECMHE
+1809 ACMHE

-1822 DITTGCGTYGHPY
+1822 DITNGCGTYGHPY

-1863 TKEQTKVHAVTEK
+1863 TREQTDAHTGVGK
-1876 DYQSDQDITYQY
+1876 DYTSDQDITYQY

-1896 VEKTGIGVNEKW
+1896 VKKTGIGVNEKW
-1908 QVISGGV
+1908 EVISDGV

-1940 NTVADTNEATQ
+1940 NTVTDTNEATQ

-2015 TILYSGSAGKTLTYT
+2015 TILYRGSERKTLTYT

-2048 CVLGGDNIIDNVTVS
+2048 CVLGGDNIIDNVTVG
-2063 VADVW
+2063 VADDW

-2095 FRDMTDRTGLT
+2095 FRDMMDGTGLT

-2112 VSDISSYANLYVNP
+2112 VSDISSYTNLYVNP

-2163 KEGACVSA
+2163 KEEACVSA

-2179 NAQGLLILSAIVNS
+2179 NAQGLLVLSAIVNS

-2203 YSKTGDSDGQAI
+2203 YSKTGDSDGKAI

-2231 RNALYSAI
+2231 RNVLYSAI
-2239 GSGSDD
+2239 GNVDND
-2245 ATTSIMED
+2245 AITSITED
-2253 RKVPGADNLPYLIK
+2253 RNVPGADNLPYLIK
-2267 AYCGGNKSIFS
+2267 AYCGESTSIFS
-2278 SLTAGNLEI
+2278 SLTADNLEI
-2287 VLSNKADIF
+2287 VLSNKADTF
-2296 DMTSYQKGYQGI
+2296 DMTSYQNGYQGI

-2317 QGTNGNNNPEGV
+2317 RGTNGSNNPEGV
-2329 IPELKS
+2329 IPEVKS
-2335 FNGNDKTVT
+2335 FNGNNKNVTVD
-2344 MNMQVS
+2344 MQVS
-2350 EYADDDFHAASV
+2350 EYADDDYPAASV

-2378 NVIIQQSTNSTSTQ
+2378 NVIIQQSTNSISTQ
-2392 EDADTSEETKTVS
+2392 EDADTSEETKTIA

-2417 KASATWT
+2417 KGDT
-2424 SNVDVGVGGLAGSLV
+2424 SCNNKKEVGLGGFAGSLV
-2439 GYTDKNANHD
+2439 GYTAKNASRD
-2449 ITVES
+2449 ITVS
-2454 IQVNNLSIT
+2454 GIRVSNLTID
-2463 SPASA
+2463 SPASV
-2468 GGIFGNT
+2468 GGIFGNV
-2475 GKPVALTGNKSN
+2475 GKPAERKNSN
-2487 ATDMA
+2487 IAI
-2492 VLLQPQNS
+2492 LLQPQDS
-2500 QIAYGI
+2500 QMTYGVA
-2506 SFNQCSYTG
+2506 FNNCSYQN
-2515 LTITGKYAAG
+2515 LNVTGKYAAG
-2525 GFVGYIGNK
+2525 GFAGYIGGCDTKSNGN
-2534 DLNPLSA
+2534 LSVNPATTVS
-2541 VTGFETNPTAS
+2541 GQTNNQIS
-2552 VADSNESANTVIKN
+2552 GQN
-2566 TGESST
+2566 ST
-2572 ISATDNSSWAGGLF
+2572 ISATYNASIAGGLF
-2586 GYVAT
+2586 GYVKT
-2591 RMFINMK
+2591 RLFINM
-2598 DTGEKKSNKVILKNV
+2598 TENGETDNSKKTILENV
-2613 NVNAGTAVGGCIGY
+2613 GVSAKSIVGGCVGQIAERTY
-2627 INEKCY
+2627 SIN
-2633 GIHNVIVKGAET
+2633 NVIVKIT
-2645 TTDTANT
+2645 LTD
-2652 TGSQL
+2652 S
-2657 SGGAQIVIIGTSTGT
+2657 SKQIMLNEKTIGT
-2672 FYAGGIVGYAKGVGQ
+2672 FYAGGIIGYAKGSKQWWG
-2687 AWTPNWT
+2687 NWK
-2694 YVGGISNSLI
+2694 YVGWISNSSI
-2704 EKVTINDTNKAANK
+2704 ENATINDIDKAANHN
-2718 DYNGSSII
+2718 YEGSSII
-2726 QTNYITGGII
+2726 QTNYIAGGII
-2736 GQTDGGKTRIEGC
+2736 GQTAGGQTRIESC

-2776 CEVKGTSAISKTN
+2776 CEVKGTSANSKTN

-2809 TVQGCKMQYLEVEGK
+2809 TIQECKMQYLEVEGK

-2830 IIGDAQSNGKGVLC
+2830 IIGDAQSNGNGVLY

-2856 AVGNRGEAGG
+2856 AVGNKDGAGG

-2885 NLLFSNVTLDGTRGS
+2885 NLLFSNVTLDGENGS
-2900 LSNSVPMG
+2900 KSKLTKG

-2966 TTDNQATDTQGDAK
+2966 TTDNQATDTQGDAE

-3059 SATGSTSSA
+3059 SSTGSTSSA
-3068 TTSFTVKAQEIWN
+3068 TTSFKVKAQEIWN

-3111 TNQTNKAESDFPVV
+3111 TNQTNKVASDFPVV
-3125 QISSGNTEKV
+3125 QISSGNTDKV

-3149 ANNVNSKDNAHVTA
+3149 ANKVNSSNDIHVTA
-3163 TAVVYQYKDGKFV
+3163 TAVVYRYEDGKFV
-3176 KALNEDNTPVTPA
+3176 KALNGDNTPVTPA

-3194 DTSRKITFSTTTDYD
+3194 DASGKITFSTTTDYD
-3209 NERDRFTLLTVTFT
+3209 NERERFTLLTVTFT

-3298 INVGGIVMDMKK
+3298 INVGGTVMDMKK

-3318 TNLPKGTQLTLV
+3318 ENLPAGTQLTLV
-3330 DAKDKRVYYYTTTG
+3330 DAKDKRAYYYTATG
-3344 EEANNGNVLIALSSF
+3344 KEASNGNVLIALSSF
-3359 VDSEGNPY
+3359 ADSQGNPY

-3376 QAKASDQGGNKL
+3376 QAKASTQGNKL
-3388 FIKVGENGKPE
+3388 FIKAGENGKPE
-3399 NAKDEDGR
+3399 NAPSEDEKG
-3407 KYPEP
+3407 YPKP
-3412 TVRIKNETTGKYEYY
+3412 TVRIKNETTSKYEYY

-3884 NVESSEH
+3884 NVELNNH

-3903 IIKKD
+3903 IVKD
-3908 KDIISGTHQDDN
+3908 ENAIDGTHQVDN

-3925 ARISMDFVDG
+3925 ARINMEFVDG

>member
-8 VAIGMM
+8 VATGMM

-108 TETPTETSTEIPAI
+108 TDTPTETSTEIPAI

-128 TTAETA
+128 TTAETT
-134 DSALSTEESSQIAE
+134 DSTPSIEESSQIADV
-148 IENTTEAAST
+148 ENTTEVNET

-185 EETTEESYELAVL
+185 ESYELAVL
-198 SAENYLDINWFEGY
+198 SAEDYLDINWFRNY
-212 KSETNT
+212 KSDTKT
-218 VTING
+218 VEING
-223 NGNEPAQQ
+223 NGNEVAQQ
-231 LILLSNCDPEQLK
+231 LILLSNCKPEQIQG
-244 DINIDINV
+244 INIYINI
-252 AGQIDITEKN
+252 AGDIDITEKN
-262 KISQGTDLTT
+262 KIPQGTDLTT

-314 TKDVPFQGKITG
+314 TKEIPFQGRITG

-349 LGGSPLQITWQGKGD
+349 LGESPLQITWQGKGD

-450 ICLDGYSFTNSNYT
+450 ICLDGYQFPTGAYT
-464 VTSSAGYDNNNA
+464 IESSASYDIKNT

-516 GLVGLIEKDAKITTS
+516 GLVGLIEKGAKITTS

-699 IQYHGGLIGEVGQT
+699 IQYHGGLIGEIGQT

-745 GFGGI
+745 GVGGI
-750 TGLLAQGSIVQANNI
+750 TGLLAQGSIVQTNNI
-765 TMTTSSTT
+765 TVTTSDTT

-805 SGKKAKTGWLVGW
+805 SGKNAKTGWLVGW

-843 MTDKQAMNDIGNYG
+843 TTGKQAMNDIGNYG

-891 GYDTAL
+891 GDNTAPT
-897 MVNGDMITLNS
+897 VSENTITLNS
-908 TNAFAR
+908 TDAFAR

-927 VTGITSENFN
+927 IETISQNTTPS
-937 NNSPR
+937 
-942 SKNITL
+942 SKSITL
-948 SENIDL
+948 NSDIDL
-954 TGSGIGGLTRDV
+954 TGSGITGLSRDSYS
-966 KINNDNND
+966 IDD
-974 TYVGTFEGAAHT
+974 TYAGTFNGGGYT
-986 ITLSIGETFGFKQ
+986 ITLASGETFGFKQ
-999 NNDLAQEGDNGYGEV
+999 DNTGILALSGDDCYGEV
-1014 IAANSNN
+1014 ISAGAS
-1021 TEYHSRQGLFAKV
+1021 YHGRQGLFALV
-1034 RNATIKNVTIQ
+1034 GNNANIQ
-1045 GAINISNAGK
+1045 NLIIAGNIWISNAGQ
-1055 DILAGGIT
+1055 DILAGGIAGEAVKDST
-1063 AEAEGNSD
+1063 VNIKGVKVAENIK
-1071 EFLRLLGVTVQ
+1071 
-1082 ENLTADCAG
+1082 ADCEVNQTLVAG
-1091 SSIVAVGGFIGGSYS
+1091 GFFGGCYNGNVNLNFEKYGEKKILNETATKIEIQSSNTTDDTKIFVGGI
-1106 GEPQF
+1106 
-1111 GELSKTETLN
+1111 
-1121 TGAATIMLKNC
+1121 
-1132 PGENTESKFYA
+1132 
-1143 GGLIGEINYA
+1143 IGEFS
-1153 GKVKANNV
+1153 GKNFKV
-1161 KISGTIIT
+1161 SGLRVTGSIKT
-1169 DAKKYA
+1169 DQKKKA
-1175 YVGGLVGI
+1175 YVGGFAGVMKDTQLKKI
-1183 VRGGSSDST
+1183 
-1192 PNHWMEIRKVTFEK
+1192 EIDNVIFDGFE
-1206 FKIDAQ
+1206 IEAQ
-1212 NASNVCGGLFGSIW
+1212 NVTDICGGLISSICNNA
-1226 ENVGVY
+1226 ELY
-1232 FMGNSDIDDSPDVTK
+1232 FKDANDTGNASLYVK
-1247 LNVIDAEINAPNA
+1247 DATINAEN
-1260 TYVGGLAYRSSGIWE
+1260 TKSLGGLAYRIGGMCE
-1275 IRTNGINLQKF
+1275 IKSNGVNLEKLIIKAK
-1286 TINAGKNVGLL
+1286 TDVGLL
-1297 VCRGAKST
+1297 VCRGEKGK
-1305 QYVDV
+1305 
-1310 ETVAGSQN
+1310 EKIAG
-1318 KTGYGALY
+1318 KDDWELGALY
-1326 LNTTK
+1326 LYTTN
-1331 YWDNSYKIDQANVS
+1331 WDNSYRIGNEVN
-1345 ITAASANGVFDEFV
+1345 ITVTNPGVFDEFV
-1359 AYTTSAPDKIF
+1359 AYTTPKAPEIVDSGK
-1370 DNDAN
+1370 N
-1375 GVISIATR
+1375 GVISIAT
-1383 EVTAEDGTTGR
+1383 EDITADGVTSR

-1434 VGNNSANN
+1434 VGNSSANS
-1442 KIDTPQELLIWS
+1442 KIDTPQELLLYS

-1463 KKYFV
+1463 KNYFV
-1468 NENTDTKLGFRVDI
+1468 SNKNMDTKLDAGPWVNI
-1482 KDTKNWDMSKYSYY
+1482 QNVESLDMSKYSYY
-1496 PIKIIESI
+1496 PIKIIEVMP
-1504 IVKVSD
+1504 VKVSN
-1510 IKLKFNN
+1510 INLKFNN

-1525 DNKSTQG
+1525 YNKSTQG

-1553 NKLTVDNVEFS
+1553 SQLIVNNVEFS

-1575 GRDSSNNKYAVKGSG
+1575 GRDSSNKQYAVKGSG
-1590 VLVSSFASGSVNING
+1590 VLVSSFASGNASIDG
-1605 TKPNDLEISITN
+1605 TKSRYLNIRITN
-1617 IRLNGLKVTDCKE
+1617 ITLNGLKVTDCKE

-1645 KNYIYGYTK
+1645 TNYIYGYTK
-1654 LTVNTV
+1654 LTVDTV
-1660 IVSGYSTETSTAVAS
+1660 TVSRYSTETSTAVAS

-1695 IILPDKKADG
+1695 IVLPDKKADG
-1705 TDNGGIFSHATLLEQ
+1705 TDNGGIFSHATLLER
-1720 FAYASDDNTSGA
+1720 FAYDSDDNTSGA

-1790 YKFDSSSYLP
+1790 DKFDSSSYLP
-1800 YVFTKYNAS
+1800 YVSTKYNAS

-1863 TKEQTKVHAVTEK
+1863 TKNQTEVHTGAEK
-1876 DYQSDQDITYQY
+1876 DYTSDQDITYQY
-1888 DGSTYWEP
+1888 DGSTYWEQ
-1896 VEKTGIGVNEKW
+1896 VEKTGTGVNEKW

-1940 NTVADTNEATQ
+1940 NTVTDTNEATQ

-2015 TILYSGSAGKTLTYT
+2015 TILYRGSERKTLTYT

-2048 CVLGGDNIIDNVTVS
+2048 CVLGGDNIIDNVTVG
-2063 VADVW
+2063 VADDW

-2095 FRDMTDRTGLT
+2095 FRDMMDGTGLT

-2112 VSDISSYANLYVNP
+2112 VSDISSYTNLYVNP

-2163 KEGACVSA
+2163 KEEACVSA

-2179 NAQGLLILSAIVNS
+2179 NAQGLLVLSAIVNS

-2203 YSKTGDSDGQAI
+2203 YSKTGDSDGKAI

-2231 RNALYSAI
+2231 RNVLYSAI
-2239 GSGSDD
+2239 GNVDND
-2245 ATTSIMED
+2245 AITSITED
-2253 RKVPGADNLPYLIK
+2253 RNVPGADNLPYLIK
-2267 AYCGGNKSIFS
+2267 AYCGESTSIFS

-2287 VLSNKADIF
+2287 VLSNEADTF

-2317 QGTNGNNNPEGV
+2317 QGTNGSNNPEGV
-2329 IPELKS
+2329 IPEVKS
-2335 FNGNDKTVT
+2335 FNGNNKNVTVD
-2344 MNMQVS
+2344 MQVS
-2350 EYADDDFHAASV
+2350 EYADDDYPAASV

-2378 NVIIQQSTNSTSTQ
+2378 NVIIQQSTNSISTQ
-2392 EDADTSEETKTVS
+2392 EDADTSEETKTIA

-2417 KASATWT
+2417 KGDT
-2424 SNVDVGVGGLAGSLV
+2424 SCNNKKEVGLGGFAGSLV
-2439 GYTDKNANHD
+2439 GYTAKNDSRD
-2449 ITVES
+2449 ITVS
-2454 IQVNNLSIT
+2454 GIRVSNLTID
-2463 SPASA
+2463 SPASV
-2468 GGIFGNT
+2468 GGIFGNV
-2475 GKPVALTGNKSN
+2475 GKPAERKNSN
-2487 ATDMA
+2487 IAI
-2492 VLLQPQNS
+2492 LLQPQDS
-2500 QIAYGI
+2500 QMTYGVA
-2506 SFNQCSYTG
+2506 FNNCSYQN
-2515 LTITGKYAAG
+2515 LNVTGKYAAG
-2525 GFVGYIGNK
+2525 GFAGYIGGCDTKSNGN
-2534 DLNPLSA
+2534 LSVNPATTVS
-2541 VTGFETNPTAS
+2541 GQTNNQIS
-2552 VADSNESANTVIKN
+2552 GQN
-2566 TGESST
+2566 ST
-2572 ISATDNSSWAGGLF
+2572 ISATYNASIAGGLF
-2586 GYVAT
+2586 GYVKT
-2591 RMFINMK
+2591 RLFINM
-2598 DTGEKKSNKVILKNV
+2598 TENGETDNSKKTILENV
-2613 NVNAGTAVGGCIGY
+2613 GVSAKSIVGGCVGQIA
-2627 INEKCY
+2627 ERTY
-2633 GIHNVIVKGAET
+2633 GINNVIVKIT
-2645 TTDTANT
+2645 LTD
-2652 TGSQL
+2652 S
-2657 SGGAQIVIIGTSTGT
+2657 SKQIMLNEKTIGT
-2672 FYAGGIVGYAKGVGQ
+2672 FYAGGIIGYAKGSKQWWG
-2687 AWTPNWT
+2687 NWK
-2694 YVGGISNSLI
+2694 YVGWISNSSI
-2704 EKVTINDTNKAANK
+2704 ENATINDIDKAANHN
-2718 DYNGSSII
+2718 YEGSSII
-2726 QTNYITGGII
+2726 QTNYIAGGII
-2736 GQTDGGKTRIEGC
+2736 GQTAGGQTRIESC

-2764 TGQTDSQMEFVN
+2764 TGQTDSQMEFIN
-2776 CEVKGTSAISKTN
+2776 CEVNGTSEDSKTN

-2799 LGFWQGSQTV
+2799 LGFWQGRQTV
-2809 TVQGCKMQYLEVEGK
+2809 TIQGCKIQYLEVEGK

-2830 IIGDAQSNGKGVLC
+2830 IIGDAQSNGAGVLY

-2856 AVGNRGEAGG
+2856 AVGNKGDAGG

-2885 NLLFSNVTLDGTRGS
+2885 NLLFSNVTLNGTKGS
-2900 LSNSVPMG
+2900 ISKKVPMG

-2922 IAGISIQNIPT
+2922 IAGISIQNIPDN
-2933 ANKNFKLAGGGKTDS
+2933 NKKFGLSGSGSVSS

-3020 YDNATSSSKYLYGD
+3020 YDNATASSKYLYGD

-3059 SATGSTSSA
+3059 SSTGSTSSA
-3068 TTSFTVKAQEIWN
+3068 TTSFKVKAQEIWD
-3081 ERNGDSSIHYT
+3081 EKSKDAGDHYT
-3092 YKKIASTSFDFN
+3092 YKSMGNDTSFDFN

-3125 QISSGNTEKV
+3125 QISSGNTDKV

-3149 ANNVNSKDNAHVTA
+3149 ANKVNSAKDIHVTA
-3163 TAVVYQYKDGKFV
+3163 TAVVYQYEDGKFV

-3194 DTSRKITFSTTTDYD
+3194 DTYGKISFSTTTDYD

-3223 EEGHHYNVFVPVLVR
+3223 EANHHYNVFVPVLVR

-3283 NSDMGTYTEYGWQSY
+3283 NSDMGKYTEYGWQSY
-3298 INVGGIVMDMKK
+3298 INVGGTVMDMKK

-3318 TNLPKGTQLTLV
+3318 PNLPKGTQLTLV

-3884 NVESSEH
+3884 NVELNNH

-3903 IIKKD
+3903 IVKD
-3908 KDIISGTHQDDN
+3908 ENAIDGTHQVDN

-3925 ARISMDFVDG
+3925 ARINMEFVDG

>member
-1 MNLTIST
+1 MRKFKQIFASFLAMNLTIST
-8 VAIGMM
+8 VATGMM

-108 TETPTETSTEIPAI
+108 TDTPTETSTEIPAI

-128 TTAETA
+128 TTAETT
-134 DSALSTEESSQIAE
+134 DSTPSIEESSQIADV
-148 IENTTEAAST
+148 ENTTEVNET

-185 EETTEESYELAVL
+185 ESYELAVL
-198 SAENYLDINWFEGY
+198 SAEDYLDINWFRNY
-212 KSETNT
+212 KSDTKT
-218 VTING
+218 VEING
-223 NGNEPAQQ
+223 NGNEVAQQ
-231 LILLSNCDPEQLK
+231 LILLSNCKPEQIQG
-244 DINIDINV
+244 INIYINI
-252 AGQIDITEKN
+252 AGDIDITEKN
-262 KISQGTDLTT
+262 KIPQGTDLTT

-314 TKDVPFQGKITG
+314 TKEIPFQGRITG

-349 LGGSPLQITWQGKGD
+349 LGESPLQITWQGKGD

-450 ICLDGYSFTNSNYT
+450 ICLDGYQFPTGAYT
-464 VTSSAGYDNNNA
+464 IESSASYDIKNT

-503 TGATVTSSNGNAG
+503 TGVTVTSSNGNAG
-516 GLVGLIEKDAKITTS
+516 GLVGLIEKGAKITTS

-699 IQYHGGLIGEVGQT
+699 IQYHGGLIGEIGQT

-750 TGLLAQGSIVQANNI
+750 TGLLAQGSIVQTNNI
-765 TMTTSSTT
+765 TVTTSDTT

-805 SGKKAKTGWLVGW
+805 SGKNAKTGWLVGW

-843 MTDKQAMNDIGNYG
+843 TTGKQAMNDIGNYG

-891 GYDTAL
+891 GDNTAPT
-897 MVNGDMITLNS
+897 VSENTITLNS
-908 TNAFAR
+908 TDAFAR

-927 VTGITSENFN
+927 IETISQNTTPS
-937 NNSPR
+937 
-942 SKNITL
+942 SKSITL
-948 SENIDL
+948 NSDIDL
-954 TGSGIGGLTRDV
+954 TGSGITGLSRDSYS
-966 KINNDNND
+966 IDD
-974 TYVGTFEGAAHT
+974 TYAGTFNGGGYT
-986 ITLSIGETFGFKQ
+986 ITLASGETFGFKQ
-999 NNDLAQEGDNGYGEV
+999 DNTGILALSGDDCYGEV
-1014 IAANSNN
+1014 ISAGAS
-1021 TEYHSRQGLFAKV
+1021 YHGRQGLFALV
-1034 RNATIKNVTIQ
+1034 GNNANIQ
-1045 GAINISNAGK
+1045 NLIIAGNIWISNAGQ
-1055 DILAGGIT
+1055 DILAGGIAGEAVKDST
-1063 AEAEGNSD
+1063 VNIKGVKVAENIK
-1071 EFLRLLGVTVQ
+1071 
-1082 ENLTADCAG
+1082 ADCEVNQTLVAG
-1091 SSIVAVGGFIGGSYS
+1091 GFFGGCYNGNVNLNFEKYGEKKILNETATKIEIQSSNTTDDTKIFVGGI
-1106 GEPQF
+1106 
-1111 GELSKTETLN
+1111 
-1121 TGAATIMLKNC
+1121 
-1132 PGENTESKFYA
+1132 
-1143 GGLIGEINYA
+1143 IGEFS
-1153 GKVKANNV
+1153 GKNFKV
-1161 KISGTIIT
+1161 SGLRVTGSIKT
-1169 DAKKYA
+1169 DQKKKA
-1175 YVGGLVGI
+1175 YVGGFAGVMKDTQLKKI
-1183 VRGGSSDST
+1183 
-1192 PNHWMEIRKVTFEK
+1192 EIDNVIFDGFE
-1206 FKIDAQ
+1206 IEAQ
-1212 NASNVCGGLFGSIW
+1212 NVTDICGGLISSICNNA
-1226 ENVGVY
+1226 ELY
-1232 FMGNSDIDDSPDVTK
+1232 FKDANDTGNASLYVK
-1247 LNVIDAEINAPNA
+1247 DATINAEN
-1260 TYVGGLAYRSSGIWE
+1260 TKSLGGLAYRIGGMCE
-1275 IRTNGINLQKF
+1275 IKSNGVNLEKLIIKAK
-1286 TINAGKNVGLL
+1286 TDVGLL
-1297 VCRGAKST
+1297 VCRGEKGK
-1305 QYVDV
+1305 
-1310 ETVAGSQN
+1310 EKIAG
-1318 KTGYGALY
+1318 KDDWELGALY
-1326 LNTTK
+1326 LYTTN
-1331 YWDNSYKIDQANVS
+1331 WDNSYRIGNEVN
-1345 ITAASANGVFDEFV
+1345 ITVTNPGVFDEFV
-1359 AYTTSAPDKIF
+1359 AYTTPKAPEIVDSGK
-1370 DNDAN
+1370 N
-1375 GVISIATR
+1375 GVISIAT
-1383 EVTAEDGTTGR
+1383 EDITADGVTSR

-1434 VGNNSANN
+1434 VGNSSANS
-1442 KIDTPQELLIWS
+1442 KIDTPQELLLYS

-1463 KKYFV
+1463 KNYFV
-1468 NENTDTKLGFRVDI
+1468 SNKNTDTKLDAGSWVNI
-1482 KDTKNWDMSKYSYY
+1482 IQNVESLDMSKYSYY
-1496 PIKIIESI
+1496 PIKIIEVI
-1504 IVKVSD
+1504 PVKVSN

-1525 DNKSTQG
+1525 YNKSTQG

-1553 NKLTVDNVEFS
+1553 SQLIVNNVEFS

-1575 GRDSSNNKYAVKGSG
+1575 GRDSSNKQYAVKGSG
-1590 VLVSSFASGSVNING
+1590 VLVSSFASGNASIDG
-1605 TKPNDLEISITN
+1605 TKSRYLNIRITN
-1617 IRLNGLKVTDCKE
+1617 ITLNGLKVTDCKE

-1645 KNYIYGYTK
+1645 TNYIYGYTK
-1654 LTVNTV
+1654 LTVDTV
-1660 IVSGYSTETSTAVAS
+1660 TVSRYSTETSTAVAS

-1695 IILPDKKADG
+1695 IVLPDKKADG
-1705 TDNGGIFSHATLLEQ
+1705 TDNGGIFSHATLLER

-1732 TYNFLSSEDWNGNEH
+1732 TYNFLSSEDWTGNEH
-1747 DHNVTY
+1747 KHNVTY

-1772 ESTYKMSEGLVY
+1772 ESTYKLPEGLVY
-1784 DDLNNR
+1784 DNVNN
-1790 YKFDSSSYLP
+1790 KKNFDSSDYLRYVSTP
-1800 YVFTKYNAS
+1800 YDAS
-1809 ECMHE
+1809 ACMHE

-1822 DITTGCGTYGHPY
+1822 DITNGCGTYGHPY

-1863 TKEQTKVHAVTEK
+1863 TKNQTEVHTGAEK
-1876 DYQSDQDITYQY
+1876 DYTSDQDITYQY
-1888 DGSTYWEP
+1888 DGSTYWEQ
-1896 VEKTGIGVNEKW
+1896 VEKTGTGVNEKW

-1940 NTVADTNEATQ
+1940 NTVTDTNEATQ

-2015 TILYSGSAGKTLTYT
+2015 TILYRGSERKTLTYT

-2048 CVLGGDNIIDNVTVS
+2048 CVLGGDNIIDNVTVG
-2063 VADVW
+2063 VADDW

-2095 FRDMTDRTGLT
+2095 FRDMMDGTGLT

-2112 VSDISSYANLYVNP
+2112 VSDISSYTNLYVNP

-2163 KEGACVSA
+2163 KEEACVSA

-2179 NAQGLLILSAIVNS
+2179 NAQGLLVLSAIVNS

-2203 YSKTGDSDGQAI
+2203 YSKTGDSDGKAI

-2231 RNALYSAI
+2231 RNVLYSAI
-2239 GSGSDD
+2239 GNVDND
-2245 ATTSIMED
+2245 AITSITED
-2253 RKVPGADNLPYLIK
+2253 RNVPGADNLPYLIK
-2267 AYCGGNKSIFS
+2267 AYCGESTSIFS
-2278 SLTAGNLEI
+2278 SLTADNLEI
-2287 VLSNKADIF
+2287 VLSNKADTF
-2296 DMTSYQKGYQGI
+2296 DMTSYQNGYQGI

-2317 QGTNGNNNPEGV
+2317 RGTNGSNNPEGV
-2329 IPELKS
+2329 IPEVKS
-2335 FNGNDKTVT
+2335 FNGNNKNVTVD
-2344 MNMQVS
+2344 MQVS
-2350 EYADDDFHAASV
+2350 EYADDDYPAASV

-2378 NVIIQQSTNSTSTQ
+2378 NVIIQQSTNSISTQ
-2392 EDADTSEETKTVS
+2392 EDADTSEETKTIA

-2417 KASATWT
+2417 KGDT
-2424 SNVDVGVGGLAGSLV
+2424 SCNNKKEVGLGGFAGSLV
-2439 GYTDKNANHD
+2439 GYTAKNASRD
-2449 ITVES
+2449 ITVS
-2454 IQVNNLSIT
+2454 GIRVSNLTID
-2463 SPASA
+2463 SPASV
-2468 GGIFGNT
+2468 GGIFGNV
-2475 GKPVALTGNKSN
+2475 GKPAERKNSN
-2487 ATDMA
+2487 IAI
-2492 VLLQPQNS
+2492 LLQPQDS
-2500 QIAYGI
+2500 QMTYGVA
-2506 SFNQCSYTG
+2506 FNNCSYQN
-2515 LTITGKYAAG
+2515 LNVTGKYAAG
-2525 GFVGYIGNK
+2525 GFAGYIGGCDTKSNGN
-2534 DLNPLSA
+2534 LSVNPATTVS
-2541 VTGFETNPTAS
+2541 GQTNNQIS
-2552 VADSNESANTVIKN
+2552 GQN
-2566 TGESST
+2566 ST
-2572 ISATDNSSWAGGLF
+2572 ISATYNASIAGGLF
-2586 GYVAT
+2586 GYVKT
-2591 RMFINMK
+2591 RLFINM
-2598 DTGEKKSNKVILKNV
+2598 TENGETDNSKKTILENV
-2613 NVNAGTAVGGCIGY
+2613 GVSAKSIVGGCVGQIAERTY
-2627 INEKCY
+2627 SIN
-2633 GIHNVIVKGAET
+2633 NVIVKIT
-2645 TTDTANT
+2645 LTD
-2652 TGSQL
+2652 S
-2657 SGGAQIVIIGTSTGT
+2657 SKQIMLNEKTIGT
-2672 FYAGGIVGYAKGVGQ
+2672 FYAGGIIGYAKGSKQWWG
-2687 AWTPNWT
+2687 NWK
-2694 YVGGISNSLI
+2694 YVGWISNSSI
-2704 EKVTINDTNKAANK
+2704 ENATINDIDKAANHN
-2718 DYNGSSII
+2718 YEGSSII
-2726 QTNYITGGII
+2726 QTNYIAGGII
-2736 GQTDGGKTRIEGC
+2736 GQTAGGQTRIESC

-2764 TGQTDSQMEFVN
+2764 TGQTDSQMEFIN
-2776 CEVKGTSAISKTN
+2776 CEVNGTSEDSKTN

-2799 LGFWQGSQTV
+2799 LGFWQGRQTV
-2809 TVQGCKMQYLEVEGK
+2809 TIQGCKIQYLEVEGK

-2830 IIGDAQSNGKGVLC
+2830 IIGDAQSNGAGVLY

-2856 AVGNRGEAGG
+2856 AVGNKGDAGG

-2885 NLLFSNVTLDGTRGS
+2885 NLLFSNVTLNGTKGS
-2900 LSNSVPMG
+2900 ISKKVPMG

-2922 IAGISIQNIPT
+2922 IAGISIQNIPDN
-2933 ANKNFKLAGGGKTDS
+2933 NKKFGLSGSGSVSS

-3059 SATGSTSSA
+3059 SATGSTSSV

-3125 QISSGNTEKV
+3125 QISSGNTDKV

-3149 ANNVNSKDNAHVTA
+3149 ANKVNSAKDIHVTA
-3163 TAVVYQYKDGKFV
+3163 TAVVYQYKGGKFV

-3194 DTSRKITFSTTTDYD
+3194 DASGKITFSTTTDYD

-3254 FNASDYNGLT
+3254 FNASDYNGLI

-3283 NSDMGTYTEYGWQSY
+3283 NSDMGKYTEYGWQSY
-3298 INVGGIVMDMKK
+3298 INVGGNVMDMKK

-3318 TNLPKGTQLTLV
+3318 ENLPAGTQLTLV
-3330 DAKDKRVYYYTTTG
+3330 DAKDKRAYYYTATG
-3344 EEANNGNVLIALSSF
+3344 KEASNGNVLIALSSF
-3359 VDSEGNPY
+3359 ADSQGNPY

-3388 FIKVGENGKPE
+3388 FIKVDENGKPE

-3598 EGQTAY
+3598 EGQTTY

-3852 QSTYWSDGN
+3852 QSTYWSNGN

-3876 IQLKVNVA
+3876 IQLKVNAA
-3884 NVESSEH
+3884 NVELNNH

-3903 IIKKD
+3903 IVKD
-3908 KDIISGTHQDDN
+3908 ENAIDGTHQVDN

-3925 ARISMDFVDG
+3925 ARINMEFVDG

>member
-8 VAIGMM
+8 VATGMM

-75 TDTTA
+75 TDTTV
-80 STVSADIETTAVPV
+80 STVSADIETTAVPI
-94 PGGENQTEMPTEAP
+94 PEGENQTEIPTEAP

-185 EETTEESYELAVL
+185 ESYELAVL
-198 SAENYLDINWFEGY
+198 SAENYLDINWFRNY
-212 KSETNT
+212 KSDTKT
-218 VTING
+218 VEING
-223 NGNEPAQQ
+223 NGNEVAQQ
-231 LILLSNCDPEQLK
+231 LILLSNCKPEQIQG
-244 DINIDINV
+244 INIYINI
-252 AGQIDITEKN
+252 AGDIDITEKN

-335 HTFFCGL
+335 HTFFGGL
-342 SSKATAI
+342 SSKAIAI
-349 LGGSPLQITWQGKGD
+349 LDGSPLQITWQGKGD

-450 ICLDGYSFTNSNYT
+450 ICLDGYQFPTGAYT
-464 VTSSAGYDNNNA
+464 IESSASYDIKNT

-516 GLVGLIEKDAKITTS
+516 GLVGLIEKGAKITTS

-640 TYTICNSD
+640 TYTIGNSD

-686 NVSVNATNSSGTG
+686 NVRVNATNSSDTG
-699 IQYHGGLIGEVGQT
+699 IQYHGGLIGEIGQT

-733 VINPKAK
+733 VNNPKAN

-857 QIIRLHSADTSS
+857 QIIRLHSNDSS
-869 AEKSKLSSDL
+869 EAEKSKLSADL

-927 VTGITSENFN
+927 IETISQNTTPS
-937 NNSPR
+937 
-942 SKNITL
+942 SKSITL
-948 SENIDL
+948 NSDIDL
-954 TGSGIGGLTRDV
+954 TGSGITGLSRDSYS
-966 KINNDNND
+966 IDD
-974 TYVGTFEGAAHT
+974 TYAGTFNGGGYT
-986 ITLSIGETFGFKQ
+986 ITLASGETFGFKQ
-999 NNDLAQEGDNGYGEV
+999 DNTGILALSGDDCYGEV
-1014 IAANSNN
+1014 ISAGAS
-1021 TEYHSRQGLFAKV
+1021 YHGRQGLFALV
-1034 RNATIKNVTIQ
+1034 GNNANIQ
-1045 GAINISNAGK
+1045 NLIIAGNIWISNAGQ
-1055 DILAGGIT
+1055 DILAGGIAGEAVKDST
-1063 AEAEGNSD
+1063 VNIKGVKVAENIK
-1071 EFLRLLGVTVQ
+1071 
-1082 ENLTADCAG
+1082 ADCEVNQTLVAG
-1091 SSIVAVGGFIGGSYS
+1091 GFFGGCYNGNVNLNFEKYGEKKILNETATKIEIQSSNTTDDTKIFVGGIIGEFSGRNFKVSGLRVTSSI
-1106 GEPQF
+1106 
-1111 GELSKTETLN
+1111 KT
-1121 TGAATIMLKNC
+1121 
-1132 PGENTESKFYA
+1132 
-1143 GGLIGEINYA
+1143 
-1153 GKVKANNV
+1153 
-1161 KISGTIIT
+1161 
-1169 DAKKYA
+1169 DQKKKA
-1175 YVGGLVGI
+1175 YVGGFAGVMKDTQLKKI
-1183 VRGGSSDST
+1183 
-1192 PNHWMEIRKVTFEK
+1192 EIDNVIFDGFEIEAKNVTD
-1206 FKIDAQ
+1206 I
-1212 NASNVCGGLFGSIW
+1212 CGGLISSICNNA
-1226 ENVGVY
+1226 ELY
-1232 FMGNSDIDDSPDVTK
+1232 FKDANDTGNASLYVK
-1247 LNVIDAEINAPNA
+1247 DATINAEN
-1260 TYVGGLAYRSSGIWE
+1260 TKSLGGLAYRIGGMCE
-1275 IRTNGINLQKF
+1275 IKSNGVNLEKLIIKAK
-1286 TINAGKNVGLL
+1286 TDVGLL
-1297 VCRGAKST
+1297 VCRGEKGK
-1305 QYVDV
+1305 
-1310 ETVAGSQN
+1310 EKIAG
-1318 KTGYGALY
+1318 KDDWELGALY
-1326 LNTTK
+1326 LYTTN
-1331 YWDNSYKIDQANVS
+1331 WDNSYRIGNEVN
-1345 ITAASANGVFDEFV
+1345 ITVTNPGVFDEFV
-1359 AYTTSAPDKIF
+1359 AYTTSKAPEIVDSGK
-1370 DNDAN
+1370 N
-1375 GVISIATR
+1375 GVISIAT
-1383 EVTAEDGTTGR
+1383 EDIIADGVTGR
-1394 VGVDPANECTT
+1394 VGVDPADACTT

-1434 VGNNSANN
+1434 VGNSSANS
-1442 KIDTPQELLIWS
+1442 KIDTPQELLLYS

-1463 KKYFV
+1463 KNYFV
-1468 NENTDTKLGFRVDI
+1468 SNKNTDTKLDAGSWVNI
-1482 KDTKNWDMSKYSYY
+1482 IQNVESLDMSKYSYY
-1496 PIKIIESI
+1496 PIKIIEVI
-1504 IVKVSD
+1504 PVKVSN

-1525 DNKSTQG
+1525 YNKSTQG

-1553 NKLTVDNVEFS
+1553 SQLIVNNVEFS

-1575 GRDSSNNKYAVKGSG
+1575 GRDSSNKQYAVKGSG
-1590 VLVSSFASGSVNING
+1590 VLVSSFASGNASIDG
-1605 TKPNDLEISITN
+1605 TKSRYLNIRITN
-1617 IRLNGLKVTDCKE
+1617 ITLNGLKVTDCKE

-1645 KNYIYGYTK
+1645 TNYIYGYTK
-1654 LTVNTV
+1654 LTVDTV
-1660 IVSGYSTETSTAVAS
+1660 TVSRYSTETSTAVAS

-1695 IILPDKKADG
+1695 IVLPDKKADG
-1705 TDNGGIFSHATLLEQ
+1705 TDNGGIFSHATLLER

-1790 YKFDSSSYLP
+1790 DKFDSSNYLRYVSTP
-1800 YVFTKYNAS
+1800 YGAS
-1809 ECMHE
+1809 TCMHE

-1863 TKEQTKVHAVTEK
+1863 TTEQTDAHTGVGK
-1876 DYQSDQDITYQY
+1876 DYTSDQDITYQY

-1896 VEKTGIGVNEKW
+1896 VKKKGNGVSEKW
-1908 QVISGGV
+1908 EVIPGT
-1915 KLNKDF
+1915 KLEKNF

-2048 CVLGGDNIIDNVTVS
+2048 CVLGGDNIIDNVTVG
-2063 VADVW
+2063 VADDW

-2095 FRDMTDRTGLT
+2095 FRDMTDGTGMT
-2106 ADWIES
+2106 AGWIES
-2112 VSDISSYANLYVNP
+2112 VSDINSYANLYVNP

-2140 KSAEKNV
+2140 KSTEENV

-2163 KEGACVSA
+2163 KEWACVSA

-2239 GSGSDD
+2239 GSRSDD

-2287 VLSNKADIF
+2287 VLSNKVDTF

-2317 QGTNGNNNPEGV
+2317 QGTNGSNNPEGV

-2335 FNGNDKTVT
+2335 FNGNGKTVT
-2344 MNMQVS
+2344 MSMQVS

-2371 SDNETLS
+2371 SDNETNETLS

-2417 KASATWT
+2417 KGDT
-2424 SNVDVGVGGLAGSLV
+2424 SCNNKKEVGLGGFAGSLV
-2439 GYTDKNANHD
+2439 GYTAKNASRD
-2449 ITVES
+2449 ITVS
-2454 IQVNNLSIT
+2454 GIRVSNLTID
-2463 SPASA
+2463 SPASV
-2468 GGIFGNT
+2468 GGIFGNV
-2475 GKPVALTGNKSN
+2475 GKPAERKNSN
-2487 ATDMA
+2487 IAI
-2492 VLLQPQNS
+2492 LLQPQDS
-2500 QIAYGI
+2500 QMTYGVA
-2506 SFNQCSYTG
+2506 FNNCSYQN
-2515 LTITGKYAAG
+2515 LNVTGKYAAG
-2525 GFVGYIGNK
+2525 GFAGYIGGCDTKSNGN
-2534 DLNPLSA
+2534 LSVNPATTVS
-2541 VTGFETNPTAS
+2541 GQTNNQIS
-2552 VADSNESANTVIKN
+2552 GQN
-2566 TGESST
+2566 ST
-2572 ISATDNSSWAGGLF
+2572 ISATYNASIAGGLF
-2586 GYVAT
+2586 GYVKT
-2591 RMFINMK
+2591 RLFINM
-2598 DTGEKKSNKVILKNV
+2598 TENGETDNSKKTILENV
-2613 NVNAGTAVGGCIGY
+2613 GVSAKSIVGGCVGQIAERTY
-2627 INEKCY
+2627 SIN
-2633 GIHNVIVKGAET
+2633 NVIVKIT
-2645 TTDTANT
+2645 LTD
-2652 TGSQL
+2652 S
-2657 SGGAQIVIIGTSTGT
+2657 SKQIMLNEKTIGT
-2672 FYAGGIVGYAKGVGQ
+2672 FYAGGIIGYAKGSKQWWG
-2687 AWTPNWT
+2687 NWK
-2694 YVGGISNSLI
+2694 YVGWISNSSI
-2704 EKVTINDTNKAANK
+2704 ENATINDIDKAANHN
-2718 DYNGSSII
+2718 YEGSSII
-2726 QTNYITGGII
+2726 QTNYIAGGII
-2736 GQTDGGKTRIEGC
+2736 GQTAGGQTRIESC

-2764 TGQTDSQMEFVN
+2764 TGQTDSQMEFIN
-2776 CEVKGTSAISKTN
+2776 CEVNGTSEDSKTN

-2799 LGFWQGSQTV
+2799 LGFWQGRQTV
-2809 TVQGCKMQYLEVEGK
+2809 TIQGCKIQYLEVEGK

-2830 IIGDAQSNGKGVLC
+2830 IIGDAQSNGAGVLY

-2856 AVGNRGEAGG
+2856 AVGNKGDAGG

-2885 NLLFSNVTLDGTRGS
+2885 NLLFSNVTLNGTKGS
-2900 LSNSVPMG
+2900 ISKKVPMG

-2922 IAGISIQNIPT
+2922 IAGISIQNIPDN
-2933 ANKNFKLAGGGKTDS
+2933 NKKFGLSGSGSVSS

-3059 SATGSTSSA
+3059 SATGSTSSV

-3125 QISSGNTEKV
+3125 QISSGNTDKV

-3149 ANNVNSKDNAHVTA
+3149 ANKVNSAKDIHVTA
-3163 TAVVYQYKDGKFV
+3163 TAVVYQYKGGKFV

-3194 DTSRKITFSTTTDYD
+3194 DASGKITFSTTTDYD

-3254 FNASDYNGLT
+3254 FNASDYNGLI

-3283 NSDMGTYTEYGWQSY
+3283 NSDMGKYTEYGWQSY
-3298 INVGGIVMDMKK
+3298 INVGGNVMDMKK

-3318 TNLPKGTQLTLV
+3318 ENLPAGTQLTLV
-3330 DAKDKRVYYYTTTG
+3330 DAKDKRAYYYTATG
-3344 EEANNGNVLIALSSF
+3344 KEASNGNVLIALSSF
-3359 VDSEGNPY
+3359 ADSQGNPY

-3388 FIKVGENGKPE
+3388 FIKVDENGKPE

-3598 EGQTAY
+3598 EGQTTY

-3852 QSTYWSDGN
+3852 QSTYWSNGN

-3876 IQLKVNVA
+3876 IQLKVNAA
-3884 NVESSEH
+3884 NVELNNH

-3903 IIKKD
+3903 IVKD
-3908 KDIISGTHQDDN
+3908 ENAIDGTHQVDN

-3925 ARISMDFVDG
+3925 ARINMEFVDG

>member
-8 VAIGMM
+8 AATGMM

-21 YSSEAAVETYAEES
+21 YSSEAAFETYAEES

-108 TETPTETSTEIPAI
+108 TDTPTETSTEIPAI

-335 HTFFCGL
+335 HTFFGGL
-342 SSKATAI
+342 SSKAIAI

-516 GLVGLIEKDAKITTS
+516 GLVGLIEKGAKITTS

-562 DGDMQSAITVSSPTV
+562 DSDMLSTITVNSPTV
-577 TSNTTAGGFIGKY
+577 TGNGASGATVGGFIGKY

-596 FATEGAE
+596 FTTESAE
-603 PSLLLPNKVE
+603 QSLSLPNNVK

-640 TYTICNSD
+640 TYTIGNSD
-648 ATAKRSIAPTYENC
+648 ATAKRSIALTYENC

-686 NVSVNATNSSGTG
+686 NVRVNATNSSDTG
-699 IQYHGGLIGEVGQT
+699 IQYHGGLIGEIGQT

-733 VINPKAK
+733 VNNPKAN

-927 VTGITSENFN
+927 IETISQNTTPS
-937 NNSPR
+937 
-942 SKNITL
+942 SKSITL
-948 SENIDL
+948 NSDIDL
-954 TGSGIGGLTRDV
+954 TGSGITGLSRDSYS
-966 KINNDNND
+966 IDD
-974 TYVGTFEGAAHT
+974 TYAGTFKGGGYT
-986 ITLSIGETFGFKQ
+986 ITLASGETFGFKQ
-999 NNDLAQEGDNGYGEV
+999 DNTGILALSGDDGYGEV
-1014 IAANSNN
+1014 ISAGAS
-1021 TEYHSRQGLFAKV
+1021 YHGRQGLFALV
-1034 RNATIKNVTIQ
+1034 GNNANIQ
-1045 GAINISNAGK
+1045 NLIIAGNIWISNAGQ
-1055 DILAGGIT
+1055 DILAGGIAGEAVKDST
-1063 AEAEGNSD
+1063 VNIKGVKVAENIK
-1071 EFLRLLGVTVQ
+1071 
-1082 ENLTADCAG
+1082 ADCEVNQTLVAG
-1091 SSIVAVGGFIGGSYS
+1091 GFFGGCYNGNVNLNFEKYGEKKILNETATKIEIQSSKTTDDTKIFVGGI
-1106 GEPQF
+1106 
-1111 GELSKTETLN
+1111 
-1121 TGAATIMLKNC
+1121 
-1132 PGENTESKFYA
+1132 
-1143 GGLIGEINYA
+1143 IGEFS
-1153 GKVKANNV
+1153 GKNFKV
-1161 KISGTIIT
+1161 SGLRVTGSIKT
-1169 DAKKYA
+1169 DQKEKA
-1175 YVGGLVGI
+1175 YVGGFAGVMKDTQLKKI
-1183 VRGGSSDST
+1183 
-1192 PNHWMEIRKVTFEK
+1192 EIDNVIFDGFEIEAKNVTD
-1206 FKIDAQ
+1206 I
-1212 NASNVCGGLFGSIW
+1212 CGGLISSICNNA
-1226 ENVGVY
+1226 ELY
-1232 FMGNSDIDDSPDVTK
+1232 FKDANDTGNASLYVK
-1247 LNVIDAEINAPNA
+1247 DATINAEN
-1260 TYVGGLAYRSSGIWE
+1260 TKSLGGLAYRIGGMCE
-1275 IRTNGINLQKF
+1275 IKSNGVNLEKLIIKAK
-1286 TINAGKNVGLL
+1286 TDVGLL
-1297 VCRGAKST
+1297 VCRGEKGK
-1305 QYVDV
+1305 
-1310 ETVAGSQN
+1310 EKIAG
-1318 KTGYGALY
+1318 KDDWELGALY
-1326 LNTTK
+1326 LYTTN
-1331 YWDNSYKIDQANVS
+1331 WDNSYRIGNEVN
-1345 ITAASANGVFDEFV
+1345 ITVTNPGVFDEFV
-1359 AYTTSAPDKIF
+1359 AYTTSKAPEIVDSGK
-1370 DNDAN
+1370 N
-1375 GVISIATR
+1375 GVISIAT
-1383 EVTAEDGTTGR
+1383 EDITADGVTSR

-1405 YRNRTTYGQNQKTNA
+1405 YQNRTTYGQNQKTNA

-1434 VGNNSANN
+1434 VGNSSANS
-1442 KIDTPQELLIWS
+1442 KIDTPQELLLYS

-1463 KKYFV
+1463 KNYFV
-1468 NENTDTKLGFRVDI
+1468 SNKNMDTKLDAGSWVNI
-1482 KDTKNWDMSKYSYY
+1482 QNVENLDMSKYSYY
-1496 PIKIIESI
+1496 PIKIEDT
-1504 IVKVSD
+1504 IVNVND

-1517 ENIETQEK
+1517 ENIEKQEK
-1525 DNKSTQG
+1525 NNKSTQG
-1532 TDEEHTQHYAM
+1532 SDTKHTQHYAM

-1553 NKLTVDNVEFS
+1553 SQLIVNNVEFS

-1575 GRDSSNNKYAVKGSG
+1575 GRDSPNNKYAVGSG

-1605 TKPNDLEISITN
+1605 TTPSFLNISINN
-1617 IRLNGLKVTDCKE
+1617 IILKGLKVTDCKE
-1630 SYAPLLINNIGSRYS
+1630 SYAPLLINNIGSRNS
-1645 KNYIYGYTK
+1645 TNYIYGYTT
-1654 LTVNTV
+1654 LNVDTVNV
-1660 IVSGYSTETSTAVAS
+1660 QGYDKNSTAVAS

-1705 TDNGGIFSHATLLEQ
+1705 TDNGGIFSHATLLER

-1747 DHNVTY
+1747 DHKVTY

-1772 ESTYKMSEGLVY
+1772 ESTYKLPEGLVY

-1790 YKFDSSSYLP
+1790 DKFDSSSYLP
-1800 YVFTKYNAS
+1800 YVSTKYNAS

-1863 TKEQTKVHAVTEK
+1863 TTNQTKVHTGAEK
-1876 DYQSDQDITYQY
+1876 DYTSDQDITYQY
-1888 DGSTYWEP
+1888 DGSTYWEQ
-1896 VEKTGIGVNEKW
+1896 VKKTGTGVNEKW

-1940 NTVADTNEATQ
+1940 NTVTDTKEATQ

-2015 TILYSGSAGKTLTYT
+2015 TILYRGSERKTLTYT

-2048 CVLGGDNIIDNVTVS
+2048 CVLGGDNIIDNVTVG
-2063 VADVW
+2063 VADDW

-2095 FRDMTDRTGLT
+2095 FRDMMDGTGLT

-2112 VSDISSYANLYVNP
+2112 VSDISSYTNLYVNP

-2215 TAGTKNYAFG
+2215 KAGTKNYAFG

-2231 RNALYSAI
+2231 RNVLYSAI
-2239 GSGSDD
+2239 GNVDND
-2245 ATTSIMED
+2245 AITSITED
-2253 RKVPGADNLPYLIK
+2253 RNVPGADNLPYLIK
-2267 AYCGGNKSIFS
+2267 AYCGKSTSIFS

-2287 VLSNKADIF
+2287 VLSNEADTF
-2296 DMTSYQKGYQGI
+2296 DMTSYQNGYQGI

-2317 QGTNGNNNPEGV
+2317 QGTNGSNNPEGV

-2335 FNGNDKTVT
+2335 FNGNNKNVTVD
-2344 MNMQVS
+2344 MQVS

-2371 SDNETLS
+2371 SDNETNETNETLS

-2417 KASATWT
+2417 KGDT
-2424 SNVDVGVGGLAGSLV
+2424 SCNNKKEVGLGGFAGSLV
-2439 GYTDKNANHD
+2439 GYTAKNDSRD
-2449 ITVES
+2449 ITVS
-2454 IQVNNLSIT
+2454 GIRVSNLTID
-2463 SPASA
+2463 SPASV
-2468 GGIFGNT
+2468 GGIFGNV
-2475 GKPVALTGNKSN
+2475 GKPAERKNSN
-2487 ATDMA
+2487 IAI
-2492 VLLQPQNS
+2492 LLQPQDS
-2500 QIAYGI
+2500 QMTYGVA
-2506 SFNQCSYTG
+2506 FNNCSYQN
-2515 LTITGKYAAG
+2515 LNVTGKYAAG
-2525 GFVGYIGNK
+2525 GFAGYIGGCDTKSNGN
-2534 DLNPLSA
+2534 LSVNPATTVS
-2541 VTGFETNPTAS
+2541 GQTNNQIS
-2552 VADSNESANTVIKN
+2552 GQN
-2566 TGESST
+2566 ST
-2572 ISATDNSSWAGGLF
+2572 ISATYNASIAGGLF
-2586 GYVAT
+2586 GYVKT
-2591 RMFINMK
+2591 RLFINM
-2598 DTGEKKSNKVILKNV
+2598 TENGETDNSKKTILENV
-2613 NVNAGTAVGGCIGY
+2613 GVSAKSIVGGCVGQIA
-2627 INEKCY
+2627 ERTY
-2633 GIHNVIVKGAET
+2633 GINNVIVKIT
-2645 TTDTANT
+2645 LTD
-2652 TGSQL
+2652 S
-2657 SGGAQIVIIGTSTGT
+2657 SKQIMLNEKTIGT
-2672 FYAGGIVGYAKGVGQ
+2672 FYAGGIIGYAKGSKQWWG
-2687 AWTPNWT
+2687 NWK
-2694 YVGGISNSLI
+2694 YVGWISNSSI
-2704 EKVTINDTNKAANK
+2704 ENATINDIDKAANHN
-2718 DYNGSSII
+2718 YEGSSII
-2726 QTNYITGGII
+2726 QTNYIAGGII
-2736 GQTDGGKTRIEGC
+2736 GQTAGGQTRIESC

-2764 TGQTDSQMEFVN
+2764 TGQTDSQMEFIN
-2776 CEVKGTSAISKTN
+2776 CEVNGTSEDSKTN

-2799 LGFWQGSQTV
+2799 LGFWQGRQTV
-2809 TVQGCKMQYLEVEGK
+2809 TIQGCKIQYLEVEGK

-2830 IIGDAQSNGKGVLC
+2830 IIGDAQSNGAGVLY

-2856 AVGNRGEAGG
+2856 AVGNKGDAGG

-2885 NLLFSNVTLDGTRGS
+2885 NLLFSNVTLNGTNGS
-2900 LSNSVPMG
+2900 ISKKVPMG

-2922 IAGISIQNIPT
+2922 IAGISIQNIPDN
-2933 ANKNFKLAGGGKTDS
+2933 NKKFGLSGSGSVSS

-3020 YDNATSSSKYLYGD
+3020 YDNATASSKYLYGD

-3059 SATGSTSSA
+3059 SSTGSTSSA
-3068 TTSFTVKAQEIWN
+3068 TTSFKVKAQEIWD
-3081 ERNGDSSIHYT
+3081 EKSKDAGDHYT
-3092 YKKIASTSFDFN
+3092 YKSMGNDTSFDFN

-3283 NSDMGTYTEYGWQSY
+3283 NSDMGKYTEYGWQSY
-3298 INVGGIVMDMKK
+3298 INVGGTVMDMKK

-3318 TNLPKGTQLTLV
+3318 PNLPKGTQLTLV

-3794 IRFTLTLAPKNTASG
+3794 IRFTLTLALKNTASG

-3852 QSTYWSDGN
+3852 QSTYWANDN

-3884 NVESSEH
+3884 NVELNNH

-3903 IIKKD
+3903 IVKND
-3908 KDIISGTHQDDN
+3908 KDIIYGTHQNDN

-3925 ARISMDFVDG
+3925 ARINMDFVDG
-3935 PAK
+3935 PASGN

>member
-8 VAIGMM
+8 VATGMM

-21 YSSEAAVETYAEES
+21 YSSEAAVETYAEEI

-128 TTAETA
+128 MTAETT
-134 DSALSTEESSQIAE
+134 DSTPSTEESSQIADV
-148 IENTTEAAST
+148 ENTTEVNET

-185 EETTEESYELAVL
+185 ESYELAVL
-198 SAENYLDINWFEGY
+198 SAEDYLDINWFRNY
-212 KSETNT
+212 KSDTKT
-218 VTING
+218 VEING
-223 NGNEPAQQ
+223 NGNEVAQQ
-231 LILLSNCDPEQLK
+231 LILLSNCKPEQIQG
-244 DINIDINV
+244 INIYINI
-252 AGQIDITEKN
+252 AGDIDITEKN
-262 KISQGTDLTT
+262 KIPQGTDLTT

-314 TKDVPFQGKITG
+314 TKEIPFQGRITG

-450 ICLDGYSFTNSNYT
+450 ICLDGYSFQNSNYT

-516 GLVGLIEKDAKITTS
+516 GLVGLIEKGAKITIS

-562 DGDMQSAITVSSPTV
+562 DSDMLSTITVNSPTV
-577 TSNTTAGGFIGKY
+577 TGNGASGATVGGFIGKY

-596 FATEGAE
+596 FTTESAE
-603 PSLLLPNKVE
+603 QSLSLPNNVK

-640 TYTICNSD
+640 TYTIGNSD

-686 NVSVNATNSSGTG
+686 NVRVNATNSSDTG
-699 IQYHGGLIGEVGQT
+699 IQYHGGLIGEIGQT

-733 VINPKAK
+733 VNNPKAN

-927 VTGITSENFN
+927 IETISQNTTPS
-937 NNSPR
+937 
-942 SKNITL
+942 SKSITL
-948 SENIDL
+948 NSDIDL
-954 TGSGIGGLTRDV
+954 TGSGITGLSRDSYS
-966 KINNDNND
+966 IDD
-974 TYVGTFEGAAHT
+974 TYAGTFKGGGYT
-986 ITLSIGETFGFKQ
+986 ITLASGETFGFKQ
-999 NNDLAQEGDNGYGEV
+999 DNTGILALSGDDGYGEV
-1014 IAANSNN
+1014 ISAGAS
-1021 TEYHSRQGLFAKV
+1021 YHGRQGLFALV
-1034 RNATIKNVTIQ
+1034 GNNANIQ
-1045 GAINISNAGK
+1045 NLIIAGNIWISNAGQ
-1055 DILAGGIT
+1055 DILAGGIAGEAVKDST
-1063 AEAEGNSD
+1063 VNIKGVKVAENIK
-1071 EFLRLLGVTVQ
+1071 
-1082 ENLTADCAG
+1082 ADCEVNQTLVAG
-1091 SSIVAVGGFIGGSYS
+1091 GFFGGCYNGNVNLNFEKYGEKKILNETATKIEIQSSKTTDDTKIFVGGI
-1106 GEPQF
+1106 
-1111 GELSKTETLN
+1111 
-1121 TGAATIMLKNC
+1121 
-1132 PGENTESKFYA
+1132 
-1143 GGLIGEINYA
+1143 IGEFS
-1153 GKVKANNV
+1153 GKNFKV
-1161 KISGTIIT
+1161 SGLRVTGSIKT
-1169 DAKKYA
+1169 DQKKKA
-1175 YVGGLVGI
+1175 YVGGFAGVMKDTQLKKI
-1183 VRGGSSDST
+1183 
-1192 PNHWMEIRKVTFEK
+1192 EIDNVIFDGFEIEAKNVTD
-1206 FKIDAQ
+1206 I
-1212 NASNVCGGLFGSIW
+1212 CGGLISSICNNA
-1226 ENVGVY
+1226 ELY
-1232 FMGNSDIDDSPDVTK
+1232 FKDANDTGNASLYVK
-1247 LNVIDAEINAPNA
+1247 DATINAEN
-1260 TYVGGLAYRSSGIWE
+1260 TKSLGGLAYRIGGMCE
-1275 IRTNGINLQKF
+1275 IKSNGVNLEKLIIKAK
-1286 TINAGKNVGLL
+1286 TDVGLL
-1297 VCRGAKST
+1297 VCRGEKGK
-1305 QYVDV
+1305 
-1310 ETVAGSQN
+1310 EKIAG
-1318 KTGYGALY
+1318 KDDWELGALY
-1326 LNTTK
+1326 LYTTN
-1331 YWDNSYKIDQANVS
+1331 WDNSYRIGNEVN
-1345 ITAASANGVFDEFV
+1345 ITVTNPGVFDEFV
-1359 AYTTSAPDKIF
+1359 AYTTPKAPEIVDSGK
-1370 DNDAN
+1370 N
-1375 GVISIATR
+1375 GVISIAT
-1383 EVTAEDGTTGR
+1383 EDITADGVTSR

-1434 VGNNSANN
+1434 VGNSSANS
-1442 KIDTPQELLIWS
+1442 KIDTPQELLLWS

-1463 KKYFV
+1463 KNYFV
-1468 NENTDTKLGFRVDI
+1468 NENTDTNPGFTVHI
-1482 KDTKNWDMSKYSYY
+1482 QDTENLDMSKYSYY
-1496 PIKIIESI
+1496 PIKIEDT
-1504 IVKVSD
+1504 IVNVND

-1517 ENIETQEK
+1517 ENIEKQEK
-1525 DNKSTQG
+1525 NNKSTQG
-1532 TDEEHTQHYAM
+1532 SDTKHTQHYAM
-1543 HCGLFLYFQG
+1543 HCGLFLYFQRSQLIV
-1553 NKLTVDNVEFS
+1553 NKVEFS

-1575 GRDSSNNKYAVKGSG
+1575 GRNSSNNKYAVKGSG
-1590 VLVSSFASGSVNING
+1590 VLVSSFASGNANIDG
-1605 TKPNDLEISITN
+1605 TNPKYLNISITN
-1617 IRLNGLKVTDCKE
+1617 IKLNGLKVTDCEKR
-1630 SYAPLLINNIGSRYS
+1630 YAPLLINNIGSRYS
-1645 KNYIYGYTK
+1645 IYYIYGYTT
-1654 LTVNTV
+1654 LTVDTV
-1660 IVSGYSTETSTAVAS
+1660 KVQGYDKNSTAVAS

-1695 IILPDKKADG
+1695 IVLPDKKADG

-1790 YKFDSSSYLP
+1790 DKFDSSNYLR
-1800 YVFTKYNAS
+1800 YVFTPYGAS
-1809 ECMHE
+1809 TCMHE

-1822 DITTGCGTYGHPY
+1822 DITTGCGTYEHPY

-1863 TKEQTKVHAVTEK
+1863 TENQTEVHTGAEK
-1876 DYQSDQDITYQY
+1876 DYTSDQDITYQY
-1888 DGSTYWEP
+1888 DGSTYWEQ
-1896 VEKTGIGVNEKW
+1896 VKKTGIGVNEKW
-1908 QVISGGV
+1908 EVISDGV

-1940 NTVADTNEATQ
+1940 NTVTDTNEATQ

-1960 SNPELILNNF
+1960 SNSELILNNF

-2015 TILYSGSAGKTLTYT
+2015 TILYSGSERKTLTYT

-2239 GSGSDD
+2239 GSRSDD

-2287 VLSNKADIF
+2287 VLSNKVDTF

-2317 QGTNGNNNPEGV
+2317 QGTNGSNNPEGV

-2335 FNGNDKTVT
+2335 FNGNGKTVT
-2344 MNMQVS
+2344 MSMQVS

-2392 EDADTSEETKTVS
+2392 EDADTSEETKTIA

-2417 KASATWT
+2417 KGDT
-2424 SNVDVGVGGLAGSLV
+2424 SCNNKKEVGLGGFAGSLV
-2439 GYTDKNANHD
+2439 GYTAKNDSRD
-2449 ITVES
+2449 ITVS
-2454 IQVNNLSIT
+2454 GIRVSNLTID
-2463 SPASA
+2463 SPASV
-2468 GGIFGNT
+2468 GGIFGNV
-2475 GKPVALTGNKSN
+2475 GKPAERKNSN
-2487 ATDMA
+2487 IAI
-2492 VLLQPQNS
+2492 LLQPQDS
-2500 QIAYGI
+2500 QMTYGVA
-2506 SFNQCSYTG
+2506 FNNCSYQN
-2515 LTITGKYAAG
+2515 LNVTGKYAAG
-2525 GFVGYIGNK
+2525 GFAGYIGGCDTKSNGN
-2534 DLNPLSA
+2534 LSVNPATTVSGQ
-2541 VTGFETNPTAS
+2541 T
-2552 VADSNESANTVIKN
+2552 SNQISGQN
-2566 TGESST
+2566 ST
-2572 ISATDNSSWAGGLF
+2572 ISATYNASIAGGLF
-2586 GYVAT
+2586 GYVKT
-2591 RMFINMK
+2591 RLFINM
-2598 DTGEKKSNKVILKNV
+2598 TENGETDNSKETILENVGVSAKSI
-2613 NVNAGTAVGGCIGY
+2613 VGGCVGQIA
-2627 INEKCY
+2627 ERTY
-2633 GIHNVIVKGAET
+2633 GINNVIVKIT
-2645 TTDTANT
+2645 LTD
-2652 TGSQL
+2652 S
-2657 SGGAQIVIIGTSTGT
+2657 SKQIMLNEKTIGT
-2672 FYAGGIVGYAKGVGQ
+2672 FYAGGIIGYAKGSKQWWG
-2687 AWTPNWT
+2687 NWK
-2694 YVGGISNSLI
+2694 YVGWISNSSI
-2704 EKVTINDTNKAANK
+2704 ENATINDIDKAANHN
-2718 DYNGSSII
+2718 YEGSSII
-2726 QTNYITGGII
+2726 QTNYIAGGII
-2736 GQTDGGKTRIEGC
+2736 GQTAGGQTRIESC

-2764 TGQTDSQMEFVN
+2764 TGQTDSQMEFIN
-2776 CEVKGTSAISKTN
+2776 CEVNGTSEDSKTN

-2799 LGFWQGSQTV
+2799 LGFWQGRQTV
-2809 TVQGCKMQYLEVEGK
+2809 TIQGCKIQYLEVEGK

-2830 IIGDAQSNGKGVLC
+2830 IIGDAQSNGAGVLY

-2856 AVGNRGEAGG
+2856 AVGNKGDAGG

-2885 NLLFSNVTLDGTRGS
+2885 NLLFSNVTLNGTNGS
-2900 LSNSVPMG
+2900 ISKKVPMG

-2922 IAGISIQNIPT
+2922 IAGISIQNIPDN
-2933 ANKNFKLAGGGKTDS
+2933 NKKFGLSGSGSVSS

-2980 TSLVGNSNDLLGSA
+2980 TSLVGNSNDLLGSV
-2994 YKPAD
+2994 YKPAY

-3020 YDNATSSSKYLYGD
+3020 YDNATASSKYLYGD

-3059 SATGSTSSA
+3059 SSTGSTSSA
-3068 TTSFTVKAQEIWN
+3068 TTSFKVKAQEIWD
-3081 ERNGDSSIHYT
+3081 EKSKDAGDHYT
-3092 YKKIASTSFDFN
+3092 YKSMGNDTSFDFN

-3125 QISSGNTEKV
+3125 QISSGNTDKV

-3149 ANNVNSKDNAHVTA
+3149 ANKVNSAKDIHVTA
-3163 TAVVYQYKDGKFV
+3163 TAVVYQYEDGKFV

-3194 DTSRKITFSTTTDYD
+3194 DTYGKISFSTTTDYD

-3223 EEGHHYNVFVPVLVR
+3223 EANHHYNVFVPVLVR

-3283 NSDMGTYTEYGWQSY
+3283 NSDMGKYTEYGWQSY
-3298 INVGGIVMDMKK
+3298 INVGGTVMDMKK

-3598 EGQTAY
+3598 EGQTTY

-3884 NVESSEH
+3884 NVELNNH

-3903 IIKKD
+3903 IVKD
-3908 KDIISGTHQDDN
+3908 ENAIDGTHQVDN

-3925 ARISMDFVDG
+3925 ARINMEFVDG

>member
-8 VAIGMM
+8 VATGMM

-108 TETPTETSTEIPAI
+108 TDTPTETSTEIPAI

-128 TTAETA
+128 TTAETT
-134 DSALSTEESSQIAE
+134 DSTPSIEESSQIADV
-148 IENTTEAAST
+148 ENTTEVNET

-185 EETTEESYELAVL
+185 ESYELAVL
-198 SAENYLDINWFEGY
+198 SAEDYLDINWFRNY
-212 KSETNT
+212 KSDTKT
-218 VTING
+218 VEING
-223 NGNEPAQQ
+223 NGNEVAQQ
-231 LILLSNCDPEQLK
+231 LILLSNCKPEQIQG
-244 DINIDINV
+244 INIYINI
-252 AGQIDITEKN
+252 AGDIDITEKN
-262 KISQGTDLTT
+262 KIPQGTDLTT

-314 TKDVPFQGKITG
+314 TKEIPFQGRITG

-349 LGGSPLQITWQGKGD
+349 LGESPLQITWQGKGD

-450 ICLDGYSFTNSNYT
+450 ICLDGYQFPTGAYT
-464 VTSSAGYDNNNA
+464 IESSASYDIKNT

-503 TGATVTSSNGNAG
+503 TGVTVTSSNGNAG
-516 GLVGLIEKDAKITTS
+516 GLVGLIEKGAKITTS

-699 IQYHGGLIGEVGQT
+699 IQYHGGLIGEIGQT

-750 TGLLAQGSIVQANNI
+750 TGLLAQGSIVQTNNI
-765 TMTTSSTT
+765 TVTTSDTT

-805 SGKKAKTGWLVGW
+805 SGKNAKTGWLVGW

-843 MTDKQAMNDIGNYG
+843 TTGKQAMNDIGNYG

-891 GYDTAL
+891 GDNTAPT
-897 MVNGDMITLNS
+897 VSENTITLNS
-908 TNAFAR
+908 TDAFAR

-927 VTGITSENFN
+927 IETISQNTTPS
-937 NNSPR
+937 
-942 SKNITL
+942 SKSITL
-948 SENIDL
+948 NSDIDL
-954 TGSGIGGLTRDV
+954 TGSGITGLSRDSYS
-966 KINNDNND
+966 IDD
-974 TYVGTFEGAAHT
+974 TYAGTFNGGGYT
-986 ITLSIGETFGFKQ
+986 ITLASGETFGFKQ
-999 NNDLAQEGDNGYGEV
+999 DNTGILALSGDDCYGEV
-1014 IAANSNN
+1014 ISAGAS
-1021 TEYHSRQGLFAKV
+1021 YHGRQGLFALV
-1034 RNATIKNVTIQ
+1034 GNNANIQ
-1045 GAINISNAGK
+1045 NLIIAGNIWISNAGQ
-1055 DILAGGIT
+1055 DILAGGIAGEAVKDST
-1063 AEAEGNSD
+1063 VNIKGVKVAENIK
-1071 EFLRLLGVTVQ
+1071 
-1082 ENLTADCAG
+1082 ADCEVNQTLVAG
-1091 SSIVAVGGFIGGSYS
+1091 GFFGGCYNGNVNLNFEKYGEKKILNETATKIEIQSSNTTDDTKIFVGGI
-1106 GEPQF
+1106 
-1111 GELSKTETLN
+1111 
-1121 TGAATIMLKNC
+1121 
-1132 PGENTESKFYA
+1132 
-1143 GGLIGEINYA
+1143 IGEFS
-1153 GKVKANNV
+1153 GKNFKV
-1161 KISGTIIT
+1161 SGLRVTGSIKT
-1169 DAKKYA
+1169 DQKKKA
-1175 YVGGLVGI
+1175 YVGGFAGVMKDTQLKKI
-1183 VRGGSSDST
+1183 
-1192 PNHWMEIRKVTFEK
+1192 EIDNVIFDGFE
-1206 FKIDAQ
+1206 IEAQ
-1212 NASNVCGGLFGSIW
+1212 NVTDICGGLISSICNNA
-1226 ENVGVY
+1226 ELY
-1232 FMGNSDIDDSPDVTK
+1232 FKDANDTGNASLYVK
-1247 LNVIDAEINAPNA
+1247 DATINAEN
-1260 TYVGGLAYRSSGIWE
+1260 TKSLGGLAYRIGGMCE
-1275 IRTNGINLQKF
+1275 IKSNGVNLEKLIIKAK
-1286 TINAGKNVGLL
+1286 TDVGLL
-1297 VCRGAKST
+1297 VCRGEKGK
-1305 QYVDV
+1305 
-1310 ETVAGSQN
+1310 EKIAG
-1318 KTGYGALY
+1318 KDDWELGALY
-1326 LNTTK
+1326 LYTTN
-1331 YWDNSYKIDQANVS
+1331 WDNSYRIGNEVN
-1345 ITAASANGVFDEFV
+1345 ITVTNPGVFDEFV
-1359 AYTTSAPDKIF
+1359 AYTTPKAPEIVDSGK
-1370 DNDAN
+1370 N
-1375 GVISIATR
+1375 GVISIAT
-1383 EVTAEDGTTGR
+1383 EDITADGVTSR

-1434 VGNNSANN
+1434 VGNSSANS
-1442 KIDTPQELLIWS
+1442 KIDTPQELLLYS

-1463 KKYFV
+1463 KNYFV
-1468 NENTDTKLGFRVDI
+1468 SNKNTDTKLDAGSWVNI
-1482 KDTKNWDMSKYSYY
+1482 IQNVESLDMSKYSYY
-1496 PIKIIESI
+1496 PIKIIEVI
-1504 IVKVSD
+1504 PVKVSN

-1525 DNKSTQG
+1525 YNKSTQG

-1553 NKLTVDNVEFS
+1553 SQLIVNNVEFS

-1575 GRDSSNNKYAVKGSG
+1575 GRDSSNKQYAVKGSG
-1590 VLVSSFASGSVNING
+1590 VLVSSFASGNASIDG
-1605 TKPNDLEISITN
+1605 TKSRYLNIRITN
-1617 IRLNGLKVTDCKE
+1617 ITLNGLKVTDCKE

-1645 KNYIYGYTK
+1645 TNYIYGYTK
-1654 LTVNTV
+1654 LTVDTV
-1660 IVSGYSTETSTAVAS
+1660 TVSRYSTETSTAVAS

-1695 IILPDKKADG
+1695 IVLPDKKADG
-1705 TDNGGIFSHATLLEQ
+1705 TDNGGIFSHATLLER

-1732 TYNFLSSEDWNGNEH
+1732 TYNFLSSEDWTGNEH
-1747 DHNVTY
+1747 KHNVTY

-1772 ESTYKMSEGLVY
+1772 ESTYKLPEGLVY
-1784 DDLNNR
+1784 DNVNN
-1790 YKFDSSSYLP
+1790 KKNFDSSDYLRYVSTP
-1800 YVFTKYNAS
+1800 YDAS
-1809 ECMHE
+1809 ACMHE

-1822 DITTGCGTYGHPY
+1822 DITNGCGTYGHPY

-1863 TKEQTKVHAVTEK
+1863 TKNQTEVHTGAEK
-1876 DYQSDQDITYQY
+1876 DYTSDQDITYQY
-1888 DGSTYWEP
+1888 DGSTYWEQ
-1896 VEKTGIGVNEKW
+1896 VEKTGTGVNEKW

-1940 NTVADTNEATQ
+1940 NTVTDTNEATQ

-2015 TILYSGSAGKTLTYT
+2015 TILYRGSERKTLTYT

-2048 CVLGGDNIIDNVTVS
+2048 CVLGGDNIIDNVTVG
-2063 VADVW
+2063 VADDW

-2095 FRDMTDRTGLT
+2095 FRDMMDGTGLT

-2112 VSDISSYANLYVNP
+2112 VSDISSYTNLYVNP

-2163 KEGACVSA
+2163 KEEACVSA

-2179 NAQGLLILSAIVNS
+2179 NAQGLLVLSAIVNS

-2203 YSKTGDSDGQAI
+2203 YSKTGDSDGKAI

-2231 RNALYSAI
+2231 RNVLYSAI
-2239 GSGSDD
+2239 GNVDND
-2245 ATTSIMED
+2245 AITSITED
-2253 RKVPGADNLPYLIK
+2253 RNVPGADNLPYLIK
-2267 AYCGGNKSIFS
+2267 AYCGESTSIFS
-2278 SLTAGNLEI
+2278 SLTADNLEI
-2287 VLSNKADIF
+2287 VLSNKADTF
-2296 DMTSYQKGYQGI
+2296 DMTSYQNGYQGI

-2317 QGTNGNNNPEGV
+2317 RGTNGSNNPEGV
-2329 IPELKS
+2329 IPEVKS
-2335 FNGNDKTVT
+2335 FNGNNKNVTVD
-2344 MNMQVS
+2344 MQVS
-2350 EYADDDFHAASV
+2350 EYADDDYPAASV

-2378 NVIIQQSTNSTSTQ
+2378 NVIIQQSTNSISTQ
-2392 EDADTSEETKTVS
+2392 EDADTSEETKTIA

-2417 KASATWT
+2417 KGDT
-2424 SNVDVGVGGLAGSLV
+2424 SCNNKKEVGLGGFAGSLV
-2439 GYTDKNANHD
+2439 GYTAKNASRD
-2449 ITVES
+2449 ITVS
-2454 IQVNNLSIT
+2454 GIRVSNLTID
-2463 SPASA
+2463 SPASV
-2468 GGIFGNT
+2468 GGIFGNV
-2475 GKPVALTGNKSN
+2475 GKPAERKNSN
-2487 ATDMA
+2487 IAI
-2492 VLLQPQNS
+2492 LLQPQDS
-2500 QIAYGI
+2500 QMTYGVA
-2506 SFNQCSYTG
+2506 FNNCSYQN
-2515 LTITGKYAAG
+2515 LNVTGKYAAG
-2525 GFVGYIGNK
+2525 GFAGYIGGCDTKSNGN
-2534 DLNPLSA
+2534 LSVNPATTVS
-2541 VTGFETNPTAS
+2541 GQTNNQIS
-2552 VADSNESANTVIKN
+2552 GQN
-2566 TGESST
+2566 ST
-2572 ISATDNSSWAGGLF
+2572 ISATYNASIAGGLF
-2586 GYVAT
+2586 GYVKT
-2591 RMFINMK
+2591 RLFINM
-2598 DTGEKKSNKVILKNV
+2598 TENGETDNSKKTILENV
-2613 NVNAGTAVGGCIGY
+2613 GVSAKSIVGGCVGQIAERTY
-2627 INEKCY
+2627 SIN
-2633 GIHNVIVKGAET
+2633 NVIVKIT
-2645 TTDTANT
+2645 LTD
-2652 TGSQL
+2652 S
-2657 SGGAQIVIIGTSTGT
+2657 SKQIMLNEKTIGT
-2672 FYAGGIVGYAKGVGQ
+2672 FYAGGIIGYAKGSKQWWG
-2687 AWTPNWT
+2687 NWK
-2694 YVGGISNSLI
+2694 YVGWISNSSI
-2704 EKVTINDTNKAANK
+2704 ENATINDIDKAANHN
-2718 DYNGSSII
+2718 YEGSSII
-2726 QTNYITGGII
+2726 QTNYIAGGII
-2736 GQTDGGKTRIEGC
+2736 GQTAGGQTRIESC

-2764 TGQTDSQMEFVN
+2764 TGQTDSQMEFIN
-2776 CEVKGTSAISKTN
+2776 CEVNGTSEDSKTN

-2799 LGFWQGSQTV
+2799 LGFWQGRQTV
-2809 TVQGCKMQYLEVEGK
+2809 TIQGCKIQYLEVEGK

-2830 IIGDAQSNGKGVLC
+2830 IIGDAQSNGAGVLY

-2856 AVGNRGEAGG
+2856 AVGNKGDAGG

-2885 NLLFSNVTLDGTRGS
+2885 NLLFSNVTLNGTNGS
-2900 LSNSVPMG
+2900 ISKKVPMG

-2922 IAGISIQNIPT
+2922 IAGISIQNIPDN
-2933 ANKNFKLAGGGKTDS
+2933 NKKFGLSGSGSVSS

-2980 TSLVGNSNDLLGSA
+2980 TSLVGNSNDLLGSV
-2994 YKPAD
+2994 YKPAY

-3020 YDNATSSSKYLYGD
+3020 YDNATASSKYLYGD

-3059 SATGSTSSA
+3059 SSTGSTSSA
-3068 TTSFTVKAQEIWN
+3068 TTSFKVKAQEIWD
-3081 ERNGDSSIHYT
+3081 EKSKDAGDHYT
-3092 YKKIASTSFDFN
+3092 YKSMGNDTSFDFN

-3125 QISSGNTEKV
+3125 QISSGNTDKV

-3149 ANNVNSKDNAHVTA
+3149 ANKVNSAKDIHVTA
-3163 TAVVYQYKDGKFV
+3163 TAVVYQYEDGKFV

-3194 DTSRKITFSTTTDYD
+3194 DTYGKISFSTTTDYD

-3223 EEGHHYNVFVPVLVR
+3223 EANHHYNVFVPVLVR

-3283 NSDMGTYTEYGWQSY
+3283 NSDMGKYTEYGWQSY
-3298 INVGGIVMDMKK
+3298 INVGGTVMDMKK

-3598 EGQTAY
+3598 EGQTTY

-3884 NVESSEH
+3884 NVELNNH

-3903 IIKKD
+3903 IVKD
-3908 KDIISGTHQDDN
+3908 ENAIDGTHQVDN

-3925 ARISMDFVDG
+3925 ARINMEFVDG